1 MVCAEFSVCFW
12 HCSWSSHFCPRLRW
26 QRIRRGL
33 TKPSPRPSQ
42 WTGTRRRPI
51 PPAQEQ
57 PKNENPP
64 APEEPKTFTVTY
76 TDGVGGAVFDNEVH
90 SNLPSGTATPA
101 FSGSLAREGYTFA
114 GWNPAVAETVTAD
127 VTYAAKWEEGKT
139 GPRRVTLPTIPG
151 PDVDLAALDTGH
163 KIDVR
168 FTVLYVGDE
177 FNIGYNYGSSEKTKF
192 VCQYKTNHSDT
203 AYNNHTIAISDIKA
217 AASRASVNSG
227 YQIVGWSKES
237 NANPTT
243 WSLNKSGTTACNKGS
258 TIYLVAK
265 NPNPTTK
272 YTYTLNYDAN
282 GGTGAPSADSW
293 STTDASIRYH
303 SFTVKNTI
311 PTREGYV
318 FKGWKA
324 KDGADTIYAG
334 GALCSVS
341 QQGNDVVKNGNTW
354 TRTLYAVWEEAVPS
368 KPEWSDIR
376 REMQKVSVHV
386 TCINPDVNHTEK
398 TYSYKES
405 NDDTIGSVQDSAG
418 SYTCTVTVHLGRYR
432 LQYNQ
437 DFNREHEFAS
447 SLTADVV
454 LQYNGTGW
462 VIASALPL
470 ELKLTCGSA
479 PTPNPPGSDVLNSL
493 KVLVKCDSK
502 TYHFE
507 KPYKMDDGD
516 YRLEKVDDNTYTVIV
531 LADKYVEKYNAVY
544 PGHTLFDNNTK
555 TIKLVY
561 RYGAWT
567 VVGSNGVTFN
577 VSCEQ
582 KYTVTYTDGV
592 DGEVI
597 FADQVS
603 YKKPGEKTPKF
614 RGTPTRTG
622 YKFIGW
628 EPAVVGT
635 VTANAT
641 YTAQWVSISDLDP
654 APELV
659 SSLYMNFQC
668 TNENASHDHR
678 SEMIAIGYGIGAGG
692 VIVTDA
698 AGNPVYNKDGN
709 ITAVITFYQDSGF
722 LNEYNKRTGVAHRYA
737 DYEPKTKSVDGV
749 LIGEVFHMY
758 KKDYPVVFDV
768 VCGSLYTVT
777 YKDGTNGTVFA
788 DDVHSNLN
796 ANAAT
801 PAFVGGTPTRP
812 GYVFTGWNPAVAATV
827 TGNATYTAVWEKDAN
842 GNGKPDKDEE
852 KYTVTYTDG
861 VENEEIFADETYS
874 DLLSGTAT
882 PAFNGTPTRKGYAF
896 TGWNPAVAATVTG
909 NATYA
914 AVWEEAAPPK
924 PDKPTPPTD
933 EIGGATVAVK
943 CITGHG
949 DLSWKIDSST
959 FTVGEVT
966 GDDTTGYTCTVTVQ
980 AEVYVNAFNSD
991 KKANGVKHTLAD
1003 DAEKTFTMTY
1013 VNGAWTGP
1021 TNPAVTFEVKC
1032 EEELVPVHLVI
1043 YRNGDTSK
1051 AYKDVALESQPKG
1064 HVIDL
1069 STIDIA
1075 DYYTGN
1081 YEFYGWY
1088 DDGAWNNYKANPA
1101 NPPAGLKEKT
1111 VNGWTNLK
1119 CMVYDKYQVVY
1130 FQSEEALRDFQNDH
1144 SKTEGRLYSTTALF
1158 GSTLP
1163 TADAPTPTRTGYTFK
1178 FWSREGQNGDV
1189 TGQTVNGWTNLYAV
1203 WEKNTYTVTYTDGVD
1218 GEAFADQAYT
1228 AKYEDAT
1235 PAFEGTPTRKGFVFD
1250 GWNPE
1255 VAETVT
1261 EDVTYTAQWKPVQPD
1276 KKAIEGAIGRGVAVV
1291 CDNQNVKHGAKAY
1304 KVTLGEYTASNVM
1317 GTAADGYTCTVTVRA
1332 AKFIEKYSSDMSDA
1346 VHTLIAGEPA
1356 EKTIELKW
1364 NGEKWVAETELPVTF
1379 HTLCPPE
1386 QPSKK
1391 DIEGAIGRGVKI
1403 VCDNQNVKHGGKDY
1417 KPTQGEYTVSDVT
1430 GTASEGYTCTITVKA
1445 AKIIEKYSS
1454 DMGKTHA
1461 LIVGEQA
1468 EKTVELKWDGE
1479 KWVAK
1484 TELPITFHVECPP
1497 EKPTYDELKG
1507 LGINA
1512 KVDCTTTTAHNGKS
1526 YTLIEDTYNVS
1537 DPERKGT
1544 AYTCILTV
1552 NAKDYVAKYNAEE
1565 NVGPHTLDDRDS
1577 KTIELTWNG
1586 EKWTA
1591 AETSVTF
1598 NVKCELLTVTYTD
1611 GVKGE
1616 EVFADVVYNDIP
1628 YGTNTPAFGTKDPTR
1643 KGYKFLGWE
1652 PVVADTVTENATY
1665 VAQWE
1670 KLYTVTYTDGAKGKA
1685 FEDQVFTDLESGTKT
1700 PEFNGT
1706 PTRKGYKF
1714 LGWEPVVADTV
1725 TENVT
1730 YTAPVGRTLHR
1741 YLHRRREGQG
1751 VQGSGLQRS

>member
-1 MVCAEFSVCFW
+1 MQTVCASGMDHQMKGEYFKMKNHGLRRIFSLLLALFMVFTLL
-12 HCSWSSHFCPRLRW
+12 PTTALAED
-26 QRIRRGL
+26 
-33 TKPSPRPSQ
+33 T
-42 WTGTRRRPI
+42 TGADETQPKTVAVDEGEKKTD

-57 PKNENPP
+57 PNNENLP

-76 TDGVGGAVFDNEVH
+76 TDGADGAVFPNQVYRDL
-90 SNLPSGTATPA
+90 SSGTPTPA
-101 FSGSLAREGYTFA
+101 FDGTPAREGYTFA
-114 GWNPAVAETVTAD
+114 GWNPAVAETVTAN
-127 VTYAAKWEEGKT
+127 VTYVAQWEAGKT
-139 GPRRVTLPTIPG
+139 SARRVTLPTIPG

-293 STTDASIRYH
+293 STTDAAIRYH

-324 KDGADTIYAG
+324 NDGSDTIYTG
-334 GALCSVS
+334 GMTCAVS
-341 QQGNDVVKNGNTW
+341 QYGNDVVKNGNTW
-354 TRTLYAVWEEAVPS
+354 TRTLYAVWEEA
-368 KPEWSDIR
+368 
-376 REMQKVSVHV
+376 
-386 TCINPDVNHTEK
+386 T
-398 TYSYKES
+398 
-405 NDDTIGSVQDSAG
+405 
-418 SYTCTVTVHLGRYR
+418 
-432 LQYNQ
+432 
-437 DFNREHEFAS
+437 
-447 SLTADVV
+447 
-454 LQYNGTGW
+454 
-462 VIASALPL
+462 
-470 ELKLTCGSA
+470 
-479 PTPNPPGSDVLNSL
+479 
-493 KVLVKCDSK
+493 
-502 TYHFE
+502 
-507 KPYKMDDGD
+507 
-516 YRLEKVDDNTYTVIV
+516 
-531 LADKYVEKYNAVY
+531 
-544 PGHTLFDNNTK
+544 
-555 TIKLVY
+555 
-561 RYGAWT
+561 
-567 VVGSNGVTFN
+567 
-577 VSCEQ
+577 
-582 KYTVTYTDGV
+582 
-592 DGEVI
+592 
-597 FADQVS
+597 
-603 YKKPGEKTPKF
+603 
-614 RGTPTRTG
+614 
-622 YKFIGW
+622 
-628 EPAVVGT
+628 
-635 VTANAT
+635 
-641 YTAQWVSISDLDP
+641 
-654 APELV
+654 
-659 SSLYMNFQC
+659 
-668 TNENASHDHR
+668 
-678 SEMIAIGYGIGAGG
+678 
-692 VIVTDA
+692 
-698 AGNPVYNKDGN
+698 
-709 ITAVITFYQDSGF
+709 
-722 LNEYNKRTGVAHRYA
+722 
-737 DYEPKTKSVDGV
+737 
-749 LIGEVFHMY
+749 
-758 KKDYPVVFDV
+758 
-768 VCGSLYTVT
+768 
-777 YKDGTNGTVFA
+777 
-788 DDVHSNLN
+788 
-796 ANAAT
+796 
-801 PAFVGGTPTRP
+801 
-812 GYVFTGWNPAVAATV
+812 
-827 TGNATYTAVWEKDAN
+827 
-842 GNGKPDKDEE
+842 
-852 KYTVTYTDG
+852 
-861 VENEEIFADETYS
+861 
-874 DLLSGTAT
+874 
-882 PAFNGTPTRKGYAF
+882 
-896 TGWNPAVAATVTG
+896 
-909 NATYA
+909 
-914 AVWEEAAPPK
+914 PPK
-924 PDKPTPPTD
+924 PDKPTAPG
-933 EIGGATVAVK
+933 E
-943 CITGHG
+943 G
-949 DLSWKIDSST
+949 DLSGLIDNI
-959 FTVGEVT
+959 TVNCTNGKAAHELKTKGYTLISGSYTTSEVAGDAENGYTYTVTINSQKYVEQFDTDT
-966 GDDTTGYTCTVTVQ
+966 GATHDPKDASATVTLKYTDNGWTVTSGTPVVFNVACVTEIVPPAKPGAEDLAKLEAPVEVACTTKPETHNAARFPLIEGTYNIGDVSGNETDGYTCDIIITADEYVTK
-980 AEVYVNAFNSD
+980 YNTDF
-991 KKANGVKHTLAD
+991 GKHTLTGD
-1003 DAEKTFTMTY
+1003 NTKPLTLKY
-1013 VNGAWTGP
+1013 VEGRWVVNDP
-1021 TNPAVTFEVKC
+1021 VTFPVEC
-1032 EEELVPVHLVI
+1032 EEELFPVHLVI

-1088 DDGAWNNYKANPA
+1088 DDGLFNIYKSDPA

-1119 CMVYDKYQVVY
+1119 CMVYDKFQVVY
-1130 FQSEEALRDFQNDH
+1130 FQSEEAWRDYQNDH

-1203 WEKNTYTVTYTDGVD
+1203 WEKNTYTVTYTDGVN

-1235 PAFEGTPTRKGFVFD
+1235 PAFEGTPARAGYKFLGWEPTVAETVTENVTYVAQWEKLYTVTYTDGVDGKAFKDDVHSDLEKDTPTPAFSGGTPTRKGFVFD

-1291 CDNQNVKHGAKAY
+1291 CDNQNVNHGEKKY
-1304 KVTLGEYTASNVM
+1304 KPTLGEYTVSNVM

-1332 AKFIEKYSSDMSDA
+1332 AKFIEKYSSDMGDA

-1403 VCDNQNVKHGGKDY
+1403 VCDNQNVNHWGKDY

-1468 EKTVELKWDGE
+1468 EKTVELKWNGE

-1526 YTLIEDTYNVS
+1526 YTLIEGTYNVS

-1616 EVFADVVYNDIP
+1616 EVFEDVVYKDIP
-1628 YGTNTPAFGTKDPTR
+1628 YGTSTPAFGTKDPTR
-1643 KGYKFLGWE
+1643 KGYKFVGWE
-1652 PVVADTVTENATY
+1652 PEVAETVTKNVTY
-1665 VAQWE
+1665 TAKWE
-1670 KLYTVTYTDGAKGKA
+1670 KLYTVTYTDGVKGKA
-1685 FEDQVFTDLESGTKT
+1685 FKDQVYSDLEAGTDT
-1700 PEFNGT
+1700 PKFDGK
-1706 PTRKGYKF
+1706 PTRKGYTF
-1714 LGWEPVVADTV
+1714 TGWSPKVTDTV
-1725 TENVT
+1725 TKDVT
-1730 YTAPVGRTLHR
+1730 YVAQWKSVKNGKDNIPKTGDSEIVMVL
-1741 YLHRRREGQG
+1741 
-1751 VQGSGLQRS
+1751 GSVLLFSFCGAAAVSVYDRKRKHF

>member
-1 MVCAEFSVCFW
+1 MDRQMKGEYFMMKNHGLRRIFSLFLALFMVFTLLPTTALAED
-12 HCSWSSHFCPRLRW
+12 
-26 QRIRRGL
+26 
-33 TKPSPRPSQ
+33 T
-42 WTGTRRRPI
+42 TGADETQPKTVVVDEGEKKTD

-101 FSGSLAREGYTFA
+101 FSGSLAREGYTFV

-139 GPRRVTLPTIPG
+139 NARRVPLPTIPK
-151 PDVDLAALDTGH
+151 PDPAPADLNTGH

-217 AASRASVNSG
+217 AAGRASVNSG

-243 WSLNKSGTTACNKGS
+243 WSLNKRGTTACNKGS

-293 STTDASIRYH
+293 STTDAAIRYH

-324 KDGADTIYAG
+324 NDGSDTIYTG
-334 GALCSVS
+334 GMTCAVS
-341 QQGNDVVKNGNTW
+341 QYGNDVVKNGNTW
-354 TRTLYAVWEEAVPS
+354 TRTLYAVWEEA
-368 KPEWSDIR
+368 
-376 REMQKVSVHV
+376 
-386 TCINPDVNHTEK
+386 T
-398 TYSYKES
+398 
-405 NDDTIGSVQDSAG
+405 
-418 SYTCTVTVHLGRYR
+418 
-432 LQYNQ
+432 
-437 DFNREHEFAS
+437 
-447 SLTADVV
+447 
-454 LQYNGTGW
+454 
-462 VIASALPL
+462 
-470 ELKLTCGSA
+470 
-479 PTPNPPGSDVLNSL
+479 
-493 KVLVKCDSK
+493 
-502 TYHFE
+502 
-507 KPYKMDDGD
+507 
-516 YRLEKVDDNTYTVIV
+516 
-531 LADKYVEKYNAVY
+531 
-544 PGHTLFDNNTK
+544 
-555 TIKLVY
+555 
-561 RYGAWT
+561 
-567 VVGSNGVTFN
+567 
-577 VSCEQ
+577 
-582 KYTVTYTDGV
+582 
-592 DGEVI
+592 
-597 FADQVS
+597 
-603 YKKPGEKTPKF
+603 
-614 RGTPTRTG
+614 
-622 YKFIGW
+622 
-628 EPAVVGT
+628 
-635 VTANAT
+635 
-641 YTAQWVSISDLDP
+641 
-654 APELV
+654 
-659 SSLYMNFQC
+659 
-668 TNENASHDHR
+668 
-678 SEMIAIGYGIGAGG
+678 
-692 VIVTDA
+692 
-698 AGNPVYNKDGN
+698 
-709 ITAVITFYQDSGF
+709 
-722 LNEYNKRTGVAHRYA
+722 
-737 DYEPKTKSVDGV
+737 
-749 LIGEVFHMY
+749 
-758 KKDYPVVFDV
+758 
-768 VCGSLYTVT
+768 
-777 YKDGTNGTVFA
+777 
-788 DDVHSNLN
+788 
-796 ANAAT
+796 
-801 PAFVGGTPTRP
+801 
-812 GYVFTGWNPAVAATV
+812 
-827 TGNATYTAVWEKDAN
+827 
-842 GNGKPDKDEE
+842 
-852 KYTVTYTDG
+852 
-861 VENEEIFADETYS
+861 
-874 DLLSGTAT
+874 
-882 PAFNGTPTRKGYAF
+882 
-896 TGWNPAVAATVTG
+896 
-909 NATYA
+909 
-914 AVWEEAAPPK
+914 PPK
-924 PDKPTPPTD
+924 PDKPTAPG
-933 EIGGATVAVK
+933 E
-943 CITGHG
+943 G
-949 DLSWKIDSST
+949 DLSGLIGNITVNCTNEAAAHELKTKGYALIADSYPTSEVEGDAENGYT
-959 FTVGEVT
+959 YTVTINSQKYVEQFDTDTGAAHDPKGVNATVTLKYTDNGWTVTNGAPVVFNVVCVTEIVPPAKPGAEDLANLEAPVEVVCT
-966 GDDTTGYTCTVTVQ
+966 TKPETHAAAHFSLGDGTYTIGDVAGNKTDGYTCDITVT
-980 AEVYVNAFNSD
+980 ADRYVWWYNLD
-991 KKANGVKHTLAD
+991 YGKHTLTGD
-1003 DAEKTFTMTY
+1003 NTKTLTLKY
-1013 VNGAWTGP
+1013 VEGRWVVNDP
-1021 TNPAVTFEVKC
+1021 VTFPVEC
-1032 EEELVPVHLVI
+1032 EEELFPVHLVI
-1043 YRNGDTSK
+1043 YRNGNTTT
-1051 AYKDVALESQPKG
+1051 AYKDIPLESQPKG

-1081 YEFYGWY
+1081 YKFYGWY

-1144 SKTEGRLYSTTALF
+1144 SKTEGRLYTTTAPF

-1203 WEKNTYTVTYTDGVD
+1203 WEKNTYTVTYTDGVN

-1235 PAFEGTPTRKGFVFD
+1235 PAFEGTPARAGYKFLGWEPTVAETVTENVTYVAQWEKLYTVTYTDGVDGKAFKDDVHSDLEKDTPTPAFSGDTPTRKGFVFD

-1304 KVTLGEYTASNVM
+1304 KVTLGEYTVSDVM
-1317 GTAADGYTCTVTVRA
+1317 GTAADGYTCAVTVKA
-1332 AKFIEKYSSDMSDA
+1332 AKFIEKYSSDMGDA

-1356 EKTIELKW
+1356 EKTIKLKW

-1403 VCDNQNVKHGGKDY
+1403 VCDNQNVNHWGKDY

-1512 KVDCTTTTAHNGKS
+1512 KVDCATTTAHNDKS
-1526 YTLIEDTYNVS
+1526 YTLIEGTYEVS

-1616 EVFADVVYNDIP
+1616 EVFADVVYKDIP
-1628 YGTNTPAFGTKDPTR
+1628 YGTSTPAFGTKDPTR
-1643 KGYKFLGWE
+1643 EGYKFVGWE
-1652 PVVADTVTENATY
+1652 PEVAETVTKNVTY
-1665 VAQWE
+1665 TAKWE
-1670 KLYTVTYTDGAKGKA
+1670 KLYTVTYTDGVKGKA
-1685 FEDQVFTDLESGTKT
+1685 FKDQVYSDLESGTDT
-1700 PEFNGT
+1700 PKFDGK
-1706 PTRKGYKF
+1706 PTRKGYTF
-1714 LGWEPVVADTV
+1714 TGWSPKVTDTV
-1725 TENVT
+1725 TKDVT
-1730 YTAPVGRTLHR
+1730 YVAQWKSVKNGKDNIPKTGDSEIVMVL
-1741 YLHRRREGQG
+1741 
-1751 VQGSGLQRS
+1751 GSVLLFSFCGAAAVSVYDRKRKHF

>member
-1 MVCAEFSVCFW
+1 M
-12 HCSWSSHFCPRLRW
+12 
-26 QRIRRGL
+26 
-33 TKPSPRPSQ
+33 
-42 WTGTRRRPI
+42 
-51 PPAQEQ
+51 
-57 PKNENPP
+57 
-64 APEEPKTFTVTY
+64 
-76 TDGVGGAVFDNEVH
+76 
-90 SNLPSGTATPA
+90 TA
-101 FSGSLAREGYTFA
+101 
-114 GWNPAVAETVTAD
+114 N
-127 VTYAAKWEEGKT
+127 VTYAAQWEAVKK
-139 GPRRVTLPTIPG
+139 RVTVPTIPE
-151 PDVDLAALDTGH
+151 PDVNPAALNTGH
-163 KIDVR
+163 KIDVT

-177 FNIGYNYGSSEKTKF
+177 FRIGYNYGSSEKTKF
-192 VCQYKTNHSDT
+192 VCQYSSNHSDT

-217 AASRASVNSG
+217 AAERATVDRG
-227 YQIVGWSKES
+227 YTIVGWSKEAK
-237 NANPTT
+237 ANPTI
-243 WSLNKSGTTACNKGS
+243 WQLNKSGTTACNKGT

-293 STTDASIRYH
+293 STTDAAIRYH

-324 KDGADTIYAG
+324 KDGSDTIYTG
-334 GALCSVS
+334 GTLCSVS

-354 TRTLYAVWEEAVPS
+354 TRTLYAVWEEA
-368 KPEWSDIR
+368 
-376 REMQKVSVHV
+376 
-386 TCINPDVNHTEK
+386 T
-398 TYSYKES
+398 
-405 NDDTIGSVQDSAG
+405 
-418 SYTCTVTVHLGRYR
+418 
-432 LQYNQ
+432 
-437 DFNREHEFAS
+437 
-447 SLTADVV
+447 
-454 LQYNGTGW
+454 
-462 VIASALPL
+462 
-470 ELKLTCGSA
+470 
-479 PTPNPPGSDVLNSL
+479 
-493 KVLVKCDSK
+493 
-502 TYHFE
+502 
-507 KPYKMDDGD
+507 
-516 YRLEKVDDNTYTVIV
+516 
-531 LADKYVEKYNAVY
+531 
-544 PGHTLFDNNTK
+544 
-555 TIKLVY
+555 
-561 RYGAWT
+561 
-567 VVGSNGVTFN
+567 
-577 VSCEQ
+577 
-582 KYTVTYTDGV
+582 
-592 DGEVI
+592 
-597 FADQVS
+597 
-603 YKKPGEKTPKF
+603 
-614 RGTPTRTG
+614 
-622 YKFIGW
+622 
-628 EPAVVGT
+628 
-635 VTANAT
+635 
-641 YTAQWVSISDLDP
+641 
-654 APELV
+654 
-659 SSLYMNFQC
+659 
-668 TNENASHDHR
+668 
-678 SEMIAIGYGIGAGG
+678 
-692 VIVTDA
+692 
-698 AGNPVYNKDGN
+698 
-709 ITAVITFYQDSGF
+709 
-722 LNEYNKRTGVAHRYA
+722 
-737 DYEPKTKSVDGV
+737 
-749 LIGEVFHMY
+749 
-758 KKDYPVVFDV
+758 
-768 VCGSLYTVT
+768 
-777 YKDGTNGTVFA
+777 
-788 DDVHSNLN
+788 
-796 ANAAT
+796 
-801 PAFVGGTPTRP
+801 
-812 GYVFTGWNPAVAATV
+812 
-827 TGNATYTAVWEKDAN
+827 
-842 GNGKPDKDEE
+842 
-852 KYTVTYTDG
+852 
-861 VENEEIFADETYS
+861 
-874 DLLSGTAT
+874 
-882 PAFNGTPTRKGYAF
+882 
-896 TGWNPAVAATVTG
+896 
-909 NATYA
+909 
-914 AVWEEAAPPK
+914 PPK
-924 PDKPTPPTD
+924 PDKPTAPG
-933 EIGGATVAVK
+933 E
-943 CITGHG
+943 G
-949 DLSWKIDSST
+949 DLSGLIDNI
-959 FTVGEVT
+959 TVNCTNGKAAHELKTKGYTLISGSYTTSEVAGDAENGYTYTVTINSQKYVEQFDTDT
-966 GDDTTGYTCTVTVQ
+966 GATHDPKDASATVTLKYTDNGWTVTSGTPVVFNVACVTEIVPPAKPGAEDLAKLEAPVEVACTTKPETHNAARFPLIEGTYNIGDVSGNETDGYTCDIIITADEYVTK
-980 AEVYVNAFNSD
+980 YNTDF
-991 KKANGVKHTLAD
+991 GKHTLTGD
-1003 DAEKTFTMTY
+1003 NTKPLTLKY
-1013 VNGAWTGP
+1013 VEGRWVVNDP
-1021 TNPAVTFEVKC
+1021 VTFPVEC
-1032 EEELVPVHLVI
+1032 EEELFPVHLVI

-1088 DDGAWNNYKANPA
+1088 DDGLFNIYKSDPA

-1119 CMVYDKYQVVY
+1119 CMVYDKFQVVY
-1130 FQSEEALRDFQNDH
+1130 FQSEEAWRDYQNDH
-1144 SKTEGRLYSTTALF
+1144 SKAEGRLYSTTALF

-1203 WEKNTYTVTYTDGVD
+1203 WEKNTYTVTYTDGVN

-1235 PAFEGTPTRKGFVFD
+1235 PAFEGTPARAGYKFLGWEPTVAETVTENVTYVAQWEKLYTVTYTDGVDGKAFKDDVHSDLEKDTPTPAFSGGTPTRKGFVFD

-1291 CDNQNVKHGAKAY
+1291 CDNQNVNHGEKKY
-1304 KVTLGEYTASNVM
+1304 KPTLGEYTVSNVM

-1332 AKFIEKYSSDMSDA
+1332 AKFIEKYSSDMGDA

-1403 VCDNQNVKHGGKDY
+1403 VCDNQNVNHWGKDY

-1468 EKTVELKWDGE
+1468 EKTVELKWNGE

-1526 YTLIEDTYNVS
+1526 YTLIEGTYNVS

-1616 EVFADVVYNDIP
+1616 EVFEDVVYKDIP
-1628 YGTNTPAFGTKDPTR
+1628 YGTSTPAFGTKDPTR
-1643 KGYKFLGWE
+1643 KGYKFVGWE
-1652 PVVADTVTENATY
+1652 PEVAETVTKNVTY
-1665 VAQWE
+1665 TAKWE
-1670 KLYTVTYTDGAKGKA
+1670 KLYTVTYTDGVKGKA
-1685 FEDQVFTDLESGTKT
+1685 FKDQVYSDLEAGTDT
-1700 PEFNGT
+1700 PKFDGK
-1706 PTRKGYKF
+1706 PTRKGYTF
-1714 LGWEPVVADTV
+1714 TGWSPKVTDTV
-1725 TENVT
+1725 TKDVT
-1730 YTAPVGRTLHR
+1730 YVAQWKSVKNGKDNIPKTGDSEIVMVL
-1741 YLHRRREGQG
+1741 
-1751 VQGSGLQRS
+1751 GSVLLFSFCGAAAVSVYDRKRKHF

>member
-1 MVCAEFSVCFW
+1 MMKNHGLRRIFSLFLALFMVFTLLPTTALAED
-12 HCSWSSHFCPRLRW
+12 
-26 QRIRRGL
+26 
-33 TKPSPRPSQ
+33 T
-42 WTGTRRRPI
+42 TGADETQPKTVVVDEGEKKTD

-76 TDGVGGAVFDNEVH
+76 TDGADGAVFDNDVH

-101 FSGSLAREGYTFA
+101 FSGSLAREGYTFV

-139 GPRRVTLPTIPG
+139 NARRVPLPTIPK
-151 PDVDLAALDTGH
+151 PDPAPADLNTGH

-217 AASRASVNSG
+217 AAGRASVNSG

-243 WSLNKSGTTACNKGS
+243 WSLNKSGTTACNKGT

-293 STTDASIRYH
+293 STTDAAIRYH

-324 KDGADTIYAG
+324 NDGSDTIYTG
-334 GALCSVS
+334 GMTCAVS
-341 QQGNDVVKNGNTW
+341 QYGNDVVKNGNTW
-354 TRTLYAVWEEAVPS
+354 TRTLYAVWEKAVPS
-368 KPEWSDIR
+368 KPQWSDIR
-376 REMQKVSVHV
+376 GEMQKVSVHV
-386 TCINPDVNHTEK
+386 TCSNPDVNHTEK

-603 YKKPGEKTPKF
+603 YKKSGEKTPAF

-861 VENEEIFADETYS
+861 VENEEIFADQVYGN
-874 DLLSGTAT
+874 LLSGTAT
-882 PAFNGTPTRKGYAF
+882 PAFNGTPTRA
-896 TGWNPAVAATVTG
+896 
-909 NATYA
+909 
-914 AVWEEAAPPK
+914 
-924 PDKPTPPTD
+924 
-933 EIGGATVAVK
+933 
-943 CITGHG
+943 
-949 DLSWKIDSST
+949 
-959 FTVGEVT
+959 
-966 GDDTTGYTCTVTVQ
+966 
-980 AEVYVNAFNSD
+980 
-991 KKANGVKHTLAD
+991 
-1003 DAEKTFTMTY
+1003 
-1013 VNGAWTGP
+1013 
-1021 TNPAVTFEVKC
+1021 
-1032 EEELVPVHLVI
+1032 
-1043 YRNGDTSK
+1043 
-1051 AYKDVALESQPKG
+1051 
-1064 HVIDL
+1064 
-1069 STIDIA
+1069 
-1075 DYYTGN
+1075 
-1081 YEFYGWY
+1081 
-1088 DDGAWNNYKANPA
+1088 
-1101 NPPAGLKEKT
+1101 
-1111 VNGWTNLK
+1111 
-1119 CMVYDKYQVVY
+1119 
-1130 FQSEEALRDFQNDH
+1130 
-1144 SKTEGRLYSTTALF
+1144 
-1158 GSTLP
+1158 
-1163 TADAPTPTRTGYTFK
+1163 
-1178 FWSREGQNGDV
+1178 
-1189 TGQTVNGWTNLYAV
+1189 
-1203 WEKNTYTVTYTDGVD
+1203 
-1218 GEAFADQAYT
+1218 
-1228 AKYEDAT
+1228 
-1235 PAFEGTPTRKGFVFD
+1235 
-1250 GWNPE
+1250 
-1255 VAETVT
+1255 
-1261 EDVTYTAQWKPVQPD
+1261 
-1276 KKAIEGAIGRGVAVV
+1276 
-1291 CDNQNVKHGAKAY
+1291 
-1304 KVTLGEYTASNVM
+1304 
-1317 GTAADGYTCTVTVRA
+1317 
-1332 AKFIEKYSSDMSDA
+1332 
-1346 VHTLIAGEPA
+1346 
-1356 EKTIELKW
+1356 
-1364 NGEKWVAETELPVTF
+1364 
-1379 HTLCPPE
+1379 
-1386 QPSKK
+1386 
-1391 DIEGAIGRGVKI
+1391 
-1403 VCDNQNVKHGGKDY
+1403 
-1417 KPTQGEYTVSDVT
+1417 
-1430 GTASEGYTCTITVKA
+1430 
-1445 AKIIEKYSS
+1445 
-1454 DMGKTHA
+1454 
-1461 LIVGEQA
+1461 
-1468 EKTVELKWDGE
+1468 
-1479 KWVAK
+1479 
-1484 TELPITFHVECPP
+1484 
-1497 EKPTYDELKG
+1497 
-1507 LGINA
+1507 
-1512 KVDCTTTTAHNGKS
+1512 
-1526 YTLIEDTYNVS
+1526 
-1537 DPERKGT
+1537 
-1544 AYTCILTV
+1544 
-1552 NAKDYVAKYNAEE
+1552 
-1565 NVGPHTLDDRDS
+1565 
-1577 KTIELTWNG
+1577 
-1586 EKWTA
+1586 
-1591 AETSVTF
+1591 
-1598 NVKCELLTVTYTD
+1598 
-1611 GVKGE
+1611 
-1616 EVFADVVYNDIP
+1616 
-1628 YGTNTPAFGTKDPTR
+1628 
-1643 KGYKFLGWE
+1643 GYKFLGWE
-1652 PVVADTVTENATY
+1652 PTVAETVTENATY

-1670 KLYTVTYTDGAKGKA
+1670 KLYTVTYTDGVGGKAFEDDVHSDLEKDTKTPAYKDGIPTRKGFKFLGWEPEVADTVTEDVTYTAKWGELYTVTYTDGAKGKA
-1685 FEDQVFTDLESGTKT
+1685 FEDQVYEDILSGTKT
-1700 PEFNGT
+1700 PKFDGT
-1706 PTRKGYKF
+1706 PTREGYKFVGWEPEVAETVTKNVTYTAKWEELYTVTYTDGVKGKAFKDQVYSDLEAGTDTPKFDGKPTRKGYTF
-1714 LGWEPVVADTV
+1714 TGWSPKVTDTV
-1725 TENVT
+1725 TKDVT
-1730 YTAPVGRTLHR
+1730 YVAQWKSVKNGKDNIPKTGDSEIVMVL
-1741 YLHRRREGQG
+1741 
-1751 VQGSGLQRS
+1751 GSVLLFSFCGAAAVSVYDRKRKHF

>member
-1 MVCAEFSVCFW
+1 MDRQMKGEYFKMKNHGLRRIFSLLLALFMVFTLLPTTAFAED
-12 HCSWSSHFCPRLRW
+12 
-26 QRIRRGL
+26 
-33 TKPSPRPSQ
+33 T
-42 WTGTRRRPI
+42 TGADEAQPKTVVVDEGEKKTD

-76 TDGVGGAVFDNEVH
+76 TDGANGAVFPNQV
-90 SNLPSGTATPA
+90 SNLPAGTATPA
-101 FSGSLAREGYTFA
+101 FSGTLARDGYTFA
-114 GWNPAVAETVTAD
+114 GWNPAVAETVTAN
-127 VTYAAKWEEGKT
+127 VTYVAQWEAGKT
-139 GPRRVTLPTIPG
+139 SARRVPLPTIPK
-151 PDVDLAALDTGH
+151 PDPAPADLNTGH

-293 STTDASIRYH
+293 STTDAAIRYH

-324 KDGADTIYAG
+324 NDGSDTIYTG
-334 GALCSVS
+334 GMTCAVS
-341 QQGNDVVKNGNTW
+341 QYGNDVVKNGNTW
-354 TRTLYAVWEEAVPS
+354 TRTLYAVWEEA
-368 KPEWSDIR
+368 
-376 REMQKVSVHV
+376 
-386 TCINPDVNHTEK
+386 T
-398 TYSYKES
+398 
-405 NDDTIGSVQDSAG
+405 
-418 SYTCTVTVHLGRYR
+418 
-432 LQYNQ
+432 
-437 DFNREHEFAS
+437 
-447 SLTADVV
+447 
-454 LQYNGTGW
+454 
-462 VIASALPL
+462 
-470 ELKLTCGSA
+470 
-479 PTPNPPGSDVLNSL
+479 
-493 KVLVKCDSK
+493 
-502 TYHFE
+502 
-507 KPYKMDDGD
+507 
-516 YRLEKVDDNTYTVIV
+516 
-531 LADKYVEKYNAVY
+531 
-544 PGHTLFDNNTK
+544 
-555 TIKLVY
+555 
-561 RYGAWT
+561 
-567 VVGSNGVTFN
+567 
-577 VSCEQ
+577 
-582 KYTVTYTDGV
+582 
-592 DGEVI
+592 
-597 FADQVS
+597 
-603 YKKPGEKTPKF
+603 
-614 RGTPTRTG
+614 
-622 YKFIGW
+622 
-628 EPAVVGT
+628 
-635 VTANAT
+635 
-641 YTAQWVSISDLDP
+641 
-654 APELV
+654 
-659 SSLYMNFQC
+659 
-668 TNENASHDHR
+668 
-678 SEMIAIGYGIGAGG
+678 
-692 VIVTDA
+692 
-698 AGNPVYNKDGN
+698 
-709 ITAVITFYQDSGF
+709 
-722 LNEYNKRTGVAHRYA
+722 
-737 DYEPKTKSVDGV
+737 
-749 LIGEVFHMY
+749 
-758 KKDYPVVFDV
+758 
-768 VCGSLYTVT
+768 
-777 YKDGTNGTVFA
+777 
-788 DDVHSNLN
+788 
-796 ANAAT
+796 
-801 PAFVGGTPTRP
+801 
-812 GYVFTGWNPAVAATV
+812 
-827 TGNATYTAVWEKDAN
+827 
-842 GNGKPDKDEE
+842 
-852 KYTVTYTDG
+852 
-861 VENEEIFADETYS
+861 
-874 DLLSGTAT
+874 
-882 PAFNGTPTRKGYAF
+882 
-896 TGWNPAVAATVTG
+896 
-909 NATYA
+909 
-914 AVWEEAAPPK
+914 PPK
-924 PDKPTPPTD
+924 PDKPTAPG
-933 EIGGATVAVK
+933 E
-943 CITGHG
+943 G
-949 DLSWKIDSST
+949 DLSGLIGNI
-959 FTVGEVT
+959 TVNCTNGKAAHELKAKGYTLISGSYTTNEVAGDAENGYTYTVTINSQKYVEQFDADT
-966 GDDTTGYTCTVTVQ
+966 GATHDPKDASATVTLKYTDNGWTVTSGTPVVFNVACVTEIVPPAKPGAEDLAKLEAPVEVACTTKPETHNAARFPLIEGTYNIGDVSGNETDGYTCDIIITADEYVTK
-980 AEVYVNAFNSD
+980 YNTDF
-991 KKANGVKHTLAD
+991 GKHTLTGD
-1003 DAEKTFTMTY
+1003 NTKPLTLKY
-1013 VNGAWTGP
+1013 VEGRWVVNDP
-1021 TNPAVTFEVKC
+1021 VTFPVEC
-1032 EEELVPVHLVI
+1032 EEELFPVHLVI

-1088 DDGAWNNYKANPA
+1088 DDGLFNIYKSDPA

-1119 CMVYDKYQVVY
+1119 CMVYDKFQVVY
-1130 FQSEEALRDFQNDH
+1130 FQSEEAWRDYQNDH

-1203 WEKNTYTVTYTDGVD
+1203 WEKNTYTVTYTDGVN

-1235 PAFEGTPTRKGFVFD
+1235 PAFEGTPARAGYKFLGWEPTVAETVTENVTYVAQWEKLYTVTYTDGVDGKAFKDDVHSDLEKDTPTPAFSGGTPTRKGFVFD

-1291 CDNQNVKHGAKAY
+1291 CDNQNVNHGEMKY
-1304 KVTLGEYTASNVM
+1304 KPTLGEYTVSNVM

-1332 AKFIEKYSSDMSDA
+1332 AKFIEKYSSDMGDA

-1391 DIEGAIGRGVKI
+1391 DIEGAIGRGVRI
-1403 VCDNQNVKHGGKDY
+1403 VCDNQNVNHWAKDY

-1445 AKIIEKYSS
+1445 AKIVEKYGS
-1454 DMGKTHA
+1454 DFGKPHD
-1461 LIVGEQA
+1461 LIIGEAA

-1497 EKPTYDELKG
+1497 EKPTYDDLKE
-1507 LGINA
+1507 LGIDA
-1512 KVDCTTTTAHNGKS
+1512 KVHCATTTAHTDAT
-1526 YTLIEDTYNVS
+1526 YALIGGTYEISN
-1537 DPERKGT
+1537 PARKGT
-1544 AYTCILTV
+1544 VYTCTLTV
-1552 NAKDYVAKYNAEE
+1552 KAKDYVAKYNAEE

-1616 EVFADVVYNDIP
+1616 EVFADVVYKDIP
-1628 YGTNTPAFGTKDPTR
+1628 YGTSTPAFGTKDPTR
-1643 KGYKFLGWE
+1643 EGYKFVGWE
-1652 PVVADTVTENATY
+1652 PEVAE
-1665 VAQWE
+1665 
-1670 KLYTVTYTDGAKGKA
+1670 
-1685 FEDQVFTDLESGTKT
+1685 
-1700 PEFNGT
+1700 
-1706 PTRKGYKF
+1706 
-1714 LGWEPVVADTV
+1714 TV

-1730 YTAPVGRTLHR
+1730 YTAKWEELYTVT
-1741 YLHRRREGQG
+1741 YTDG
-1751 VQGSGLQRS
+1751 VKGKAFKDQVYSDLEAGTATPKFDGKPTRKGYTFTGWSPKVTDTVTKDVTYVAQWKSVKNGKDNIPKTGDSEIVMVLGSVLLFSFCGAAAVSVYDRKRKHF

>member
-1 MVCAEFSVCFW
+1 MKNHGLRRIFSLLLALFMVFTLLPTTALAED
-12 HCSWSSHFCPRLRW
+12 
-26 QRIRRGL
+26 
-33 TKPSPRPSQ
+33 T
-42 WTGTRRRPI
+42 TGADETQPKTVVVDEGEKKTD

-76 TDGVGGAVFDNEVH
+76 TDGADGAVFPNQV
-90 SNLPSGTATPA
+90 SNLPAGTATPA
-101 FSGSLAREGYTFA
+101 FSGTLAREGYTFA
-114 GWNPAVAETVTAD
+114 GWNPAVAETVTAN
-127 VTYAAKWEEGKT
+127 VTYVAQWEAGKT
-139 GPRRVTLPTIPG
+139 SARRVTLPTIPE
-151 PDVDLAALDTGH
+151 PDIAPAALNTGH

-177 FNIGYNYGSSEKTKF
+177 FNIGYNYGSSEKTQF

-217 AASRASVNSG
+217 AAGRASVNSG

-243 WSLNKSGTTACNKGS
+243 WSLNKSGTTACNKGT

-282 GGTGAPSADSW
+282 GGTGAPSANSW

-303 SFTVKNTI
+303 SFTVKNTT

-324 KDGADTIYAG
+324 NDGSDTIYTG
-334 GALCSVS
+334 GMTCAVS
-341 QQGNDVVKNGNTW
+341 QYGNDVVKNGNTW
-354 TRTLYAVWEEAVPS
+354 TRTLYAVWEEDAPAQPTPLDEAGVKALLGENAVQIICTNTQISHGS
-368 KPEWSDIR
+368 KTFGLIDGTFTVHQSNNRCEVVINSFSPYVNEFNAAVSVPAGTHITDNSMAGQNRTKINLVWSDG
-376 REMQKVSVHV
+376 KWTAADAPAKYHV
-386 TCINPDVNHTEK
+386 LCSSQPAEPTAPGEGDLENIEK
-398 TYSYKES
+398 LVRIVCDRNIHDAKEYGV
-405 NDDTIGSVQDSAG
+405 IAG
-418 SYTCTVTVHLGRYR
+418 SCEFGDIDMTGDVPTCPVTIQAAEYVK
-432 LQYNQ
+432 
-437 DFNREHEFAS
+437 A
-447 SLTADVV
+447 
-454 LQYNGTGW
+454 YNGTIGVEHTITGDTERLLILAW
-462 VIASALPL
+462 DANNNVWRPMTDTPVTFTVICPPAKPGAEDLAKLEAPVEVVCTTKPETHTAAPFSLIEGTYDIGDVSGNETDGYTCDITVTAGNYVALYNTDFG
-470 ELKLTCGSA
+470 KHTLTGD
-479 PTPNPPGSDVLNSL
+479 N
-493 KVLVKCDSK
+493 SK
-502 TYHFE
+502 T
-507 KPYKMDDGD
+507 
-516 YRLEKVDDNTYTVIV
+516 LT
-531 LADKYVEKYNAVY
+531 LKYVE
-544 PGHTLFDNNTK
+544 G
-555 TIKLVY
+555 
-561 RYGAWT
+561 RW
-567 VVGSNGVTFN
+567 VVNDPVTF
-577 VSCEQ
+577 
-582 KYTVTYTDGV
+582 
-592 DGEVI
+592 
-597 FADQVS
+597 
-603 YKKPGEKTPKF
+603 
-614 RGTPTRTG
+614 
-622 YKFIGW
+622 
-628 EPAVVGT
+628 
-635 VTANAT
+635 
-641 YTAQWVSISDLDP
+641 
-654 APELV
+654 
-659 SSLYMNFQC
+659 
-668 TNENASHDHR
+668 
-678 SEMIAIGYGIGAGG
+678 
-692 VIVTDA
+692 
-698 AGNPVYNKDGN
+698 PV
-709 ITAVITFYQDSGF
+709 
-722 LNEYNKRTGVAHRYA
+722 E
-737 DYEPKTKSVDGV
+737 
-749 LIGEVFHMY
+749 
-758 KKDYPVVFDV
+758 
-768 VCGSLYTVT
+768 
-777 YKDGTNGTVFA
+777 
-788 DDVHSNLN
+788 
-796 ANAAT
+796 
-801 PAFVGGTPTRP
+801 
-812 GYVFTGWNPAVAATV
+812 
-827 TGNATYTAVWEKDAN
+827 
-842 GNGKPDKDEE
+842 
-852 KYTVTYTDG
+852 
-861 VENEEIFADETYS
+861 
-874 DLLSGTAT
+874 
-882 PAFNGTPTRKGYAF
+882 
-896 TGWNPAVAATVTG
+896 
-909 NATYA
+909 
-914 AVWEEAAPPK
+914 
-924 PDKPTPPTD
+924 
-933 EIGGATVAVK
+933 
-943 CITGHG
+943 
-949 DLSWKIDSST
+949 
-959 FTVGEVT
+959 
-966 GDDTTGYTCTVTVQ
+966 
-980 AEVYVNAFNSD
+980 
-991 KKANGVKHTLAD
+991 
-1003 DAEKTFTMTY
+1003 
-1013 VNGAWTGP
+1013 
-1021 TNPAVTFEVKC
+1021 C
-1032 EEELVPVHLVI
+1032 EEELFPVHLVI

-1051 AYKDVALESQPKG
+1051 AYKDIPLESQPKG

-1081 YEFYGWY
+1081 YKFYGWY

-1203 WEKNTYTVTYTDGVD
+1203 WEKNTYTVTYTDGVN
-1218 GEAFADQAYT
+1218 GKAFADQAYT

-1250 GWNPE
+1250 GWTPE

-1261 EDVTYTAQWKPVQPD
+1261 DNATYTAQWKPVQPD

-1304 KVTLGEYTASNVM
+1304 KVTLGEYTVSDVM

-1403 VCDNQNVKHGGKDY
+1403 VCDNQDVNHWGKDY

-1468 EKTVELKWDGE
+1468 EKTVELKWNGE

-1565 NVGPHTLDDRDS
+1565 SVGPHTLDDRDS

-1616 EVFADVVYNDIP
+1616 EVFEDVVYKDIP
-1628 YGTNTPAFGTKDPTR
+1628 YGTSTPAFGTKDPTR
-1643 KGYKFLGWE
+1643 EGYKFVGWE
-1652 PVVADTVTENATY
+1652 PEVAETVTKNVTY
-1665 VAQWE
+1665 TAKWE
-1670 KLYTVTYTDGAKGKA
+1670 KLYTVTYTDGVKGKA
-1685 FEDQVFTDLESGTKT
+1685 FKDQVYSDLEAGTDT
-1700 PEFNGT
+1700 PKFDGK
-1706 PTRKGYKF
+1706 PTRKGYTF
-1714 LGWEPVVADTV
+1714 TGWSPKVTDTV
-1725 TENVT
+1725 TKDVT
-1730 YTAPVGRTLHR
+1730 YVAQWKSVKNGKDNIPKTGDSEIVMVL
-1741 YLHRRREGQG
+1741 
-1751 VQGSGLQRS
+1751 GSVLLFSFCGAAAVSVYDRKRKHF

>member
-1 MVCAEFSVCFW
+1 MDRQMKGEYFKMKNHGLRRIFSLFLALFMVFTLLPTTALAED
-12 HCSWSSHFCPRLRW
+12 
-26 QRIRRGL
+26 
-33 TKPSPRPSQ
+33 T
-42 WTGTRRRPI
+42 TGADETQAKTVVVDEGEKKTD

-64 APEEPKTFTVTY
+64 APEDPKTFTVTY
-76 TDGVGGAVFDNEVH
+76 TDGVGGAVFDNDVH

-101 FSGSLAREGYTFA
+101 FSGSLAREGYTFV

-139 GPRRVTLPTIPG
+139 NARRVPLPTIPK
-151 PDVDLAALDTGH
+151 PDPAPADLNTGH

-177 FNIGYNYGSSEKTKF
+177 FNIGYNYGSSEKTQF

-203 AYNNHTIAISDIKA
+203 ASTNHTIAISDIKA
-217 AASRASVNSG
+217 AAGRASVNSG

-243 WSLNKSGTTACNKGS
+243 WSLNKSGTTACNKGT

-293 STTDASIRYH
+293 STTDAAIRYH

-324 KDGADTIYAG
+324 NDGSDTIYTG
-334 GALCSVS
+334 GTLCSVS
-341 QQGNDVVKNGNTW
+341 QYGNDVVKNGNTW
-354 TRTLYAVWEEAVPS
+354 TRTLYAVWEEAAPPMPD
-368 KPEWSDIR
+368 KPTAPGEGDLSGLIG
-376 REMQKVSVHV
+376 QI
-386 TCINPDVNHTEK
+386 TVN
-398 TYSYKES
+398 
-405 NDDTIGSVQDSAG
+405 
-418 SYTCTVTVHLGRYR
+418 CTNEAATH
-432 LQYNQ
+432 
-437 DFNREHEFAS
+437 
-447 SLTADVV
+447 
-454 LQYNGTGW
+454 
-462 VIASALPL
+462 
-470 ELKLTCGSA
+470 
-479 PTPNPPGSDVLNSL
+479 VLNSKSYAL
-493 KVLVKCDSK
+493 IADSYN
-502 TYHFE
+502 TSE
-507 KPYKMDDGD
+507 VEGD
-516 YRLEKVDDNTYTVIV
+516 AENGYTYTVTINSQKYVEQFDTDTGAAHDPKGVNATVTLKYTDNGWTVTNGAPVVFNVACVTEIV
-531 LADKYVEKYNAVY
+531 PPARPGAEDLSNLKAPVDVTCTTKPETHAAVHFSLRGGTYTIGDVAGNETDGYTCDITVTADKYVARYNMDY
-544 PGHTLFDNNTK
+544 GKHTLTGDNTK
-555 TIKLVY
+555 TL
-561 RYGAWT
+561 T
-567 VVGSNGVTFN
+567 L
-577 VSCEQ
+577 
-582 KYTVTYTDGV
+582 KYVEGQWAV
-592 DGEVI
+592 D
-597 FADQVS
+597 
-603 YKKPGEKTPKF
+603 TP
-614 RGTPTRTG
+614 
-622 YKFIGW
+622 
-628 EPAVVGT
+628 
-635 VTANAT
+635 
-641 YTAQWVSISDLDP
+641 
-654 APELV
+654 
-659 SSLYMNFQC
+659 
-668 TNENASHDHR
+668 
-678 SEMIAIGYGIGAGG
+678 
-692 VIVTDA
+692 
-698 AGNPVYNKDGN
+698 
-709 ITAVITFYQDSGF
+709 ITF
-722 LNEYNKRTGVAHRYA
+722 
-737 DYEPKTKSVDGV
+737 
-749 LIGEVFHMY
+749 
-758 KKDYPVVFDV
+758 PV
-768 VCGSLYTVT
+768 
-777 YKDGTNGTVFA
+777 
-788 DDVHSNLN
+788 
-796 ANAAT
+796 
-801 PAFVGGTPTRP
+801 
-812 GYVFTGWNPAVAATV
+812 
-827 TGNATYTAVWEKDAN
+827 E
-842 GNGKPDKDEE
+842 
-852 KYTVTYTDG
+852 
-861 VENEEIFADETYS
+861 
-874 DLLSGTAT
+874 
-882 PAFNGTPTRKGYAF
+882 
-896 TGWNPAVAATVTG
+896 
-909 NATYA
+909 
-914 AVWEEAAPPK
+914 
-924 PDKPTPPTD
+924 
-933 EIGGATVAVK
+933 
-943 CITGHG
+943 
-949 DLSWKIDSST
+949 
-959 FTVGEVT
+959 
-966 GDDTTGYTCTVTVQ
+966 
-980 AEVYVNAFNSD
+980 
-991 KKANGVKHTLAD
+991 
-1003 DAEKTFTMTY
+1003 
-1013 VNGAWTGP
+1013 
-1021 TNPAVTFEVKC
+1021 C
-1032 EEELVPVHLVI
+1032 EEELFPVHLVI

-1088 DDGAWNNYKANPA
+1088 DDGLFNIYKSDPA

-1189 TGQTVNGWTNLYAV
+1189 TGQTVNGWTNLYAA
-1203 WEKNTYTVTYTDGVD
+1203 WEKNTYTVTYTDGVN

-1235 PAFEGTPTRKGFVFD
+1235 PAFEGTPARKGFVFD

-1261 EDVTYTAQWKPVQPD
+1261 DNATYTAQWKPVQPD

-1304 KVTLGEYTASNVM
+1304 KVTLGEYTVSDVM

-1332 AKFIEKYSSDMSDA
+1332 AKFIEKYSSDMGDA

-1391 DIEGAIGRGVKI
+1391 DIEGAIGRGVRI
-1403 VCDNQNVKHGGKDY
+1403 VCDNQNVNHWAKDY

-1445 AKIIEKYSS
+1445 AKIVEKYGS
-1454 DMGKTHA
+1454 DFGKPHD
-1461 LIVGEQA
+1461 LIIGEAA

-1512 KVDCTTTTAHNGKS
+1512 KVDCTTTTAHNDKS
-1526 YTLIEDTYNVS
+1526 YTLIEGTYEVS

-1616 EVFADVVYNDIP
+1616 EVFEDVVYKDIP
-1628 YGTNTPAFGTKDPTR
+1628 YGTSTPAFGTKDPTR
-1643 KGYKFLGWE
+1643 EGYKFVGWE
-1652 PVVADTVTENATY
+1652 PEVAETVTENVTY
-1665 VAQWE
+1665 TAKWE

-1685 FEDQVFTDLESGTKT
+1685 FKDQVYSDLEAGTDT
-1700 PEFNGT
+1700 PKFDGK
-1706 PTRKGYKF
+1706 PTRKGYTF
-1714 LGWEPVVADTV
+1714 TGWSPKVTDTV
-1725 TENVT
+1725 TKDVT
-1730 YTAPVGRTLHR
+1730 YVAQWKSVKNGKDNIPKTGDSEIVMVL
-1741 YLHRRREGQG
+1741 
-1751 VQGSGLQRS
+1751 GSVLLFSFCGAAAVSVYDRKRKHF

>member
-1 MVCAEFSVCFW
+1 MTA
-12 HCSWSSHFCPRLRW
+12 
-26 QRIRRGL
+26 
-33 TKPSPRPSQ
+33 
-42 WTGTRRRPI
+42 
-51 PPAQEQ
+51 
-57 PKNENPP
+57 N
-64 APEEPKTFTVTY
+64 VTY
-76 TDGVGGAVFDNEVH
+76 
-90 SNLPSGTATPA
+90 
-101 FSGSLAREGYTFA
+101 
-114 GWNPAVAETVTAD
+114 VAQ
-127 VTYAAKWEEGKT
+127 WEAGKT
-139 GPRRVTLPTIPG
+139 SARRVTLPTIPD
-151 PDVDLAALDTGH
+151 PDPAPAALNTGH
-163 KIDVR
+163 KIDVT

-177 FNIGYNYGSSEKTKF
+177 FRIGYNYGSSEKTKF
-192 VCQYKTNHSDT
+192 VCQYSSNHSDT

-217 AASRASVNSG
+217 AAGRATVNSG
-227 YQIVGWSKES
+227 YTIVGWSKES

-243 WSLNKSGTTACNKGS
+243 WSLNKSGTTACNKGT

-293 STTDASIRYH
+293 STTDAAIRYH

-324 KDGADTIYAG
+324 KDGSDTIYTG
-334 GALCSVS
+334 GTLCSVS

-354 TRTLYAVWEEAVPS
+354 TRTLYAVWEEDAPAKPTAPDNDTVKALLGENAVQIICTNAQIGHGS
-368 KPEWSDIR
+368 KTFGLIDGTFTVYQSNNRCEVVINSLSPYVNEFNAAVSVPAGTHITDNSMAGQNRTKINLVWSDG
-376 REMQKVSVHV
+376 KWTAADAPAKYHV
-386 TCINPDVNHTEK
+386 LCSLQPVEPTTPGEGDLENIEK
-398 TYSYKES
+398 LVRIVCDRNIHDAKEYGV
-405 NDDTIGSVQDSAG
+405 IAG
-418 SYTCTVTVHLGRYR
+418 SCEFGGIDMTGDVPTCPVTIRAAKYV
-432 LQYNQ
+432 
-437 DFNREHEFAS
+437 EA
-447 SLTADVV
+447 
-454 LQYNGTGW
+454 YNGTIGVEHTITGDTERLLILAW
-462 VIASALPL
+462 DANNNVWRPMTDTPVTFTVVCPPAKPGAEDLAKL
-470 ELKLTCGSA
+470 EAPVEVACTTKPETHAAARFSLIEGTYDIGDVSGNETDGYTCDIIITADEYVTKYNTDFGKHTLTG
-479 PTPNPPGSDVLNSL
+479 
-493 KVLVKCDSK
+493 
-502 TYHFE
+502 
-507 KPYKMDDGD
+507 
-516 YRLEKVDDNTYTVIV
+516 DNTKPLT
-531 LADKYVEKYNAVY
+531 LKYVE
-544 PGHTLFDNNTK
+544 G
-555 TIKLVY
+555 
-561 RYGAWT
+561 RW
-567 VVGSNGVTFN
+567 VVNDPVTF
-577 VSCEQ
+577 
-582 KYTVTYTDGV
+582 
-592 DGEVI
+592 
-597 FADQVS
+597 
-603 YKKPGEKTPKF
+603 
-614 RGTPTRTG
+614 
-622 YKFIGW
+622 
-628 EPAVVGT
+628 AV
-635 VTANAT
+635 
-641 YTAQWVSISDLDP
+641 
-654 APELV
+654 E
-659 SSLYMNFQC
+659 
-668 TNENASHDHR
+668 
-678 SEMIAIGYGIGAGG
+678 
-692 VIVTDA
+692 
-698 AGNPVYNKDGN
+698 
-709 ITAVITFYQDSGF
+709 
-722 LNEYNKRTGVAHRYA
+722 
-737 DYEPKTKSVDGV
+737 
-749 LIGEVFHMY
+749 
-758 KKDYPVVFDV
+758 
-768 VCGSLYTVT
+768 
-777 YKDGTNGTVFA
+777 
-788 DDVHSNLN
+788 
-796 ANAAT
+796 
-801 PAFVGGTPTRP
+801 
-812 GYVFTGWNPAVAATV
+812 
-827 TGNATYTAVWEKDAN
+827 
-842 GNGKPDKDEE
+842 
-852 KYTVTYTDG
+852 
-861 VENEEIFADETYS
+861 
-874 DLLSGTAT
+874 
-882 PAFNGTPTRKGYAF
+882 
-896 TGWNPAVAATVTG
+896 
-909 NATYA
+909 
-914 AVWEEAAPPK
+914 
-924 PDKPTPPTD
+924 
-933 EIGGATVAVK
+933 
-943 CITGHG
+943 
-949 DLSWKIDSST
+949 
-959 FTVGEVT
+959 
-966 GDDTTGYTCTVTVQ
+966 
-980 AEVYVNAFNSD
+980 
-991 KKANGVKHTLAD
+991 
-1003 DAEKTFTMTY
+1003 
-1013 VNGAWTGP
+1013 
-1021 TNPAVTFEVKC
+1021 C
-1032 EEELVPVHLVI
+1032 EEELFPVHLVI

-1051 AYKDVALESQPKG
+1051 AYKDIALEGQPKG

-1088 DDGAWNNYKANPA
+1088 DDGLFNIYKSDPA

-1203 WEKNTYTVTYTDGVD
+1203 WEKNTYTVTYTDGVN

-1235 PAFEGTPTRKGFVFD
+1235 PAFEGTPARAGYKFLGWEPTVAETVTENATYVAQWEKLYTVTYTDGVDGKAFKDDVHSDLEKDTPTPAFSGDTPTRKGFVFD

-1291 CDNQNVKHGAKAY
+1291 CDNQNVNHGEKKY
-1304 KVTLGEYTASNVM
+1304 KPTLGEYTVSDVM
-1317 GTAADGYTCTVTVRA
+1317 GTAADGYTCTVTVKA
-1332 AKFIEKYSSDMSDA
+1332 AKFIEKYSSDMGDA

-1403 VCDNQNVKHGGKDY
+1403 VCDNQNVNHWGKDY

-1430 GTASEGYTCTITVKA
+1430 GTASEGYTCTVTVKA

-1454 DMGKTHA
+1454 DMGKTHE

-1512 KVDCTTTTAHNGKS
+1512 KVDCTTTTAHNDKP

-1565 NVGPHTLDDRDS
+1565 KVGPHTLDDRDS
-1577 KTIELTWNG
+1577 KAIELTWNG

-1616 EVFADVVYNDIP
+1616 EVFADIVYKDIP
-1628 YGTNTPAFGTKDPTR
+1628 YGTSTPAFGTKDPTR
-1643 KGYKFLGWE
+1643 EGYKFVGWE
-1652 PVVADTVTENATY
+1652 PEVAETVTKNVTY
-1665 VAQWE
+1665 TAKWE

-1685 FEDQVFTDLESGTKT
+1685 FKDQVCSDLESGTDT
-1700 PEFNGT
+1700 PKFDGK
-1706 PTRKGYKF
+1706 PTRKGYTF
-1714 LGWEPVVADTV
+1714 TGWSPKVTDTV
-1725 TENVT
+1725 TKDVT
-1730 YTAPVGRTLHR
+1730 YVAQWKSVKNGKDNIPKTGDSEIVMVL
-1741 YLHRRREGQG
+1741 
-1751 VQGSGLQRS
+1751 GSVLLFSFCGAAAVSVYDRKRKHF

>member
-1 MVCAEFSVCFW
+1 MKNHGLRRIFSLLLALFMVFTLLPTTALAED
-12 HCSWSSHFCPRLRW
+12 
-26 QRIRRGL
+26 
-33 TKPSPRPSQ
+33 T
-42 WTGTRRRPI
+42 TGADETPPKTVAVDGGEKKTD

-101 FSGSLAREGYTFA
+101 FSGSLAREGYTFV
-114 GWNPAVAETVTAD
+114 GWNPAVTGTVTAD
-127 VTYAAKWEEGKT
+127 VTYVAQWEAGKT
-139 GPRRVTLPTIPG
+139 NARGLTVPPIPG
-151 PDVDLAALDTGH
+151 PDVTLTALDTGH

-177 FNIGYNYGSSEKTKF
+177 FNIGYNYGSSEKTQF

-217 AASRASVNSG
+217 AAGRASVNSG

-293 STTDASIRYH
+293 STTDAAIRYH

-324 KDGADTIYAG
+324 KDGSDTIYTG
-334 GALCSVS
+334 GTLCSVS

-354 TRTLYAVWEEAVPS
+354 TRTLYAVWEKAVPS
-368 KPEWSDIR
+368 KPQWSDIR
-376 REMQKVSVHV
+376 GEMQKVSVHV
-386 TCINPDVNHTEK
+386 TCSNPDVNHTEK

-603 YKKPGEKTPKF
+603 YKKSGEKTPAF

-628 EPAVVGT
+628 EPAVSGT

-678 SEMIAIGYGIGAGG
+678 SEMIGIGFGIGAGG

-827 TGNATYTAVWEKDAN
+827 TGNATYTAVWEEDAN
-842 GNGKPDKDEE
+842 GNGTPDKDEE
-852 KYTVTYTDG
+852 KYTVSYTDG
-861 VENEEIFADETYS
+861 VENEEIFADQVYGN
-874 DLLSGTAT
+874 LLSGTAT
-882 PAFNGTPTRKGYAF
+882 PAFNGTPTRTGYVF
-896 TGWNPAVAATVTG
+896 GGWNPAVAATVTG
-909 NATYA
+909 NATYT
-914 AVWEEAAPPK
+914 AVWEEDANGNGT
-924 PDKPTPPTD
+924 PDKDEEKYTVSYTDGVENEEIFADQVYGNLLSGTATP
-933 EIGGATVAVK
+933 
-943 CITGHG
+943 
-949 DLSWKIDSST
+949 
-959 FTVGEVT
+959 
-966 GDDTTGYTCTVTVQ
+966 
-980 AEVYVNAFNSD
+980 AFN
-991 KKANGVKHTLAD
+991 G
-1003 DAEKTFTMTY
+1003 
-1013 VNGAWTGP
+1013 
-1021 TNPAVTFEVKC
+1021 
-1032 EEELVPVHLVI
+1032 
-1043 YRNGDTSK
+1043 
-1051 AYKDVALESQPKG
+1051 
-1064 HVIDL
+1064 
-1069 STIDIA
+1069 
-1075 DYYTGN
+1075 
-1081 YEFYGWY
+1081 
-1088 DDGAWNNYKANPA
+1088 
-1101 NPPAGLKEKT
+1101 
-1111 VNGWTNLK
+1111 
-1119 CMVYDKYQVVY
+1119 
-1130 FQSEEALRDFQNDH
+1130 
-1144 SKTEGRLYSTTALF
+1144 
-1158 GSTLP
+1158 
-1163 TADAPTPTRTGYTFK
+1163 TPTRAGYK
-1178 FWSREGQNGDV
+1178 FLGWEPTVAETV
-1189 TGQTVNGWTNLYAV
+1189 TESATYVAQ
-1203 WEKNTYTVTYTDGVD
+1203 WEKLYTVTYTDGV
-1218 GEAFADQAYT
+1218 GGKAFKDDVHSDLEKDT
-1228 AKYEDAT
+1228 KT
-1235 PAFEGTPTRKGFVFD
+1235 PAYKDGIPTRKGFKFL
-1250 GWNPE
+1250 GWEPE
-1255 VAETVT
+1255 VADTVT
-1261 EDVTYTAQWKPVQPD
+1261 EDVTYTAQW
-1276 KKAIEGAIGRGVAVV
+1276 
-1291 CDNQNVKHGAKAY
+1291 
-1304 KVTLGEYTASNVM
+1304 GE
-1317 GTAADGYTCTVTVRA
+1317 
-1332 AKFIEKYSSDMSDA
+1332 
-1346 VHTLIAGEPA
+1346 
-1356 EKTIELKW
+1356 
-1364 NGEKWVAETELPVTF
+1364 
-1379 HTLCPPE
+1379 
-1386 QPSKK
+1386 
-1391 DIEGAIGRGVKI
+1391 
-1403 VCDNQNVKHGGKDY
+1403 
-1417 KPTQGEYTVSDVT
+1417 
-1430 GTASEGYTCTITVKA
+1430 
-1445 AKIIEKYSS
+1445 
-1454 DMGKTHA
+1454 
-1461 LIVGEQA
+1461 
-1468 EKTVELKWDGE
+1468 
-1479 KWVAK
+1479 
-1484 TELPITFHVECPP
+1484 
-1497 EKPTYDELKG
+1497 
-1507 LGINA
+1507 
-1512 KVDCTTTTAHNGKS
+1512 
-1526 YTLIEDTYNVS
+1526 
-1537 DPERKGT
+1537 
-1544 AYTCILTV
+1544 
-1552 NAKDYVAKYNAEE
+1552 
-1565 NVGPHTLDDRDS
+1565 
-1577 KTIELTWNG
+1577 
-1586 EKWTA
+1586 
-1591 AETSVTF
+1591 
-1598 NVKCELLTVTYTD
+1598 
-1611 GVKGE
+1611 
-1616 EVFADVVYNDIP
+1616 
-1628 YGTNTPAFGTKDPTR
+1628 
-1643 KGYKFLGWE
+1643 
-1652 PVVADTVTENATY
+1652 
-1665 VAQWE
+1665 
-1670 KLYTVTYTDGAKGKA
+1670 LYTVTYTDGAKGKA

-1706 PTRKGYKF
+1706 PTREGYKF
-1714 LGWEPVVADTV
+1714 VGWEPEVAETV
-1725 TENVT
+1725 TKNVT
-1730 YTAPVGRTLHR
+1730 YTAKWEKLYTVTYTDGAKGKAFKDQVYSDLEAGTDTPKFDGKPTRKGYTFTGWSPKVTDTVTKDVTYVAQWKSVKNGKDNIPKTGDSEIVMVL
-1741 YLHRRREGQG
+1741 
-1751 VQGSGLQRS
+1751 GSVLLFSFCGAAVVSVYDRKRKHF

>member
-1 MVCAEFSVCFW
+1 MQTVCASGMDRQMKGEYFKMKNHGLRRIFSLFLALFMVFTLL
-12 HCSWSSHFCPRLRW
+12 PTTALAED
-26 QRIRRGL
+26 
-33 TKPSPRPSQ
+33 T
-42 WTGTRRRPI
+42 TGADETQPKTVAVDEGEKKTD

-64 APEEPKTFTVTY
+64 APEDPKTFTVTY
-76 TDGVGGAVFDNEVH
+76 TDGANGAVFPNQV
-90 SNLPSGTATPA
+90 SNLPAGTATPA
-101 FSGSLAREGYTFA
+101 FSGTLARDGYTFA
-114 GWNPAVAETVTAD
+114 GWNPAVAETVTAN
-127 VTYAAKWEEGKT
+127 VTYVAQWEAGKT
-139 GPRRVTLPTIPG
+139 SARRVTLPTIPG
-151 PDVDLAALDTGH
+151 PDVDPAALDTGH

-324 KDGADTIYAG
+324 KDGSDTIYTG
-334 GALCSVS
+334 GTLCSVS

-354 TRTLYAVWEEAVPS
+354 TRTLYAVWEEATP
-368 KPEWSDIR
+368 
-376 REMQKVSVHV
+376 
-386 TCINPDVNHTEK
+386 
-398 TYSYKES
+398 
-405 NDDTIGSVQDSAG
+405 
-418 SYTCTVTVHLGRYR
+418 
-432 LQYNQ
+432 
-437 DFNREHEFAS
+437 
-447 SLTADVV
+447 
-454 LQYNGTGW
+454 
-462 VIASALPL
+462 
-470 ELKLTCGSA
+470 
-479 PTPNPPGSDVLNSL
+479 PT
-493 KVLVKCDSK
+493 
-502 TYHFE
+502 
-507 KPYKMDDGD
+507 
-516 YRLEKVDDNTYTVIV
+516 
-531 LADKYVEKYNAVY
+531 
-544 PGHTLFDNNTK
+544 
-555 TIKLVY
+555 
-561 RYGAWT
+561 
-567 VVGSNGVTFN
+567 
-577 VSCEQ
+577 
-582 KYTVTYTDGV
+582 
-592 DGEVI
+592 
-597 FADQVS
+597 
-603 YKKPGEKTPKF
+603 
-614 RGTPTRTG
+614 
-622 YKFIGW
+622 
-628 EPAVVGT
+628 
-635 VTANAT
+635 
-641 YTAQWVSISDLDP
+641 
-654 APELV
+654 
-659 SSLYMNFQC
+659 
-668 TNENASHDHR
+668 
-678 SEMIAIGYGIGAGG
+678 
-692 VIVTDA
+692 
-698 AGNPVYNKDGN
+698 
-709 ITAVITFYQDSGF
+709 
-722 LNEYNKRTGVAHRYA
+722 
-737 DYEPKTKSVDGV
+737 
-749 LIGEVFHMY
+749 
-758 KKDYPVVFDV
+758 
-768 VCGSLYTVT
+768 
-777 YKDGTNGTVFA
+777 
-788 DDVHSNLN
+788 
-796 ANAAT
+796 
-801 PAFVGGTPTRP
+801 
-812 GYVFTGWNPAVAATV
+812 
-827 TGNATYTAVWEKDAN
+827 
-842 GNGKPDKDEE
+842 
-852 KYTVTYTDG
+852 
-861 VENEEIFADETYS
+861 
-874 DLLSGTAT
+874 
-882 PAFNGTPTRKGYAF
+882 
-896 TGWNPAVAATVTG
+896 
-909 NATYA
+909 
-914 AVWEEAAPPK
+914 
-924 PDKPTPPTD
+924 PDKPTAPG
-933 EIGGATVAVK
+933 E
-943 CITGHG
+943 G
-949 DLSWKIDSST
+949 DLSGLIGQI
-959 FTVGEVT
+959 TVNCTNEAAAHELKTKSYALISGSYTTSEVA
-966 GDDTTGYTCTVTVQ
+966 GDAENGYTCTVTINSQKYVEKFDADTGVAHDPKDASATVTLKHTDNGWTVESGAPVVFNVACVTEIVPPAKPG
-980 AEVYVNAFNSD
+980 AEDLAKLEAPVEVVCTTKPETHTAASFALIEGTYDIGDVSGNETDGYTCDIIITADEYVTKYNTDF
-991 KKANGVKHTLAD
+991 GKHTLTGD
-1003 DAEKTFTMTY
+1003 NSKTLTLKY
-1013 VNGAWTGP
+1013 VEGRWVVNDP
-1021 TNPAVTFEVKC
+1021 VTFPVEC
-1032 EEELVPVHLVI
+1032 EEELFPVHLVI

-1051 AYKDVALESQPKG
+1051 AYKDIPLESQPKG

-1088 DDGAWNNYKANPA
+1088 DDGLFNIYKSDPA

-1130 FQSEEALRDFQNDH
+1130 FQSEEAWRDFQNDH
-1144 SKTEGRLYSTTALF
+1144 SKTEGRLYSTTAPF

-1203 WEKNTYTVTYTDGVD
+1203 WEKNTYTVTYTDGVN

-1235 PAFEGTPTRKGFVFD
+1235 PAFEGTPARAGYKFLGWEPTVAETVTENATYVAQWEKLYTVTYTDGVDGKAFKDDVHSDLEKDTPTPAFSGDTPTRKGFVFD

-1291 CDNQNVKHGAKAY
+1291 CDNQNVNHGEKKY
-1304 KVTLGEYTASNVM
+1304 KPTLGEYTVSDVM

-1332 AKFIEKYSSDMSDA
+1332 AKFIEKYSSDMGDA

-1403 VCDNQNVKHGGKDY
+1403 VCDNQNVNHWGKDY

-1461 LIVGEQA
+1461 LVVGEQA

-1526 YTLIEDTYNVS
+1526 YTLIEGTYNVS

-1552 NAKDYVAKYNAEE
+1552 NAKGYVAKYNAEE

-1616 EVFADVVYNDIP
+1616 EVFADVVYKDIP
-1628 YGTNTPAFGTKDPTR
+1628 YGTSTPAFGTKDPTR
-1643 KGYKFLGWE
+1643 EGYKFVGWE
-1652 PVVADTVTENATY
+1652 PEVTETVTKNVTY
-1665 VAQWE
+1665 TAKWE

-1685 FEDQVFTDLESGTKT
+1685 FKDQVYSDLEAGTDT
-1700 PEFNGT
+1700 PKFDGK
-1706 PTRKGYKF
+1706 PTRKGYTF
-1714 LGWEPVVADTV
+1714 TGWSPKVTDTV
-1725 TENVT
+1725 TKDVT
-1730 YTAPVGRTLHR
+1730 YVAQWKSVKNGKDNIPKTGDSEIVMVL
-1741 YLHRRREGQG
+1741 
-1751 VQGSGLQRS
+1751 GSVLLFSFCGAAAVSVYDRKRKHF

>member
-1 MVCAEFSVCFW
+1 M
-12 HCSWSSHFCPRLRW
+12 
-26 QRIRRGL
+26 
-33 TKPSPRPSQ
+33 
-42 WTGTRRRPI
+42 
-51 PPAQEQ
+51 PP
-57 PKNENPP
+57 
-64 APEEPKTFTVTY
+64 
-76 TDGVGGAVFDNEVH
+76 
-90 SNLPSGTATPA
+90 
-101 FSGSLAREGYTFA
+101 
-114 GWNPAVAETVTAD
+114 
-127 VTYAAKWEEGKT
+127 
-139 GPRRVTLPTIPG
+139 IPG
-151 PDVDLAALDTGH
+151 PDVNPAALNTGH
-163 KIDVR
+163 KIDVT

-177 FNIGYNYGSSEKTKF
+177 FRIGYNYGSSEKTKF
-192 VCQYKTNHSDT
+192 VCQYSSNHSDT

-217 AASRASVNSG
+217 AAGRASVNSG

-243 WSLNKSGTTACNKGS
+243 WSLNKSGTTACNKGT

-293 STTDASIRYH
+293 STTDAAIRYH

-324 KDGADTIYAG
+324 KDGSDTIYTG
-334 GALCSVS
+334 GTLCSVS

-354 TRTLYAVWEEAVPS
+354 TRTLYAVWEEDAPAKPTAPDNDTVKALLGENAVQIICTNAQIGHGS
-368 KPEWSDIR
+368 KTFGLIDGTFTVYQSNNRCEVVINSLSPYVNEFNAAVSVPAGTHITDNSMAGQNRTKINLVWSDG
-376 REMQKVSVHV
+376 KWTAADAPAKYHV
-386 TCINPDVNHTEK
+386 LCSLQPVEPTTPGEGDLENIEK
-398 TYSYKES
+398 LVRIVCDRNIHDAKEYGV
-405 NDDTIGSVQDSAG
+405 IAG
-418 SYTCTVTVHLGRYR
+418 SCEFGGIDMTGDVPTCPVTIRAAKYV
-432 LQYNQ
+432 
-437 DFNREHEFAS
+437 EA
-447 SLTADVV
+447 
-454 LQYNGTGW
+454 YNGTIGVEHTITGDTERLLILAW
-462 VIASALPL
+462 DANNNVWRPMTDTPVTFTVVCPPAKPGAEDLAKLEAPVEVACTTKPETHAAASFALI
-470 ELKLTCGSA
+470 EG
-479 PTPNPPGSDVLNSL
+479 
-493 KVLVKCDSK
+493 
-502 TYHFE
+502 
-507 KPYKMDDGD
+507 
-516 YRLEKVDDNTYTVIV
+516 TYTVG
-531 LADKYVEKYNAVY
+531 D
-544 PGHTLFDNNTK
+544 
-555 TIKLVY
+555 
-561 RYGAWT
+561 
-567 VVGSNGVTFN
+567 TFGN
-577 VSCEQ
+577 E
-582 KYTVTYTDGV
+582 TD
-592 DGEVI
+592 
-597 FADQVS
+597 
-603 YKKPGEKTPKF
+603 
-614 RGTPTRTG
+614 
-622 YKFIGW
+622 
-628 EPAVVGT
+628 
-635 VTANAT
+635 
-641 YTAQWVSISDLDP
+641 
-654 APELV
+654 
-659 SSLYMNFQC
+659 
-668 TNENASHDHR
+668 
-678 SEMIAIGYGIGAGG
+678 
-692 VIVTDA
+692 
-698 AGNPVYNKDGN
+698 
-709 ITAVITFYQDSGF
+709 
-722 LNEYNKRTGVAHRYA
+722 
-737 DYEPKTKSVDGV
+737 
-749 LIGEVFHMY
+749 
-758 KKDYPVVFDV
+758 
-768 VCGSLYTVT
+768 
-777 YKDGTNGTVFA
+777 
-788 DDVHSNLN
+788 
-796 ANAAT
+796 
-801 PAFVGGTPTRP
+801 
-812 GYVFTGWNPAVAATV
+812 
-827 TGNATYTAVWEKDAN
+827 
-842 GNGKPDKDEE
+842 
-852 KYTVTYTDG
+852 
-861 VENEEIFADETYS
+861 
-874 DLLSGTAT
+874 
-882 PAFNGTPTRKGYAF
+882 
-896 TGWNPAVAATVTG
+896 
-909 NATYA
+909 
-914 AVWEEAAPPK
+914 
-924 PDKPTPPTD
+924 
-933 EIGGATVAVK
+933 
-943 CITGHG
+943 
-949 DLSWKIDSST
+949 
-959 FTVGEVT
+959 
-966 GDDTTGYTCTVTVQ
+966 GYTCDIIITADEYVTK
-980 AEVYVNAFNSD
+980 YNTDF
-991 KKANGVKHTLAD
+991 GKHTLAGD
-1003 DAEKTFTMTY
+1003 NTKPLTLKY
-1013 VNGAWTGP
+1013 VEGRWVVNDP
-1021 TNPAVTFEVKC
+1021 VTFAVEC
-1032 EEELVPVHLVI
+1032 EEELFPVHLVI
-1043 YRNGDTSK
+1043 YRNGNTK
-1051 AYKDVALESQPKG
+1051 TAYKDIALESQPKG

-1088 DDGAWNNYKANPA
+1088 DDGLFNIYKSDPA

-1130 FQSEEALRDFQNDH
+1130 FQSEEAWRDFQNDH
-1144 SKTEGRLYSTTALF
+1144 SKTEGRLYSTTAPF
-1158 GSTLP
+1158 GSPLP

-1203 WEKNTYTVTYTDGVD
+1203 WEKNTYTVTYTDGVN

-1235 PAFEGTPTRKGFVFD
+1235 PTFVGIPARAGYKFLGWEPTVAETVTENATYVAQWEKLYTVTYTDGVDGKAFKDDVHSDLEKDTPTPAFSGGTPTRKGFVFD

-1291 CDNQNVKHGAKAY
+1291 CDNQNVNHGEKKY
-1304 KVTLGEYTASNVM
+1304 KPTLGEYTVSNVM
-1317 GTAADGYTCTVTVRA
+1317 GTAADGYTCTVTVKA
-1332 AKFIEKYSSDMSDA
+1332 AKFIEKYSSDMGDA

-1403 VCDNQNVKHGGKDY
+1403 VCDNQNVNHWGKDY

-1454 DMGKTHA
+1454 DMGKTHE

-1507 LGINA
+1507 LDINA

-1526 YTLIEDTYNVS
+1526 YTLIEGTYNVS

-1616 EVFADVVYNDIP
+1616 EVFADVVYKDIP
-1628 YGTNTPAFGTKDPTR
+1628 YGTSTPAFGTKDPTR
-1643 KGYKFLGWE
+1643 KGYKFAGWDPE
-1652 PVVADTVTENATY
+1652 VSETVTKNVTY
-1665 VAQWE
+1665 TAKWE

-1685 FEDQVFTDLESGTKT
+1685 FKDQVYKDLESGTDT
-1700 PEFNGT
+1700 PKFDGK
-1706 PTRKGYKF
+1706 PTRKGYTF
-1714 LGWEPVVADTV
+1714 TGWSPKVTDTV
-1725 TENVT
+1725 TKDVT
-1730 YTAPVGRTLHR
+1730 YVAQWKSVKNGKDNIPKTGDSEIVMVL
-1741 YLHRRREGQG
+1741 
-1751 VQGSGLQRS
+1751 GSVLLFSFCGAAAVSVYDRKRKHF

>member
-1 MVCAEFSVCFW
+1 MQTVCASGMDRQMKGEYFKMKNHGLRRIFSLLLALFMVFTLL
-12 HCSWSSHFCPRLRW
+12 PTTALAED
-26 QRIRRGL
+26 
-33 TKPSPRPSQ
+33 T
-42 WTGTRRRPI
+42 TGADETQPKTVVVDEGEKKTD

-76 TDGVGGAVFDNEVH
+76 TDGANGAVFPNQV
-90 SNLPSGTATPA
+90 SNLPAGTATPA
-101 FSGSLAREGYTFA
+101 FSGTLARDGYTFA
-114 GWNPAVAETVTAD
+114 GWNPAVAETVTAN
-127 VTYAAKWEEGKT
+127 VTYVAQWEAGKT
-139 GPRRVTLPTIPG
+139 SARRVTLPTIPE
-151 PDVDLAALDTGH
+151 PDIAPATLNTGH

-177 FNIGYNYGSSEKTKF
+177 FNIGYNYGSSEKTQF

-217 AASRASVNSG
+217 AAGRASVNSG

-243 WSLNKSGTTACNKGS
+243 WSLNKSGTTACNKGT

-303 SFTVKNTI
+303 SFTVKNTT

-324 KDGADTIYAG
+324 KDGSDTIYTG
-334 GALCSVS
+334 GTLCSVS
-341 QQGNDVVKNGNTW
+341 QYGNDVVKNGNTW
-354 TRTLYAVWEEAVPS
+354 TRTLYAVWEEA
-368 KPEWSDIR
+368 
-376 REMQKVSVHV
+376 
-386 TCINPDVNHTEK
+386 T
-398 TYSYKES
+398 
-405 NDDTIGSVQDSAG
+405 
-418 SYTCTVTVHLGRYR
+418 
-432 LQYNQ
+432 
-437 DFNREHEFAS
+437 
-447 SLTADVV
+447 
-454 LQYNGTGW
+454 
-462 VIASALPL
+462 
-470 ELKLTCGSA
+470 
-479 PTPNPPGSDVLNSL
+479 
-493 KVLVKCDSK
+493 
-502 TYHFE
+502 
-507 KPYKMDDGD
+507 
-516 YRLEKVDDNTYTVIV
+516 
-531 LADKYVEKYNAVY
+531 
-544 PGHTLFDNNTK
+544 
-555 TIKLVY
+555 
-561 RYGAWT
+561 
-567 VVGSNGVTFN
+567 
-577 VSCEQ
+577 
-582 KYTVTYTDGV
+582 
-592 DGEVI
+592 
-597 FADQVS
+597 
-603 YKKPGEKTPKF
+603 
-614 RGTPTRTG
+614 
-622 YKFIGW
+622 
-628 EPAVVGT
+628 
-635 VTANAT
+635 
-641 YTAQWVSISDLDP
+641 
-654 APELV
+654 
-659 SSLYMNFQC
+659 
-668 TNENASHDHR
+668 
-678 SEMIAIGYGIGAGG
+678 
-692 VIVTDA
+692 
-698 AGNPVYNKDGN
+698 
-709 ITAVITFYQDSGF
+709 
-722 LNEYNKRTGVAHRYA
+722 
-737 DYEPKTKSVDGV
+737 
-749 LIGEVFHMY
+749 
-758 KKDYPVVFDV
+758 
-768 VCGSLYTVT
+768 
-777 YKDGTNGTVFA
+777 
-788 DDVHSNLN
+788 
-796 ANAAT
+796 
-801 PAFVGGTPTRP
+801 
-812 GYVFTGWNPAVAATV
+812 
-827 TGNATYTAVWEKDAN
+827 
-842 GNGKPDKDEE
+842 
-852 KYTVTYTDG
+852 
-861 VENEEIFADETYS
+861 
-874 DLLSGTAT
+874 
-882 PAFNGTPTRKGYAF
+882 
-896 TGWNPAVAATVTG
+896 
-909 NATYA
+909 
-914 AVWEEAAPPK
+914 PPK
-924 PDKPTPPTD
+924 PDKPTAPG
-933 EIGGATVAVK
+933 E
-943 CITGHG
+943 G
-949 DLSWKIDSST
+949 DLSGLIGNI
-959 FTVGEVT
+959 TVNCTNGKAAHELKAKGYTLISGSYTTNEVA
-966 GDDTTGYTCTVTVQ
+966 GDAENGYTCTVTINSQKYVEQ
-980 AEVYVNAFNSD
+980 FDTNTRTVHDPKGVNATVTLKYTDNGWTVESGAPVVFDVACVTEIVPPARPGAEDLSNLKAPVDVTCTTKPETHAAVHFSLRGGTYTIGDVAGNETDGYTCDITVTAD
-991 KKANGVKHTLAD
+991 KYVARYNMDYGKHTLTGD
-1003 DAEKTFTMTY
+1003 NTKTLTLKY
-1013 VNGAWTGP
+1013 VEGQW
-1021 TNPAVTFEVKC
+1021 AVDTPITFPVEC
-1032 EEELVPVHLVI
+1032 EEELFPVHLVI

-1088 DDGAWNNYKANPA
+1088 DDGLFNIYKSDPA

-1119 CMVYDKYQVVY
+1119 CMVYDKHQVVY

-1203 WEKNTYTVTYTDGVD
+1203 WEKNTYTVTYTDGVN

-1235 PAFEGTPTRKGFVFD
+1235 PAFEGTPARAGYKFLGWEPTVAETVTENATYVAQWEKLYTVTYTDGVGEKAFKDDVHSDLEKDTPTPAFSGGTPTRKGFVFD

-1291 CDNQNVKHGAKAY
+1291 CDNQNVNHGEKKY
-1304 KVTLGEYTASNVM
+1304 KPTLGEYTVSNVM

-1332 AKFIEKYSSDMSDA
+1332 AKFIEKYSSDMGDA

-1403 VCDNQNVKHGGKDY
+1403 VCDNQNVNHWGKDY

-1468 EKTVELKWDGE
+1468 EKAVELKWNGE

-1616 EVFADVVYNDIP
+1616 EVFADVVYKDIP
-1628 YGTNTPAFGTKDPTR
+1628 YGTSTPAFGTKDPTR
-1643 KGYKFLGWE
+1643 EGYKFVGWE
-1652 PVVADTVTENATY
+1652 PEVAETVTKDVTY
-1665 VAQWE
+1665 TAKWE
-1670 KLYTVTYTDGAKGKA
+1670 KLYTVTYTDGVKGKA
-1685 FEDQVFTDLESGTKT
+1685 FKDQVYKDLESGTDT
-1700 PEFNGT
+1700 PKFDGK
-1706 PTRKGYKF
+1706 PTRKGYTF
-1714 LGWEPVVADTV
+1714 TGWSPKVTDTV
-1725 TENVT
+1725 TKDVT
-1730 YTAPVGRTLHR
+1730 YVAQWKSVKNGKDNIPKTGDSEIVMVL
-1741 YLHRRREGQG
+1741 
-1751 VQGSGLQRS
+1751 GSVLLFSFCGAAAVSVYDRKRKHF

>member
-1 MVCAEFSVCFW
+1 MKGEYFKMKNHGLRRIFSLLLALFMVFTLLPTTALAED
-12 HCSWSSHFCPRLRW
+12 
-26 QRIRRGL
+26 
-33 TKPSPRPSQ
+33 T
-42 WTGTRRRPI
+42 TGADETQPKTVVVDEGEKKTD

-76 TDGVGGAVFDNEVH
+76 TDGADGAVFADKVY
-90 SNLPSGTATPA
+90 SNLSSGTATPA
-101 FSGSLAREGYTFA
+101 FSGTPAREGYTFV
-114 GWNPAVAETVTAD
+114 GWNPAVAETVTAN
-127 VTYAAKWEEGKT
+127 VTYVAQWEAGKT
-139 GPRRVTLPTIPG
+139 NPKRVTLPTIPDPG
-151 PDVDLAALDTGH
+151 VAPAALNTGH
-163 KIDVR
+163 KIDVT

-217 AASRASVNSG
+217 AAGRASVNSG

-243 WSLNKSGTTACNKGS
+243 WSLNKSGTTACNKGT

-293 STTDASIRYH
+293 STTDAFIRYH
-303 SFTVKNTI
+303 SFTVKNTV

-324 KDGADTIYAG
+324 NDGSDTIYTG
-334 GALCSVS
+334 GMTCAVS
-341 QQGNDVVKNGNTW
+341 QYGNDVVKNGNTW
-354 TRTLYAVWEEAVPS
+354 TRTLYAVWEEA
-368 KPEWSDIR
+368 
-376 REMQKVSVHV
+376 
-386 TCINPDVNHTEK
+386 T
-398 TYSYKES
+398 
-405 NDDTIGSVQDSAG
+405 
-418 SYTCTVTVHLGRYR
+418 
-432 LQYNQ
+432 
-437 DFNREHEFAS
+437 
-447 SLTADVV
+447 
-454 LQYNGTGW
+454 
-462 VIASALPL
+462 
-470 ELKLTCGSA
+470 
-479 PTPNPPGSDVLNSL
+479 
-493 KVLVKCDSK
+493 
-502 TYHFE
+502 
-507 KPYKMDDGD
+507 
-516 YRLEKVDDNTYTVIV
+516 
-531 LADKYVEKYNAVY
+531 
-544 PGHTLFDNNTK
+544 
-555 TIKLVY
+555 
-561 RYGAWT
+561 
-567 VVGSNGVTFN
+567 
-577 VSCEQ
+577 
-582 KYTVTYTDGV
+582 
-592 DGEVI
+592 
-597 FADQVS
+597 
-603 YKKPGEKTPKF
+603 
-614 RGTPTRTG
+614 
-622 YKFIGW
+622 
-628 EPAVVGT
+628 
-635 VTANAT
+635 
-641 YTAQWVSISDLDP
+641 
-654 APELV
+654 
-659 SSLYMNFQC
+659 
-668 TNENASHDHR
+668 
-678 SEMIAIGYGIGAGG
+678 
-692 VIVTDA
+692 
-698 AGNPVYNKDGN
+698 
-709 ITAVITFYQDSGF
+709 
-722 LNEYNKRTGVAHRYA
+722 
-737 DYEPKTKSVDGV
+737 
-749 LIGEVFHMY
+749 
-758 KKDYPVVFDV
+758 
-768 VCGSLYTVT
+768 
-777 YKDGTNGTVFA
+777 
-788 DDVHSNLN
+788 
-796 ANAAT
+796 
-801 PAFVGGTPTRP
+801 
-812 GYVFTGWNPAVAATV
+812 
-827 TGNATYTAVWEKDAN
+827 
-842 GNGKPDKDEE
+842 
-852 KYTVTYTDG
+852 
-861 VENEEIFADETYS
+861 
-874 DLLSGTAT
+874 
-882 PAFNGTPTRKGYAF
+882 
-896 TGWNPAVAATVTG
+896 
-909 NATYA
+909 
-914 AVWEEAAPPK
+914 PPK
-924 PDKPTPPTD
+924 PDKPTAPG
-933 EIGGATVAVK
+933 E
-943 CITGHG
+943 G
-949 DLSWKIDSST
+949 DLSGLIGNI
-959 FTVGEVT
+959 TVNCTNGKAAHELKAKGYTLISGSYTTNEVAGDAENGYTYTVTINSQKYVEQFDADT
-966 GDDTTGYTCTVTVQ
+966 GAAHDPKDASATVTLKYTDNGWTVTSGTPVVFNVACVTEIVPPAKPGAEDLAKLEAPVEVACTTKPETHNAARFPLIEGTYNIGDVSGNETDGYTCDIIITADEYVTK
-980 AEVYVNAFNSD
+980 YNTDF
-991 KKANGVKHTLAD
+991 GKHTLPGD
-1003 DAEKTFTMTY
+1003 NSKTLTLKY
-1013 VNGAWTGP
+1013 VEGQW
-1021 TNPAVTFEVKC
+1021 AVDTPITFPVEC
-1032 EEELVPVHLVI
+1032 EEELFPVHLVI

-1051 AYKDVALESQPKG
+1051 AYKDIALESQPKG

-1203 WEKNTYTVTYTDGVD
+1203 WEKNTYTVTYTDGVN

-1235 PAFEGTPTRKGFVFD
+1235 PAFEGTPTRAGYKFLGWEPTVAETVTENATYVAQWEKLYTVTYTDGVGGKAFKDDVHSDLEKDTPTPAFSGDTPTRKGFVFD

-1261 EDVTYTAQWKPVQPD
+1261 DNATYTAQWKPVQPD

-1291 CDNQNVKHGAKAY
+1291 CDNQNVNHGEKKY
-1304 KVTLGEYTASNVM
+1304 KPTLGEYTVSNVM

-1332 AKFIEKYSSDMSDA
+1332 AKFIEKYSSDMGDA

-1403 VCDNQNVKHGGKDY
+1403 VCDNQNVNHWGKDY

-1468 EKTVELKWDGE
+1468 EKAVELKWNGE

-1526 YTLIEDTYNVS
+1526 YTLIEGTYEVS

-1714 LGWEPVVADTV
+1714 AGWEPVVSETV

-1730 YTAPVGRTLHR
+1730 YTAQWEELYTVT
-1741 YLHRRREGQG
+1741 YTDG
-1751 VQGSGLQRS
+1751 VKGKAFKDQVYSDLESGTATPKFDGKPKRSGYTFTGWSPKVTDTVTKDVTYVAQWKSTKNGKDNVPKTGDSEIVMVLGSVLLFSFCGAAAVSVYDRKRKHF

>member
-1 MVCAEFSVCFW
+1 MDRQMKGEYFKMKNHGLRRIFSLFLALFMVFTLLPTTALAED
-12 HCSWSSHFCPRLRW
+12 
-26 QRIRRGL
+26 
-33 TKPSPRPSQ
+33 T
-42 WTGTRRRPI
+42 TGADETQPKTVVVDEGEKKTD

-101 FSGSLAREGYTFA
+101 FSGSLAREGYTFV

-177 FNIGYNYGSSEKTKF
+177 FNIGYNYGSSEKAKF

-217 AASRASVNSG
+217 AAGRASVNSG

-243 WSLNKSGTTACNKGS
+243 WSLNKSGTTACNKGT

-324 KDGADTIYAG
+324 NDGSDTIYTG
-334 GALCSVS
+334 GMTCAVS
-341 QQGNDVVKNGNTW
+341 QYGNDVVKNGNTW
-354 TRTLYAVWEEAVPS
+354 TRTLYAVWEEA
-368 KPEWSDIR
+368 
-376 REMQKVSVHV
+376 
-386 TCINPDVNHTEK
+386 T
-398 TYSYKES
+398 
-405 NDDTIGSVQDSAG
+405 
-418 SYTCTVTVHLGRYR
+418 
-432 LQYNQ
+432 
-437 DFNREHEFAS
+437 
-447 SLTADVV
+447 
-454 LQYNGTGW
+454 
-462 VIASALPL
+462 
-470 ELKLTCGSA
+470 
-479 PTPNPPGSDVLNSL
+479 
-493 KVLVKCDSK
+493 
-502 TYHFE
+502 
-507 KPYKMDDGD
+507 
-516 YRLEKVDDNTYTVIV
+516 
-531 LADKYVEKYNAVY
+531 
-544 PGHTLFDNNTK
+544 
-555 TIKLVY
+555 
-561 RYGAWT
+561 
-567 VVGSNGVTFN
+567 
-577 VSCEQ
+577 
-582 KYTVTYTDGV
+582 
-592 DGEVI
+592 
-597 FADQVS
+597 
-603 YKKPGEKTPKF
+603 
-614 RGTPTRTG
+614 
-622 YKFIGW
+622 
-628 EPAVVGT
+628 
-635 VTANAT
+635 
-641 YTAQWVSISDLDP
+641 
-654 APELV
+654 
-659 SSLYMNFQC
+659 
-668 TNENASHDHR
+668 
-678 SEMIAIGYGIGAGG
+678 
-692 VIVTDA
+692 
-698 AGNPVYNKDGN
+698 
-709 ITAVITFYQDSGF
+709 
-722 LNEYNKRTGVAHRYA
+722 
-737 DYEPKTKSVDGV
+737 
-749 LIGEVFHMY
+749 
-758 KKDYPVVFDV
+758 
-768 VCGSLYTVT
+768 
-777 YKDGTNGTVFA
+777 
-788 DDVHSNLN
+788 
-796 ANAAT
+796 
-801 PAFVGGTPTRP
+801 
-812 GYVFTGWNPAVAATV
+812 
-827 TGNATYTAVWEKDAN
+827 
-842 GNGKPDKDEE
+842 
-852 KYTVTYTDG
+852 
-861 VENEEIFADETYS
+861 
-874 DLLSGTAT
+874 
-882 PAFNGTPTRKGYAF
+882 
-896 TGWNPAVAATVTG
+896 
-909 NATYA
+909 
-914 AVWEEAAPPK
+914 PPK
-924 PDKPTPPTD
+924 PDKPTAPGEGDLSGLIGNITVNCTNGKAAHELKAKGYTLISGSYTTNEVAGDAENGYTYTVTINSQKYVEQFDADTGAAHDPKDASATVTLKHTDNGWAVESGAPVVFNVACVTEIVPPARPGAEDLSNLKAPVDVTCTTKPETHAAVHFSLRGGTYTIGDVAGNETDGYTCDITVTADKYVARYNMDYGKHTLTGDNTKTLTLKYVEGQWAVDTPITFPVECETAPQKPDKPTD

-949 DLSWKIDSST
+949 DLSWKIGSST

-1088 DDGAWNNYKANPA
+1088 DDGLFNIYKSDPA

-1203 WEKNTYTVTYTDGVD
+1203 WEKNTYTVTYTDGVN
-1218 GEAFADQAYT
+1218 GEAFADQVYT

-1235 PAFEGTPTRKGFVFD
+1235 PAFEGTPARAGYKFLGWEPTVAETVTENATYVAQWEKLYTVTYTDGVGEKAFKDDVHSDLEKDTPTPAFSGGTPTRKGFVFD

-1291 CDNQNVKHGAKAY
+1291 CDNQNVNHGEKKY
-1304 KVTLGEYTASNVM
+1304 KPTLGEYTVSDVM

-1332 AKFIEKYSSDMSDA
+1332 AKFIVKYSSDMGDA

-1497 EKPTYDELKG
+1497 EKPTYDDLKE
-1507 LGINA
+1507 LGIDA
-1512 KVDCTTTTAHNGKS
+1512 KVHCATTTAHTDAT
-1526 YTLIEDTYNVS
+1526 YALIGGTYEIS
-1537 DPERKGT
+1537 DPARKGT
-1544 AYTCILTV
+1544 VYTCTLTV
-1552 NAKDYVAKYNAEE
+1552 KAKDYVAKYNAEE

-1616 EVFADVVYNDIP
+1616 EVFADVVYKDIP
-1628 YGTNTPAFGTKDPTR
+1628 YGTSTPAFGTKDPTR
-1643 KGYKFLGWE
+1643 EGYKFVGWE
-1652 PVVADTVTENATY
+1652 PEVAETVTKNVTY
-1665 VAQWE
+1665 TAKWE

-1685 FEDQVFTDLESGTKT
+1685 FKDQVYKDLESGTDT
-1700 PEFNGT
+1700 PKFDGK
-1706 PTRKGYKF
+1706 PTRKGYTF
-1714 LGWEPVVADTV
+1714 TGWSPKVTDTV
-1725 TENVT
+1725 TKDVT
-1730 YTAPVGRTLHR
+1730 YVAQWKSVKNGKDNIPKTGDSEIVMVL
-1741 YLHRRREGQG
+1741 
-1751 VQGSGLQRS
+1751 GSVLLFSFCGAAAVSVYDRKRKHF

>member
-1 MVCAEFSVCFW
+1 MMKNHGLRRFFSLLLALFMVFTLLPTTALAEDTTGADETQ
-12 HCSWSSHFCPRLRW
+12 P
-26 QRIRRGL
+26 
-33 TKPSPRPSQ
+33 KPVAVNGDEKK
-42 WTGTRRRPI
+42 TE

-57 PKNENPP
+57 PKDEDPP
-64 APEEPKTFTVTY
+64 AQEDPKTFTVTY
-76 TDGVGGAVFDNEVH
+76 TDGAGGAVFTEQVH
-90 SNLPSGTATPA
+90 RNLPSGTATPA
-101 FSGSLAREGYTFA
+101 FSGSLTREGHTFV

-127 VTYAAKWEEGKT
+127 VTYVAQWDAVVPGRNT
-139 GPRRVTLPTIPG
+139 LTVPPIPDPGVTP
-151 PDVDLAALDTGH
+151 AALDTGH

-217 AASRASVNSG
+217 AAGRASVNSG

-243 WSLNKSGTTACNKGS
+243 WSLNKSGTTACNKGT

-324 KDGADTIYAG
+324 NDGSDTIYTG
-334 GALCSVS
+334 GMTCAVS
-341 QQGNDVVKNGNTW
+341 QYGNDVVKNGNTW
-354 TRTLYAVWEEAVPS
+354 TRTLYAVWEEDAPAQPTAPDNDAVKALLGENAVQIICTNAQIGHGS
-368 KPEWSDIR
+368 KTFGLIDGTFTVYHSNNRCEVVINSFSPYVNEFNAAVSVPAGTHITDNSMAGQNRTKINLVWSDGKWTAADAPAKYHVQCSLQPANPTVPGEGDLENIEKLVR
-376 REMQKVSVHV
+376 IVSDRNIHEV
-386 TCINPDVNHTEK
+386 
-398 TYSYKES
+398 KEYGV
-405 NDDTIGSVQDSAG
+405 IAG
-418 SYTCTVTVHLGRYR
+418 SCEFGDIDMTGDVPTCPVTIQAAEYVK
-432 LQYNQ
+432 
-437 DFNREHEFAS
+437 A
-447 SLTADVV
+447 
-454 LQYNGTGW
+454 YNGTIDVEHTITGDTERLLILAW
-462 VIASALPL
+462 DANNNVWRPM
-470 ELKLTCGSA
+470 TD
-479 PTPNPPGSDVLNSL
+479 TP
-493 KVLVKCDSK
+493 
-502 TYHFE
+502 
-507 KPYKMDDGD
+507 
-516 YRLEKVDDNTYTVIV
+516 
-531 LADKYVEKYNAVY
+531 
-544 PGHTLFDNNTK
+544 
-555 TIKLVY
+555 
-561 RYGAWT
+561 
-567 VVGSNGVTFN
+567 VTF
-577 VSCEQ
+577 
-582 KYTVTYTDGV
+582 
-592 DGEVI
+592 
-597 FADQVS
+597 
-603 YKKPGEKTPKF
+603 
-614 RGTPTRTG
+614 
-622 YKFIGW
+622 
-628 EPAVVGT
+628 
-635 VTANAT
+635 
-641 YTAQWVSISDLDP
+641 
-654 APELV
+654 
-659 SSLYMNFQC
+659 
-668 TNENASHDHR
+668 
-678 SEMIAIGYGIGAGG
+678 
-692 VIVTDA
+692 
-698 AGNPVYNKDGN
+698 PV
-709 ITAVITFYQDSGF
+709 
-722 LNEYNKRTGVAHRYA
+722 E
-737 DYEPKTKSVDGV
+737 
-749 LIGEVFHMY
+749 
-758 KKDYPVVFDV
+758 
-768 VCGSLYTVT
+768 
-777 YKDGTNGTVFA
+777 
-788 DDVHSNLN
+788 
-796 ANAAT
+796 
-801 PAFVGGTPTRP
+801 
-812 GYVFTGWNPAVAATV
+812 
-827 TGNATYTAVWEKDAN
+827 
-842 GNGKPDKDEE
+842 
-852 KYTVTYTDG
+852 
-861 VENEEIFADETYS
+861 
-874 DLLSGTAT
+874 
-882 PAFNGTPTRKGYAF
+882 
-896 TGWNPAVAATVTG
+896 
-909 NATYA
+909 
-914 AVWEEAAPPK
+914 
-924 PDKPTPPTD
+924 
-933 EIGGATVAVK
+933 
-943 CITGHG
+943 
-949 DLSWKIDSST
+949 
-959 FTVGEVT
+959 
-966 GDDTTGYTCTVTVQ
+966 
-980 AEVYVNAFNSD
+980 
-991 KKANGVKHTLAD
+991 
-1003 DAEKTFTMTY
+1003 
-1013 VNGAWTGP
+1013 
-1021 TNPAVTFEVKC
+1021 C
-1032 EEELVPVHLVI
+1032 EEELFPVHLVI

-1088 DDGAWNNYKANPA
+1088 DDGLFNIYKSDPA

-1130 FQSEEALRDFQNDH
+1130 FQSEEAWRDFQNDH
-1144 SKTEGRLYSTTALF
+1144 SKTEGRLYSTTAPF

-1203 WEKNTYTVTYTDGVD
+1203 WEKNIYTVTYTDGVN

-1250 GWNPE
+1250 GWIPE

-1261 EDVTYTAQWKPVQPD
+1261 DDATYTAQWKPVQPD
-1276 KKAIEGAIGRGVAVV
+1276 KKAIEGAIGRGVTVV

-1304 KVTLGEYTASNVM
+1304 KVTLGEYTVSDVM

-1403 VCDNQNVKHGGKDY
+1403 VCDNQNVNHWGKDY

-1497 EKPTYDELKG
+1497 EKPTYDDLKE
-1507 LGINA
+1507 LGIDA
-1512 KVDCTTTTAHNGKS
+1512 KVHCATTTAHTDAT
-1526 YTLIEDTYNVS
+1526 YALIGGTYEIS
-1537 DPERKGT
+1537 DPARKGT
-1544 AYTCILTV
+1544 VYTCTLTV
-1552 NAKDYVAKYNAEE
+1552 KAKDYVAKYNAEE

-1616 EVFADVVYNDIP
+1616 EVFADVVYKDIP
-1628 YGTNTPAFGTKDPTR
+1628 YGTSTPAFGTKDPTR
-1643 KGYKFLGWE
+1643 EGYKFVGWE
-1652 PVVADTVTENATY
+1652 PEVAETVTKNVTY
-1665 VAQWE
+1665 TAKWE

-1685 FEDQVFTDLESGTKT
+1685 FKDQVYKDLESGTDT
-1700 PEFNGT
+1700 PKFDGK
-1706 PTRKGYKF
+1706 PTRKGYTF
-1714 LGWEPVVADTV
+1714 TGWSPKVTDTV
-1725 TENVT
+1725 TKDVT
-1730 YTAPVGRTLHR
+1730 YVAQWKSVKNGKDNIPKTGDSEIVMVL
-1741 YLHRRREGQG
+1741 
-1751 VQGSGLQRS
+1751 GSVLLFSFCGAAAVSVYDRKRKHF

>member
-12 HCSWSSHFCPRLRW
+12 HCSWSSPFCPRLRW
-26 QRIRRGL
+26 QRIRRGADE
-33 TKPSPRPSQ
+33 T
-42 WTGTRRRPI
+42 
-51 PPAQEQ
+51 Q
-57 PKNENPP
+57 PKTVVVDEDPP
-64 APEEPKTFTVTY
+64 APEDPKTFTVTY
-76 TDGVGGAVFDNEVH
+76 TDGVDGAVFPNQV
-90 SNLPSGTATPA
+90 SNLPSGAATPA
-101 FSGSLAREGYTFA
+101 FNGTPERKGYTFA
-114 GWNPAVAETVTAD
+114 GWKPAVAGTVTAD
-127 VTYAAKWEEGKT
+127 VTYVAQWEEK
-139 GPRRVTLPTIPG
+139 RVTLPTIPD
-151 PDVDLAALDTGH
+151 PDPDPAALNTGH

-177 FNIGYNYGSSEKTKF
+177 FNIGYNYGSSEKTQF

-282 GGTGAPSADSW
+282 GGTGAPESQSYSEA
-293 STTDASIRYH
+293 STKSPLTHI
-303 SFTVKNTI
+303 FTVSGTE
-311 PTREGYV
+311 PTRVGYT
-318 FKGWKA
+318 FKGWSENKVGT
-324 KDGADTIYAG
+324 DEYYAG
-334 GALCSVS
+334 NDYPLTARKDNPNVS
-341 QQGNDVVKNGNTW
+341 A
-354 TRTLYAVWEEAVPS
+354 TLYAVWEEAAPPMPDKPTAPGEGDLSGLIGNITVNCTNEAATHDPKS
-368 KPEWSDIR
+368 K
-376 REMQKVSVHV
+376 
-386 TCINPDVNHTEK
+386 
-398 TYSYKES
+398 SYALIS
-405 NDDTIGSVQDSAG
+405 GSYTTSEVAG
-418 SYTCTVTVHLGRYR
+418 DAENGYTCTVT
-432 LQYNQ
+432 
-437 DFNREHEFAS
+437 
-447 SLTADVV
+447 
-454 LQYNGTGW
+454 
-462 VIASALPL
+462 I
-470 ELKLTCGSA
+470 
-479 PTPNPPGSDVLNSL
+479 NSQ
-493 KVLVKCDSK
+493 
-502 TYHFE
+502 
-507 KPYKMDDGD
+507 
-516 YRLEKVDDNTYTVIV
+516 
-531 LADKYVEKYNAVY
+531 KYVEQ
-544 PGHTLFDNNTK
+544 FDTD
-555 TIKLVY
+555 T
-561 RYGAWT
+561 GA
-567 VVGSNGVTFN
+567 
-577 VSCEQ
+577 
-582 KYTVTYTDGV
+582 
-592 DGEVI
+592 
-597 FADQVS
+597 AH
-603 YKKPGEKTPKF
+603 TPK
-614 RGTPTRTG
+614 
-622 YKFIGW
+622 
-628 EPAVVGT
+628 
-635 VTANAT
+635 
-641 YTAQWVSISDLDP
+641 
-654 APELV
+654 
-659 SSLYMNFQC
+659 
-668 TNENASHDHR
+668 
-678 SEMIAIGYGIGAGG
+678 
-692 VIVTDA
+692 DA
-698 AGNPVYNKDGN
+698 
-709 ITAVITFYQDSGF
+709 
-722 LNEYNKRTGVAHRYA
+722 
-737 DYEPKTKSVDGV
+737 
-749 LIGEVFHMY
+749 
-758 KKDYPVVFDV
+758 
-768 VCGSLYTVT
+768 
-777 YKDGTNGTVFA
+777 
-788 DDVHSNLN
+788 
-796 ANAAT
+796 
-801 PAFVGGTPTRP
+801 
-812 GYVFTGWNPAVAATV
+812 AATV
-827 TGNATYTAVWEKDAN
+827 TLKHTDNGWAVERVVPVVFNVACVTEIVPPAKPGAEDLAKLEAPVEVVCTTKPETHAAARFSLIEGNYNIGDVSGNKTDGYTCDI
-842 GNGKPDKDEE
+842 
-852 KYTVTYTDG
+852 TVTADRYVAWYNLDYGKHTLPGDNTKTLTLKY
-861 VENEEIFADETYS
+861 VEGQWAVDTPVTFPVEC
-874 DLLSGTAT
+874 GTA
-882 PAFNGTPTRKGYAF
+882 P
-896 TGWNPAVAATVTG
+896 
-909 NATYA
+909 
-914 AVWEEAAPPK
+914 E
-924 PDKPTPPTD
+924 KPTPPTD

-949 DLSWKIDSST
+949 DLSWKIGSST

-1088 DDGAWNNYKANPA
+1088 DDGLFNIYKSDPA

-1130 FQSEEALRDFQNDH
+1130 FQSEEAWRDYQNDH

-1203 WEKNTYTVTYTDGVD
+1203 WEKNTYTVTYTDGVN
-1218 GEAFADQAYT
+1218 GEAFEDQAYT

-1235 PAFEGTPTRKGFVFD
+1235 PAFEGTPARAGYKFLGWEPTVAETVTENATYVAQWEKLYTVTYTDGVGGKVFKDDVHSDLEKDTPTPAFSGDTPTRKGFVFD

-1291 CDNQNVKHGAKAY
+1291 CDNQNVKHGEKKY
-1304 KVTLGEYTASNVM
+1304 KPTLGEYTVSNVM
-1317 GTAADGYTCTVTVRA
+1317 GTAADGYTCTVTVKA
-1332 AKFIEKYSSDMSDA
+1332 AKFIEKYSSDMGDA

-1403 VCDNQNVKHGGKDY
+1403 VCDNQNVNHWGKDY

-1454 DMGKTHA
+1454 DMGKTHE

-1497 EKPTYDELKG
+1497 EKPTYDELKE

-1512 KVDCTTTTAHNGKS
+1512 KVDCTTTTAHNDKP
-1526 YTLIEDTYNVS
+1526 YTLIEGTYDIS
-1537 DPERKGT
+1537 DPARKGT

-1577 KTIELTWNG
+1577 KAIELTWNG

-1591 AETSVTF
+1591 TETSVTF

-1616 EVFADVVYNDIP
+1616 EVFADIVYKDIP
-1628 YGTNTPAFGTKDPTR
+1628 YGTSTPAFGTKDPTR
-1643 KGYKFLGWE
+1643 KGYKFVGWE
-1652 PVVADTVTENATY
+1652 PEVAETVTKNVTY
-1665 VAQWE
+1665 TAKWE

-1685 FEDQVFTDLESGTKT
+1685 FKDQVYSDLEAGTDT
-1700 PEFNGT
+1700 PKFDGK
-1706 PTRKGYKF
+1706 PTRKGYTF
-1714 LGWEPVVADTV
+1714 TGWSPKVTDTV
-1725 TENVT
+1725 TKDVT
-1730 YTAPVGRTLHR
+1730 YVAQWKSTKNGKDNVPKTGDSEIVMVL
-1741 YLHRRREGQG
+1741 
-1751 VQGSGLQRS
+1751 GSVLLFSFCGAAAVSVYDRKRKHF

>member
-1 MVCAEFSVCFW
+1 MKNHGLRRIFSLFLALFMVFTLLPTTALAED
-12 HCSWSSHFCPRLRW
+12 
-26 QRIRRGL
+26 
-33 TKPSPRPSQ
+33 T
-42 WTGTRRRPI
+42 TGADETQAKTVVVDEGEKKTD

-64 APEEPKTFTVTY
+64 APEDPKTFTVTY
-76 TDGVGGAVFDNEVH
+76 TDGVGGAVFDNDVH

-101 FSGSLAREGYTFA
+101 FSGSLAREGYTFV

-139 GPRRVTLPTIPG
+139 NARRVPLPTIPK
-151 PDVDLAALDTGH
+151 PDPAPADLNTGH

-293 STTDASIRYH
+293 STTDAAIRYH

-324 KDGADTIYAG
+324 NDGSDTIYTG
-334 GALCSVS
+334 GMTCAVS
-341 QQGNDVVKNGNTW
+341 QYGNDVVKNGNTW
-354 TRTLYAVWEEAVPS
+354 TRTLYAVWEEAAPPTPDKPTAPGEGDLSGPIGNITVKCTNEAAAHDPKS
-368 KPEWSDIR
+368 K
-376 REMQKVSVHV
+376 
-386 TCINPDVNHTEK
+386 
-398 TYSYKES
+398 SYALIAS
-405 NDDTIGSVQDSAG
+405 
-418 SYTCTVTVHLGRYR
+418 SYTPSEVAG
-432 LQYNQ
+432 
-437 DFNREHEFAS
+437 DAE
-447 SLTADVV
+447 
-454 LQYNGTGW
+454 NG
-462 VIASALPL
+462 
-470 ELKLTCGSA
+470 
-479 PTPNPPGSDVLNSL
+479 
-493 KVLVKCDSK
+493 
-502 TYHFE
+502 Y
-507 KPYKMDDGD
+507 
-516 YRLEKVDDNTYTVIV
+516 TYTVTINSQ
-531 LADKYVEKYNAVY
+531 KYVEQFDTDTGAAHDPKGVNATVTLKY
-544 PGHTLFDNNTK
+544 TDN
-555 TIKLVY
+555 
-561 RYGAWT
+561 GWT
-567 VVGSNGVTFN
+567 VES
-577 VSCEQ
+577 
-582 KYTVTYTDGV
+582 
-592 DGEVI
+592 
-597 FADQVS
+597 
-603 YKKPGEKTPKF
+603 
-614 RGTPTRTG
+614 
-622 YKFIGW
+622 
-628 EPAVVGT
+628 
-635 VTANAT
+635 
-641 YTAQWVSISDLDP
+641 
-654 APELV
+654 
-659 SSLYMNFQC
+659 
-668 TNENASHDHR
+668 
-678 SEMIAIGYGIGAGG
+678 GA
-692 VIVTDA
+692 
-698 AGNPVYNKDGN
+698 
-709 ITAVITFYQDSGF
+709 
-722 LNEYNKRTGVAHRYA
+722 
-737 DYEPKTKSVDGV
+737 
-749 LIGEVFHMY
+749 
-758 KKDYPVVFDV
+758 PVVFDV
-768 VCGSLYTVT
+768 ACVT
-777 YKDGTNGTVFA
+777 EIVPPARPGAEDL
-788 DDVHSNLN
+788 SNLK
-796 ANAAT
+796 APVDVTCTTKPETHAAVH
-801 PAFVGGTPTRP
+801 FSLRGGTYTI
-812 GYVFTGWNPAVAATV
+812 GDVA
-827 TGNATYTAVWEKDAN
+827 GNE
-842 GNGKPDKDEE
+842 
-852 KYTVTYTDG
+852 TD
-861 VENEEIFADETYS
+861 
-874 DLLSGTAT
+874 
-882 PAFNGTPTRKGYAF
+882 
-896 TGWNPAVAATVTG
+896 
-909 NATYA
+909 
-914 AVWEEAAPPK
+914 
-924 PDKPTPPTD
+924 
-933 EIGGATVAVK
+933 
-943 CITGHG
+943 
-949 DLSWKIDSST
+949 
-959 FTVGEVT
+959 
-966 GDDTTGYTCTVTVQ
+966 GYTCDITVT
-980 AEVYVNAFNSD
+980 ADKYVARYNMD
-991 KKANGVKHTLAD
+991 YGKHTLTGD
-1003 DAEKTFTMTY
+1003 NTKTLTLKY
-1013 VNGAWTGP
+1013 VEGQW
-1021 TNPAVTFEVKC
+1021 AVDTPITFPVEC
-1032 EEELVPVHLVI
+1032 EEELFPVHLVI

-1051 AYKDVALESQPKG
+1051 AYKDIPLESQPKG

-1144 SKTEGRLYSTTALF
+1144 SKTEGRLYSTTAPF

-1203 WEKNTYTVTYTDGVD
+1203 WEKNTYTVTYTDGVN
-1218 GEAFADQAYT
+1218 GEAFANQAYT

-1235 PAFEGTPTRKGFVFD
+1235 PAFEGTPARKGFVFD

-1261 EDVTYTAQWKPVQPD
+1261 DNATYTAQWKPVQPD
-1276 KKAIEGAIGRGVAVV
+1276 KKAIEGTIGRGVAVV
-1291 CDNQNVKHGAKAY
+1291 CDNQNVKHGEKKY
-1304 KVTLGEYTASNVM
+1304 KPTLGEYTVSNVM

-1403 VCDNQNVKHGGKDY
+1403 VCDNQNVNHWGKDY

-1497 EKPTYDELKG
+1497 EKPTYDDLKE
-1507 LGINA
+1507 LGIDA
-1512 KVDCTTTTAHNGKS
+1512 KVHCATTTAHTDAT
-1526 YTLIEDTYNVS
+1526 YALIESTYEIS
-1537 DPERKGT
+1537 DPARKGT
-1544 AYTCILTV
+1544 VYTCTLTV
-1552 NAKDYVAKYNAEE
+1552 KAKDYVAKYNAEE

-1591 AETSVTF
+1591 AETRVTF

-1616 EVFADVVYNDIP
+1616 EVFEDVVYNDIP

-1685 FEDQVFTDLESGTKT
+1685 FKDQVYSDLEAGTDT
-1700 PEFNGT
+1700 PKFDGK
-1706 PTRKGYKF
+1706 PTRKGYTF
-1714 LGWEPVVADTV
+1714 TGWSPKVTDTV
-1725 TENVT
+1725 TKDVT
-1730 YTAPVGRTLHR
+1730 YVAQWKSVKNGKDNIPKTGDSEIVMVL
-1741 YLHRRREGQG
+1741 
-1751 VQGSGLQRS
+1751 GSVLLFSFCGAAAVSVYDRKRKHF

>member
-1 MVCAEFSVCFW
+1 MQTVCASGMDRQMKGEYFKMKNHGLRRIFSLFLALFMVFTLL
-12 HCSWSSHFCPRLRW
+12 PTTALAED
-26 QRIRRGL
+26 
-33 TKPSPRPSQ
+33 T
-42 WTGTRRRPI
+42 TGADETQPKTVAVDGDEKKTD

-76 TDGVGGAVFDNEVH
+76 TDGVGGAVFDNDVH

-101 FSGSLAREGYTFA
+101 FSGSLAREGYTFV

-139 GPRRVTLPTIPG
+139 NARRVPLPTIPK
-151 PDVDLAALDTGH
+151 PDPAPADLNTGH

-324 KDGADTIYAG
+324 NDGSDTIYTG
-334 GALCSVS
+334 GMTCAVS
-341 QQGNDVVKNGNTW
+341 QYGNDVVKNGNTW
-354 TRTLYAVWEEAVPS
+354 TRTLYAVWEEAAPPMPDKPTAPGEGDLSGLIGQITVNCTNEAATHVPNS
-368 KPEWSDIR
+368 K
-376 REMQKVSVHV
+376 
-386 TCINPDVNHTEK
+386 
-398 TYSYKES
+398 SYVL
-405 NDDTIGSVQDSAG
+405 IAG
-418 SYTCTVTVHLGRYR
+418 SYNTSEVEG
-432 LQYNQ
+432 
-437 DFNREHEFAS
+437 DAE
-447 SLTADVV
+447 
-454 LQYNGTGW
+454 NG
-462 VIASALPL
+462 
-470 ELKLTCGSA
+470 
-479 PTPNPPGSDVLNSL
+479 
-493 KVLVKCDSK
+493 
-502 TYHFE
+502 Y
-507 KPYKMDDGD
+507 
-516 YRLEKVDDNTYTVIV
+516 TYTVTINSQ
-531 LADKYVEKYNAVY
+531 KYVEQFDTDTGAAHDPKGVNATVTLKY
-544 PGHTLFDNNTK
+544 TDN
-555 TIKLVY
+555 
-561 RYGAWT
+561 GWT
-567 VVGSNGVTFN
+567 VES
-577 VSCEQ
+577 
-582 KYTVTYTDGV
+582 
-592 DGEVI
+592 
-597 FADQVS
+597 
-603 YKKPGEKTPKF
+603 
-614 RGTPTRTG
+614 
-622 YKFIGW
+622 
-628 EPAVVGT
+628 
-635 VTANAT
+635 
-641 YTAQWVSISDLDP
+641 
-654 APELV
+654 
-659 SSLYMNFQC
+659 
-668 TNENASHDHR
+668 
-678 SEMIAIGYGIGAGG
+678 GA
-692 VIVTDA
+692 
-698 AGNPVYNKDGN
+698 
-709 ITAVITFYQDSGF
+709 
-722 LNEYNKRTGVAHRYA
+722 
-737 DYEPKTKSVDGV
+737 
-749 LIGEVFHMY
+749 
-758 KKDYPVVFDV
+758 PVVFDV
-768 VCGSLYTVT
+768 ACVTEIVPPARPGAEDLAKLEAPVEVVCTTKPETHAAAHFSLGDGTYTIGDVAGNKTDGYTCDITVT
-777 YKDGTNGTVFA
+777 ADRYVWWYNLDYGKHTLTGDNTKTLTLKYVEGQWAADTPVTFPVECGTAPET
-788 DDVHSNLN
+788 
-796 ANAAT
+796 T
-801 PAFVGGTPTRP
+801 
-812 GYVFTGWNPAVAATV
+812 
-827 TGNATYTAVWEKDAN
+827 
-842 GNGKPDKDEE
+842 
-852 KYTVTYTDG
+852 YTVTYTDG
-861 VENEEIFADETYS
+861 VENEEIFADQVYGN
-874 DLLSGTAT
+874 LLSGTAT
-882 PAFNGTPTRKGYAF
+882 PAFNGTPARAGYKF
-896 TGWNPAVAATVTG
+896 LGWEPTVAETVTE
-909 NATYA
+909 NATY
-914 AVWEEAAPPK
+914 
-924 PDKPTPPTD
+924 
-933 EIGGATVAVK
+933 VA
-943 CITGHG
+943 
-949 DLSWKIDSST
+949 
-959 FTVGEVT
+959 
-966 GDDTTGYTCTVTVQ
+966 Q
-980 AEVYVNAFNSD
+980 
-991 KKANGVKHTLAD
+991 
-1003 DAEKTFTMTY
+1003 
-1013 VNGAWTGP
+1013 
-1021 TNPAVTFEVKC
+1021 
-1032 EEELVPVHLVI
+1032 
-1043 YRNGDTSK
+1043 
-1051 AYKDVALESQPKG
+1051 
-1064 HVIDL
+1064 
-1069 STIDIA
+1069 
-1075 DYYTGN
+1075 
-1081 YEFYGWY
+1081 
-1088 DDGAWNNYKANPA
+1088 
-1101 NPPAGLKEKT
+1101 
-1111 VNGWTNLK
+1111 
-1119 CMVYDKYQVVY
+1119 
-1130 FQSEEALRDFQNDH
+1130 
-1144 SKTEGRLYSTTALF
+1144 
-1158 GSTLP
+1158 
-1163 TADAPTPTRTGYTFK
+1163 
-1178 FWSREGQNGDV
+1178 
-1189 TGQTVNGWTNLYAV
+1189 
-1203 WEKNTYTVTYTDGVD
+1203 WEKLYTVTYTDGV
-1218 GEAFADQAYT
+1218 GEKAFKDDVHSDLEKDT
-1228 AKYEDAT
+1228 PT
-1235 PAFEGTPTRKGFVFD
+1235 PAFSGGTPTRKGFVFD

-1276 KKAIEGAIGRGVAVV
+1276 KKAIENAIGRGVAVV
-1291 CDNQNVKHGAKAY
+1291 CDNQNVNHGEKKY
-1304 KVTLGEYTASNVM
+1304 KPTLGEYTVSNVM

-1403 VCDNQNVKHGGKDY
+1403 VCDNQNVNHWGKDY

-1468 EKTVELKWDGE
+1468 EKAVELKWNGE

-1586 EKWTA
+1586 EEWTA

-1616 EVFADVVYNDIP
+1616 EVFADVVYKDIP
-1628 YGTNTPAFGTKDPTR
+1628 YGTSTPAFGTKDPAR
-1643 KGYKFLGWE
+1643 EGYKFVGWE
-1652 PVVADTVTENATY
+1652 PEVAETVTKDVTY
-1665 VAQWE
+1665 TAKWE

-1685 FEDQVFTDLESGTKT
+1685 FKDQVYKDLESGADT
-1700 PEFNGT
+1700 PKFDGK
-1706 PTRKGYKF
+1706 PTRKGYTF
-1714 LGWEPVVADTV
+1714 TGWSPKVTDTV
-1725 TENVT
+1725 TKDVT
-1730 YTAPVGRTLHR
+1730 YVAQWKSVKNGKDNIPKTGDSEIVMVL
-1741 YLHRRREGQG
+1741 
-1751 VQGSGLQRS
+1751 GSVLLFSFCGAAAVSVYDRKRKHF

>member
-1 MVCAEFSVCFW
+1 MDRQMKGEYFKIKSHGLRRIFSLFLALFMVFTLLPTTALAEEDTTGADKTQPEAVVVDK
-12 HCSWSSHFCPRLRW
+12 
-26 QRIRRGL
+26 GEKK
-33 TKPSPRPSQ
+33 TAPS
-42 WTGTRRRPI
+42 
-51 PPAQEQ
+51 
-57 PKNENPP
+57 
-64 APEEPKTFTVTY
+64 APEDPKTFTVTY
-76 TDGVGGAVFDNEVH
+76 TDGVDGTVFPNQVY
-90 SNLPSGTATPA
+90 SNLSSGTATPA
-101 FSGSLAREGYTFA
+101 FNGTPERKGYTFVR
-114 GWNPAVAETVTAD
+114 WNPAFAGTVTAD
-127 VTYAAKWEEGKT
+127 VTYVAQWEEK
-139 GPRRVTLPTIPG
+139 RVTVPTIPG
-151 PDVDLAALDTGH
+151 PDPAPAALNTGH
-163 KIDVR
+163 KIDVT

-177 FNIGYNYGSSEKTKF
+177 FRIGYNYGSSEKTKF
-192 VCQYKTNHSDT
+192 VCQYSSNHSDT

-217 AASRASVNSG
+217 AAGRASVNSG
-227 YQIVGWSKES
+227 YTIVGWSKES

-293 STTDASIRYH
+293 STTDAAIRYH

-324 KDGADTIYAG
+324 KDGSDTIYTG
-334 GALCSVS
+334 GTLCSVS

-354 TRTLYAVWEEAVPS
+354 TRTLYAVWEEDAPAKPTAPDNDTVKALLGENAVQIICTNAQIGHGS
-368 KPEWSDIR
+368 KTFGLIDGTFTVYQSNNRCEVVINSLSPYVNEFNAAVSVPAGTHITDNSMAGQNRTKINLVWSDG
-376 REMQKVSVHV
+376 KWTAADAPAKYHV
-386 TCINPDVNHTEK
+386 LCSLQPVEPTTPGEGDLENIEK
-398 TYSYKES
+398 LVRIVCDRNIHDAKEYGV
-405 NDDTIGSVQDSAG
+405 IAG
-418 SYTCTVTVHLGRYR
+418 SCEFGGIDMTGDVPTCPVTIRAAKYV
-432 LQYNQ
+432 
-437 DFNREHEFAS
+437 EA
-447 SLTADVV
+447 
-454 LQYNGTGW
+454 YNGTIGVEHTITGDTERLLILAW
-462 VIASALPL
+462 DANNNVWRPMTDTPVTFTVVCPPAKPGAEDLAKL
-470 ELKLTCGSA
+470 EAPVEVTCTTKPETHAAAHFSLGYGTYTIGDVAGNKTDGYTCDITVTADRYVWWYNLDYGKHTLTG
-479 PTPNPPGSDVLNSL
+479 
-493 KVLVKCDSK
+493 
-502 TYHFE
+502 
-507 KPYKMDDGD
+507 
-516 YRLEKVDDNTYTVIV
+516 DNTKT
-531 LADKYVEKYNAVY
+531 LTLKYVEGQWAV
-544 PGHTLFDNNTK
+544 D
-555 TIKLVY
+555 
-561 RYGAWT
+561 
-567 VVGSNGVTFN
+567 
-577 VSCEQ
+577 
-582 KYTVTYTDGV
+582 
-592 DGEVI
+592 
-597 FADQVS
+597 
-603 YKKPGEKTPKF
+603 
-614 RGTPTRTG
+614 
-622 YKFIGW
+622 
-628 EPAVVGT
+628 
-635 VTANAT
+635 
-641 YTAQWVSISDLDP
+641 
-654 APELV
+654 
-659 SSLYMNFQC
+659 
-668 TNENASHDHR
+668 
-678 SEMIAIGYGIGAGG
+678 
-692 VIVTDA
+692 
-698 AGNPVYNKDGN
+698 
-709 ITAVITFYQDSGF
+709 
-722 LNEYNKRTGVAHRYA
+722 
-737 DYEPKTKSVDGV
+737 
-749 LIGEVFHMY
+749 
-758 KKDYPVVFDV
+758 
-768 VCGSLYTVT
+768 
-777 YKDGTNGTVFA
+777 
-788 DDVHSNLN
+788 
-796 ANAAT
+796 T
-801 PAFVGGTPTRP
+801 PATFP
-812 GYVFTGWNPAVAATV
+812 
-827 TGNATYTAVWEKDAN
+827 
-842 GNGKPDKDEE
+842 
-852 KYTVTYTDG
+852 
-861 VENEEIFADETYS
+861 VEC
-874 DLLSGTAT
+874 GTA
-882 PAFNGTPTRKGYAF
+882 PQ
-896 TGWNPAVAATVTG
+896 
-909 NATYA
+909 
-914 AVWEEAAPPK
+914 K
-924 PDKPTPPTD
+924 PEKPTD

-949 DLSWKIDSST
+949 DLSWKIGSST

-1043 YRNGDTSK
+1043 YRNGNTK
-1051 AYKDVALESQPKG
+1051 TAYKDIALEGQPKG

-1088 DDGAWNNYKANPA
+1088 DDGLFNIYKSDPA

-1130 FQSEEALRDFQNDH
+1130 FQSEEAWRDYQNDH

-1203 WEKNTYTVTYTDGVD
+1203 WEKNTYTVTYTDGVN

-1235 PAFEGTPTRKGFVFD
+1235 PAFEGTPARAGYKFLGWEPTVAETVTENATYVAQWEKLYTVTYTDGVDEKAFKDDVHSDLEKDTPTPAFSGDTPTRKGFVFD

-1291 CDNQNVKHGAKAY
+1291 CDNQNVNH
-1304 KVTLGEYTASNVM
+1304 
-1317 GTAADGYTCTVTVRA
+1317 
-1332 AKFIEKYSSDMSDA
+1332 
-1346 VHTLIAGEPA
+1346 
-1356 EKTIELKW
+1356 W
-1364 NGEKWVAETELPVTF
+1364 
-1379 HTLCPPE
+1379 
-1386 QPSKK
+1386 
-1391 DIEGAIGRGVKI
+1391 
-1403 VCDNQNVKHGGKDY
+1403 GKDY

-1430 GTASEGYTCTITVKA
+1430 GTASEGYTCTVTVKA

-1454 DMGKTHA
+1454 DMGKTHE

-1512 KVDCTTTTAHNGKS
+1512 KVDCTTTTAHNDKP
-1526 YTLIEDTYNVS
+1526 YTLIEGTYDIS
-1537 DPERKGT
+1537 DPARKGT

-1577 KTIELTWNG
+1577 KAIELTWNG
-1586 EKWTA
+1586 EEWTA

-1616 EVFADVVYNDIP
+1616 EVFADVVYKDIP
-1628 YGTNTPAFGTKDPTR
+1628 YGTSTPAFGTKDPTR
-1643 KGYKFLGWE
+1643 KGYKFVGWE
-1652 PVVADTVTENATY
+1652 PEVAETVTKDVTY
-1665 VAQWE
+1665 TAKWE

-1685 FEDQVFTDLESGTKT
+1685 FKDQVYSDLEAGTDT
-1700 PEFNGT
+1700 PKFDGK
-1706 PTRKGYKF
+1706 PTRKGYTF
-1714 LGWEPVVADTV
+1714 TGWSPKVTDTV
-1725 TENVT
+1725 TKDVT
-1730 YTAPVGRTLHR
+1730 YVAQWKSVKNGKDNIPKTGDSEIVMVL
-1741 YLHRRREGQG
+1741 
-1751 VQGSGLQRS
+1751 GSVLLFSFCGAAAVSVYDRKRKHF

>member
-1 MVCAEFSVCFW
+1 M
-12 HCSWSSHFCPRLRW
+12 
-26 QRIRRGL
+26 
-33 TKPSPRPSQ
+33 
-42 WTGTRRRPI
+42 
-51 PPAQEQ
+51 
-57 PKNENPP
+57 
-64 APEEPKTFTVTY
+64 
-76 TDGVGGAVFDNEVH
+76 
-90 SNLPSGTATPA
+90 
-101 FSGSLAREGYTFA
+101 
-114 GWNPAVAETVTAD
+114 TAD

-324 KDGADTIYAG
+324 NDGSDTIYTG
-334 GALCSVS
+334 GMTCAVS
-341 QQGNDVVKNGNTW
+341 QYGNDVVKNGNTW
-354 TRTLYAVWEEAVPS
+354 TRTLYAVWEEA
-368 KPEWSDIR
+368 
-376 REMQKVSVHV
+376 
-386 TCINPDVNHTEK
+386 T
-398 TYSYKES
+398 
-405 NDDTIGSVQDSAG
+405 
-418 SYTCTVTVHLGRYR
+418 
-432 LQYNQ
+432 
-437 DFNREHEFAS
+437 
-447 SLTADVV
+447 
-454 LQYNGTGW
+454 
-462 VIASALPL
+462 
-470 ELKLTCGSA
+470 
-479 PTPNPPGSDVLNSL
+479 
-493 KVLVKCDSK
+493 
-502 TYHFE
+502 
-507 KPYKMDDGD
+507 
-516 YRLEKVDDNTYTVIV
+516 
-531 LADKYVEKYNAVY
+531 
-544 PGHTLFDNNTK
+544 
-555 TIKLVY
+555 
-561 RYGAWT
+561 
-567 VVGSNGVTFN
+567 
-577 VSCEQ
+577 
-582 KYTVTYTDGV
+582 
-592 DGEVI
+592 
-597 FADQVS
+597 
-603 YKKPGEKTPKF
+603 
-614 RGTPTRTG
+614 
-622 YKFIGW
+622 
-628 EPAVVGT
+628 
-635 VTANAT
+635 
-641 YTAQWVSISDLDP
+641 
-654 APELV
+654 
-659 SSLYMNFQC
+659 
-668 TNENASHDHR
+668 
-678 SEMIAIGYGIGAGG
+678 
-692 VIVTDA
+692 
-698 AGNPVYNKDGN
+698 
-709 ITAVITFYQDSGF
+709 
-722 LNEYNKRTGVAHRYA
+722 
-737 DYEPKTKSVDGV
+737 
-749 LIGEVFHMY
+749 
-758 KKDYPVVFDV
+758 
-768 VCGSLYTVT
+768 
-777 YKDGTNGTVFA
+777 
-788 DDVHSNLN
+788 
-796 ANAAT
+796 
-801 PAFVGGTPTRP
+801 
-812 GYVFTGWNPAVAATV
+812 
-827 TGNATYTAVWEKDAN
+827 
-842 GNGKPDKDEE
+842 
-852 KYTVTYTDG
+852 
-861 VENEEIFADETYS
+861 
-874 DLLSGTAT
+874 
-882 PAFNGTPTRKGYAF
+882 
-896 TGWNPAVAATVTG
+896 
-909 NATYA
+909 
-914 AVWEEAAPPK
+914 PPK
-924 PDKPTPPTD
+924 PDKPTAPG
-933 EIGGATVAVK
+933 E
-943 CITGHG
+943 G
-949 DLSWKIDSST
+949 DLSGLIGNI
-959 FTVGEVT
+959 TVNCTNGKAAHELKAKGYTLISGSYTTNEVA
-966 GDDTTGYTCTVTVQ
+966 GDAENGYTCTVTINSQKYVEQ
-980 AEVYVNAFNSD
+980 FDTNTRTVHDPKGVNATVTLKYTDNGWTVESGAPVVFDVACVTEIVPPARPGAEDLSNLKAPVDVTCTTKPETHAAVHFSLRGGTYTIGDVAGNETDGYTCDITVTAD
-991 KKANGVKHTLAD
+991 KYVARYNMDYGKHTLTGD
-1003 DAEKTFTMTY
+1003 NTKTLTLKY
-1013 VNGAWTGP
+1013 VEGQW
-1021 TNPAVTFEVKC
+1021 AVDTPITFPVEC
-1032 EEELVPVHLVI
+1032 EEELFPVHLVI

-1088 DDGAWNNYKANPA
+1088 DDGLFNIYKSDPA

-1203 WEKNTYTVTYTDGVD
+1203 WEKNTYTVTYTDGVN

-1235 PAFEGTPTRKGFVFD
+1235 PAFVGTPARAGYKFLGWEPTVAETVTDNATYVAQWEKLYTVTYTDGVGEKAFKDDVHSDLEKDTPTPAFSGGTPTRKGFVFD

-1276 KKAIEGAIGRGVAVV
+1276 KKAIENAIGRGVAVV
-1291 CDNQNVKHGAKAY
+1291 CDNQNVNHGEKKY
-1304 KVTLGEYTASNVM
+1304 KPTLGEYTVSNVM

-1332 AKFIEKYSSDMSDA
+1332 AKFIEKYSSDMGDA

-1403 VCDNQNVKHGGKDY
+1403 VCDNQNVNHWGKDY

-1468 EKTVELKWDGE
+1468 EKAVELKWNGE

-1552 NAKDYVAKYNAEE
+1552 NAKDYVAKYNTEE

-1591 AETSVTF
+1591 AETRVTF

-1616 EVFADVVYNDIP
+1616 EVFADVVYKDIP
-1628 YGTNTPAFGTKDPTR
+1628 YGTSTPAFGTKDPTR
-1643 KGYKFLGWE
+1643 KGYKFVGWE
-1652 PVVADTVTENATY
+1652 PEVAETVTKDVTY
-1665 VAQWE
+1665 TAKWE
-1670 KLYTVTYTDGAKGKA
+1670 KLYTVTYTDGVKGKA
-1685 FEDQVFTDLESGTKT
+1685 FKDQVYSDLEAGTDT
-1700 PEFNGT
+1700 PKFDGK
-1706 PTRKGYKF
+1706 PTRKGYTF
-1714 LGWEPVVADTV
+1714 TGWSPKVTDTV
-1725 TENVT
+1725 TKDVT
-1730 YTAPVGRTLHR
+1730 YVAQWKSVKNGKDNIPKTGDSEIVMVL
-1741 YLHRRREGQG
+1741 
-1751 VQGSGLQRS
+1751 GSVLLFSFCGAAAVSVYDRKRKHF

>member
-1 MVCAEFSVCFW
+1 MQTVCASGMDRQMKGEYFKMKNHGLRRIFSLFLALFMVFTLL
-12 HCSWSSHFCPRLRW
+12 PTTALAED
-26 QRIRRGL
+26 
-33 TKPSPRPSQ
+33 T
-42 WTGTRRRPI
+42 TGADEPQPKTVVVDEGEKKTD

-76 TDGVGGAVFDNEVH
+76 TDGADGAVFPNQV
-90 SNLPSGTATPA
+90 SNLPAGTATPA
-101 FSGSLAREGYTFA
+101 FSGTLARDGYTFA
-114 GWNPAVAETVTAD
+114 GWNPAVAETVTAN
-127 VTYAAKWEEGKT
+127 VTYVAQWEAGKT
-139 GPRRVTLPTIPG
+139 SARRVTLPTIPE
-151 PDVDLAALDTGH
+151 PDIAPAALNTGH

-217 AASRASVNSG
+217 AAGRASVNSG

-293 STTDASIRYH
+293 STTDAAIRYH

-324 KDGADTIYAG
+324 NDGSDTIYTG
-334 GALCSVS
+334 GMTCAVS
-341 QQGNDVVKNGNTW
+341 QYGNDVVKNGNTW
-354 TRTLYAVWEEAVPS
+354 TRTLYAVWEEA
-368 KPEWSDIR
+368 
-376 REMQKVSVHV
+376 
-386 TCINPDVNHTEK
+386 T
-398 TYSYKES
+398 
-405 NDDTIGSVQDSAG
+405 
-418 SYTCTVTVHLGRYR
+418 
-432 LQYNQ
+432 
-437 DFNREHEFAS
+437 
-447 SLTADVV
+447 
-454 LQYNGTGW
+454 
-462 VIASALPL
+462 
-470 ELKLTCGSA
+470 
-479 PTPNPPGSDVLNSL
+479 
-493 KVLVKCDSK
+493 
-502 TYHFE
+502 
-507 KPYKMDDGD
+507 
-516 YRLEKVDDNTYTVIV
+516 
-531 LADKYVEKYNAVY
+531 
-544 PGHTLFDNNTK
+544 
-555 TIKLVY
+555 
-561 RYGAWT
+561 
-567 VVGSNGVTFN
+567 
-577 VSCEQ
+577 
-582 KYTVTYTDGV
+582 
-592 DGEVI
+592 
-597 FADQVS
+597 
-603 YKKPGEKTPKF
+603 
-614 RGTPTRTG
+614 
-622 YKFIGW
+622 
-628 EPAVVGT
+628 
-635 VTANAT
+635 
-641 YTAQWVSISDLDP
+641 
-654 APELV
+654 
-659 SSLYMNFQC
+659 
-668 TNENASHDHR
+668 
-678 SEMIAIGYGIGAGG
+678 
-692 VIVTDA
+692 
-698 AGNPVYNKDGN
+698 
-709 ITAVITFYQDSGF
+709 
-722 LNEYNKRTGVAHRYA
+722 
-737 DYEPKTKSVDGV
+737 
-749 LIGEVFHMY
+749 
-758 KKDYPVVFDV
+758 
-768 VCGSLYTVT
+768 
-777 YKDGTNGTVFA
+777 
-788 DDVHSNLN
+788 
-796 ANAAT
+796 
-801 PAFVGGTPTRP
+801 
-812 GYVFTGWNPAVAATV
+812 
-827 TGNATYTAVWEKDAN
+827 
-842 GNGKPDKDEE
+842 
-852 KYTVTYTDG
+852 
-861 VENEEIFADETYS
+861 
-874 DLLSGTAT
+874 
-882 PAFNGTPTRKGYAF
+882 
-896 TGWNPAVAATVTG
+896 
-909 NATYA
+909 
-914 AVWEEAAPPK
+914 PPK
-924 PDKPTPPTD
+924 PDKPTAPG
-933 EIGGATVAVK
+933 E
-943 CITGHG
+943 G
-949 DLSWKIDSST
+949 DLSGLIGNI
-959 FTVGEVT
+959 TVNCTNGKAAHELKAKGYTLISGSYTTNEVA
-966 GDDTTGYTCTVTVQ
+966 GDAENGYTCTVTINSQKYVEQ
-980 AEVYVNAFNSD
+980 FDTNTRTVHDPKGVNATVTLKYTDNGWTVESGAPVVFDVACVTEIVPPARPGAEDLSNLKAPVDVTCTTKPETHAAVHFSLRGGTYTIGDVAGNETDGYTCDITVTAD
-991 KKANGVKHTLAD
+991 KYVARYNMDYGKHTLTGD
-1003 DAEKTFTMTY
+1003 NTKTLTLKY
-1013 VNGAWTGP
+1013 VEGQW
-1021 TNPAVTFEVKC
+1021 AVDTPITFPVEC
-1032 EEELVPVHLVI
+1032 EEELFPVHLVI

-1064 HVIDL
+1064 HVIDP

-1088 DDGAWNNYKANPA
+1088 DDGLFNIYKSDPA

-1203 WEKNTYTVTYTDGVD
+1203 WEKNTYTVTYTDGVN

-1235 PAFEGTPTRKGFVFD
+1235 PAFEGTPARAGYKFLGWEPVVADTVTENATYVAQWEKLYTVTYTDGVDGKAFKDDVHSDLEKDTPTPAFSGDTPTRKGFVFD

-1291 CDNQNVKHGAKAY
+1291 CDNYNVNHGEKKY
-1304 KVTLGEYTASNVM
+1304 KPTLGEYTVSNVM

-1332 AKFIEKYSSDMSDA
+1332 AKFIEKYSSDMGDA

-1403 VCDNQNVKHGGKDY
+1403 VCDNQNVNHWGKDY

-1461 LIVGEQA
+1461 LIVGEQP
-1468 EKTVELKWDGE
+1468 EKTVELKWNGE

-1616 EVFADVVYNDIP
+1616 EVFADVVYKDIP
-1628 YGTNTPAFGTKDPTR
+1628 YGTSTPAFGTKDPTR
-1643 KGYKFLGWE
+1643 EGYKFVGWE
-1652 PVVADTVTENATY
+1652 PEVAETVTKNVTY
-1665 VAQWE
+1665 TAKWE

-1685 FEDQVFTDLESGTKT
+1685 FKDQVYSDLEAGTDT
-1700 PEFNGT
+1700 PKFDGK
-1706 PTRKGYKF
+1706 PTRKGYTF
-1714 LGWEPVVADTV
+1714 TGWSPKVTDTV
-1725 TENVT
+1725 TKDVT
-1730 YTAPVGRTLHR
+1730 YVAQWKSTKNGKDNVPKTGDSEIVMVL
-1741 YLHRRREGQG
+1741 
-1751 VQGSGLQRS
+1751 GSVLLFSFCGAAAVSVYDRKRKHF

>member
-1 MVCAEFSVCFW
+1 MKNHGLRRIFSLFLALFMVFTLLPTTALAED
-12 HCSWSSHFCPRLRW
+12 
-26 QRIRRGL
+26 
-33 TKPSPRPSQ
+33 T
-42 WTGTRRRPI
+42 TGADETQPKTVVVDGGEKKTD

-76 TDGVGGAVFDNEVH
+76 TDGADGAVFDNEVH
-90 SNLPSGTATPA
+90 SNLPAGTATPA
-101 FSGSLAREGYTFA
+101 FSGSLAREDYTFV

-127 VTYAAKWEEGKT
+127 VTYAAKWEAGKT
-139 GPRRVTLPTIPG
+139 NARRVPLPTIPK
-151 PDVDLAALDTGH
+151 PDPAPADLNTGH

-237 NANPTT
+237 NANPKTL
-243 WSLNKSGTTACNKGS
+243 SLNASGTTACNKGT

-293 STTDASIRYH
+293 STTDAAIRYH

-324 KDGADTIYAG
+324 KDGSDTIYTG
-334 GALCSVS
+334 GTLCSVS
-341 QQGNDVVKNGNTW
+341 QYGNDVVKNGNTW
-354 TRTLYAVWEEAVPS
+354 TRTLYAVWEEDAPAQPTPLDEAGVKALLGENAVQIICTNTQISHGS
-368 KPEWSDIR
+368 KTFGLIDGTFTVHQSNNRCEVVINSFSPYVNEFNAAVSVPAGTHITDNSMAGQNRTKINLVWSDG
-376 REMQKVSVHV
+376 KWTAADAPAKYHV
-386 TCINPDVNHTEK
+386 LCSSQPAEPTAPGEGDLENIEK
-398 TYSYKES
+398 LVRIVCDRNIHDAKEYGV
-405 NDDTIGSVQDSAG
+405 IAG
-418 SYTCTVTVHLGRYR
+418 SCEFGDIDMTGDVPTCPVTIQAAEYVK
-432 LQYNQ
+432 
-437 DFNREHEFAS
+437 A
-447 SLTADVV
+447 
-454 LQYNGTGW
+454 YNGTIGVEHTITGDTERLLILAW
-462 VIASALPL
+462 DANNNVWRPMTDTPVTFTVICPPAKPGAEDLAKLEAPVEVACTTKPETHTAASFALI
-470 ELKLTCGSA
+470 EG
-479 PTPNPPGSDVLNSL
+479 
-493 KVLVKCDSK
+493 
-502 TYHFE
+502 
-507 KPYKMDDGD
+507 
-516 YRLEKVDDNTYTVIV
+516 TYTVGDVSGNETDGYTCDIIIT
-531 LADKYVEKYNAVY
+531 ADEYVTKYNTDFGKHTLTGDNTKPLTLKYVE
-544 PGHTLFDNNTK
+544 G
-555 TIKLVY
+555 
-561 RYGAWT
+561 RW
-567 VVGSNGVTFN
+567 VVNDPVTF
-577 VSCEQ
+577 
-582 KYTVTYTDGV
+582 
-592 DGEVI
+592 
-597 FADQVS
+597 
-603 YKKPGEKTPKF
+603 
-614 RGTPTRTG
+614 
-622 YKFIGW
+622 
-628 EPAVVGT
+628 
-635 VTANAT
+635 
-641 YTAQWVSISDLDP
+641 
-654 APELV
+654 
-659 SSLYMNFQC
+659 
-668 TNENASHDHR
+668 
-678 SEMIAIGYGIGAGG
+678 
-692 VIVTDA
+692 
-698 AGNPVYNKDGN
+698 PV
-709 ITAVITFYQDSGF
+709 
-722 LNEYNKRTGVAHRYA
+722 E
-737 DYEPKTKSVDGV
+737 
-749 LIGEVFHMY
+749 
-758 KKDYPVVFDV
+758 
-768 VCGSLYTVT
+768 
-777 YKDGTNGTVFA
+777 
-788 DDVHSNLN
+788 
-796 ANAAT
+796 
-801 PAFVGGTPTRP
+801 
-812 GYVFTGWNPAVAATV
+812 
-827 TGNATYTAVWEKDAN
+827 
-842 GNGKPDKDEE
+842 
-852 KYTVTYTDG
+852 
-861 VENEEIFADETYS
+861 
-874 DLLSGTAT
+874 
-882 PAFNGTPTRKGYAF
+882 
-896 TGWNPAVAATVTG
+896 
-909 NATYA
+909 
-914 AVWEEAAPPK
+914 
-924 PDKPTPPTD
+924 
-933 EIGGATVAVK
+933 
-943 CITGHG
+943 
-949 DLSWKIDSST
+949 
-959 FTVGEVT
+959 
-966 GDDTTGYTCTVTVQ
+966 
-980 AEVYVNAFNSD
+980 
-991 KKANGVKHTLAD
+991 
-1003 DAEKTFTMTY
+1003 
-1013 VNGAWTGP
+1013 
-1021 TNPAVTFEVKC
+1021 C
-1032 EEELVPVHLVI
+1032 EEELFPVHLVI

-1088 DDGAWNNYKANPA
+1088 DDGLFNIYKSDPA

-1203 WEKNTYTVTYTDGVD
+1203 WEKNTYTVTYTDGVN
-1218 GEAFADQAYT
+1218 GEAFADQVYT

-1235 PAFEGTPTRKGFVFD
+1235 PAFEGTPARAGYKFLGWEPVVADTVTENATYVAQWEKLYTVTYTDGVGGKAFDDDVHSDLEKDTPTPAFSGDTPTRKGFVFD

-1276 KKAIEGAIGRGVAVV
+1276 KKAIENAIGRGVAVV
-1291 CDNQNVKHGAKAY
+1291 CDNQNVKH
-1304 KVTLGEYTASNVM
+1304 
-1317 GTAADGYTCTVTVRA
+1317 
-1332 AKFIEKYSSDMSDA
+1332 
-1346 VHTLIAGEPA
+1346 
-1356 EKTIELKW
+1356 W
-1364 NGEKWVAETELPVTF
+1364 
-1379 HTLCPPE
+1379 
-1386 QPSKK
+1386 
-1391 DIEGAIGRGVKI
+1391 
-1403 VCDNQNVKHGGKDY
+1403 GKDY

-1468 EKTVELKWDGE
+1468 EKAVELKWNGE

-1526 YTLIEDTYNVS
+1526 YTLIEGTYEVS

-1591 AETSVTF
+1591 AEASVTF
-1598 NVKCELLTVTYTD
+1598 NVKCELLIVTYTD

-1616 EVFADVVYNDIP
+1616 EVFADVVYKDIP
-1628 YGTNTPAFGTKDPTR
+1628 YGTGTPAFGTKDPTR
-1643 KGYKFLGWE
+1643 EGYKFVGWE
-1652 PVVADTVTENATY
+1652 PEVAE
-1665 VAQWE
+1665 
-1670 KLYTVTYTDGAKGKA
+1670 
-1685 FEDQVFTDLESGTKT
+1685 
-1700 PEFNGT
+1700 
-1706 PTRKGYKF
+1706 
-1714 LGWEPVVADTV
+1714 TV

-1730 YTAPVGRTLHR
+1730 YTAKWEELYTVT
-1741 YLHRRREGQG
+1741 YTDG
-1751 VQGSGLQRS
+1751 VKGKAFKDQVYSDLEAGTATPKFDGKPTRKGYTFTGWSPKVTDTVTKDVTYVAQWKSMKNGKDNIPKTGDSDIVMVLGSVLLFSFCGAAAVSVYDRKRKHF

>member
-1 MVCAEFSVCFW
+1 MQTVCASGMDRQMKGEYFKMKNHGLRRIFSLFLALFMVFTLLPTTALAEDTTGADETQPKTVVVDEGEKKTDP
-12 HCSWSSHFCPRLRW
+12 PRE
-26 QRIRRGL
+26 
-33 TKPSPRPSQ
+33 
-42 WTGTRRRPI
+42 
-51 PPAQEQ
+51 EQ

-76 TDGVGGAVFDNEVH
+76 TDGADGAVFPNQVYR
-90 SNLPSGTATPA
+90 NLPSGTATPA
-101 FSGSLAREGYTFA
+101 FSGTPAREGYTFA
-114 GWNPAVAETVTAD
+114 GWNPAVAETVTAN
-127 VTYAAKWEEGKT
+127 VTYVAQWEAGKT
-139 GPRRVTLPTIPG
+139 GARRVTLPTIPE
-151 PDVDLAALDTGH
+151 PDITPAALNTGH

-168 FTVLYVGDE
+168 FTVLYVGSE
-177 FNIGYNYGSSEKTKF
+177 FNIGYNYGSSEKTQF

-303 SFTVKNTI
+303 SFTVKNTV

-324 KDGADTIYAG
+324 NDGSDTIYTG
-334 GALCSVS
+334 GMTCAVS
-341 QQGNDVVKNGNTW
+341 QYGNDVVKNGNTW
-354 TRTLYAVWEEAVPS
+354 TRTLYAVWEEA
-368 KPEWSDIR
+368 
-376 REMQKVSVHV
+376 
-386 TCINPDVNHTEK
+386 T
-398 TYSYKES
+398 
-405 NDDTIGSVQDSAG
+405 
-418 SYTCTVTVHLGRYR
+418 
-432 LQYNQ
+432 
-437 DFNREHEFAS
+437 
-447 SLTADVV
+447 
-454 LQYNGTGW
+454 
-462 VIASALPL
+462 
-470 ELKLTCGSA
+470 
-479 PTPNPPGSDVLNSL
+479 
-493 KVLVKCDSK
+493 
-502 TYHFE
+502 
-507 KPYKMDDGD
+507 
-516 YRLEKVDDNTYTVIV
+516 
-531 LADKYVEKYNAVY
+531 
-544 PGHTLFDNNTK
+544 
-555 TIKLVY
+555 
-561 RYGAWT
+561 
-567 VVGSNGVTFN
+567 
-577 VSCEQ
+577 
-582 KYTVTYTDGV
+582 
-592 DGEVI
+592 
-597 FADQVS
+597 
-603 YKKPGEKTPKF
+603 
-614 RGTPTRTG
+614 
-622 YKFIGW
+622 
-628 EPAVVGT
+628 
-635 VTANAT
+635 
-641 YTAQWVSISDLDP
+641 
-654 APELV
+654 
-659 SSLYMNFQC
+659 
-668 TNENASHDHR
+668 
-678 SEMIAIGYGIGAGG
+678 
-692 VIVTDA
+692 
-698 AGNPVYNKDGN
+698 
-709 ITAVITFYQDSGF
+709 
-722 LNEYNKRTGVAHRYA
+722 
-737 DYEPKTKSVDGV
+737 
-749 LIGEVFHMY
+749 
-758 KKDYPVVFDV
+758 
-768 VCGSLYTVT
+768 
-777 YKDGTNGTVFA
+777 
-788 DDVHSNLN
+788 
-796 ANAAT
+796 
-801 PAFVGGTPTRP
+801 
-812 GYVFTGWNPAVAATV
+812 
-827 TGNATYTAVWEKDAN
+827 
-842 GNGKPDKDEE
+842 
-852 KYTVTYTDG
+852 
-861 VENEEIFADETYS
+861 
-874 DLLSGTAT
+874 
-882 PAFNGTPTRKGYAF
+882 
-896 TGWNPAVAATVTG
+896 
-909 NATYA
+909 
-914 AVWEEAAPPK
+914 PPK
-924 PDKPTPPTD
+924 PDKPTAPG
-933 EIGGATVAVK
+933 E
-943 CITGHG
+943 G
-949 DLSWKIDSST
+949 DLSGLIDNI
-959 FTVGEVT
+959 TVNCTNGKAAHELKTKGYTLISGSYTTSEVAGDAENGYTYTVTINSQKYVEQFDTDT
-966 GDDTTGYTCTVTVQ
+966 GAAHDPKGVNATVTLKYTDNGWTVESGAPVVFDVACVTEIVPPTKPGAEDLAKLEAPVEVACTTKLETHTAASFALIEGTYNIGDVSGNETDGYTCDIIITADEYVTK
-980 AEVYVNAFNSD
+980 YNTDF
-991 KKANGVKHTLAD
+991 GKHTLTGD
-1003 DAEKTFTMTY
+1003 NTKPLTLKY
-1013 VNGAWTGP
+1013 VEGRWVVNDP
-1021 TNPAVTFEVKC
+1021 VTFPVEC
-1032 EEELVPVHLVI
+1032 EEELFPVHLVI

-1051 AYKDVALESQPKG
+1051 AYKDIALESQPKG

-1088 DDGAWNNYKANPA
+1088 DDGLFNIYKSDPA

-1144 SKTEGRLYSTTALF
+1144 SKTEGRLYSTTAPF

-1178 FWSREGQNGDV
+1178 FWSREGQNSDV

-1203 WEKNTYTVTYTDGVD
+1203 WEKNTYTVTYTDGVN

-1228 AKYEDAT
+1228 AKYEDTT
-1235 PAFEGTPTRKGFVFD
+1235 PAFEGTPARAGYKFLGWEPTVAETVTENATYVAQWEKLYTVTYTDGVDGKAFKDDVHSDLEKDTKTPAFSGGTPTRKGFVFD

-1276 KKAIEGAIGRGVAVV
+1276 KKAIENAIGRGVAVV
-1291 CDNQNVKHGAKAY
+1291 CDNQNVNHGEKKY
-1304 KVTLGEYTASNVM
+1304 KPTLGEYTVSDVM

-1332 AKFIEKYSSDMSDA
+1332 AKFIEKYSSDMGDA

-1403 VCDNQNVKHGGKDY
+1403 VCDNQNVNHWGKDY

-1468 EKTVELKWDGE
+1468 EKTVELKWNGE

-1526 YTLIEDTYNVS
+1526 YTLIEGTYNVS

-1591 AETSVTF
+1591 AETRVTF
-1598 NVKCELLTVTYTD
+1598 NAKCELLTVTYTD

-1616 EVFADVVYNDIP
+1616 EVFEDVVYKDIP
-1628 YGTNTPAFGTKDPTR
+1628 YGTSTPAFGTKDPTR
-1643 KGYKFLGWE
+1643 EGYKFVGWE
-1652 PVVADTVTENATY
+1652 PEVAETVTKNVTY
-1665 VAQWE
+1665 TAKWE
-1670 KLYTVTYTDGAKGKA
+1670 KLYTVTYTDGVKGKA
-1685 FEDQVFTDLESGTKT
+1685 FKDQVYKDLESGTDT
-1700 PEFNGT
+1700 PKFDGK
-1706 PTRKGYKF
+1706 PTRKGYTF
-1714 LGWEPVVADTV
+1714 TGWSPKVTDTV
-1725 TENVT
+1725 TKDVT
-1730 YTAPVGRTLHR
+1730 YVAQWKSVKNGKDNIPKTGDSEIVMVL
-1741 YLHRRREGQG
+1741 
-1751 VQGSGLQRS
+1751 GSVLLFSFCGAAAVSIYDRKRKHF

>member
-1 MVCAEFSVCFW
+1 MDRQMKGEYFKMKNHGLRRIFSLLLALFMVFTLLPTTAFAED
-12 HCSWSSHFCPRLRW
+12 
-26 QRIRRGL
+26 
-33 TKPSPRPSQ
+33 T
-42 WTGTRRRPI
+42 TGADEAQPKTVVVDEGEKKTD

-76 TDGVGGAVFDNEVH
+76 TDGANGAVFPNQV
-90 SNLPSGTATPA
+90 SNLPAGTATPA
-101 FSGSLAREGYTFA
+101 FSGTLARDGYTFA
-114 GWNPAVAETVTAD
+114 GWNPAVAETVTAN
-127 VTYAAKWEEGKT
+127 VTYVAQWEAGKT
-139 GPRRVTLPTIPG
+139 SARRVPLPTIPK
-151 PDVDLAALDTGH
+151 PDPAPADLNTGH

-217 AASRASVNSG
+217 AAGRASVNSG

-243 WSLNKSGTTACNKGS
+243 WSLNKSGTTACNKGT

-324 KDGADTIYAG
+324 NDGSDTIYTG
-334 GALCSVS
+334 GMTCAVS
-341 QQGNDVVKNGNTW
+341 QYGNDVVKNGNTW
-354 TRTLYAVWEEAVPS
+354 TRTLYAVWEEA
-368 KPEWSDIR
+368 
-376 REMQKVSVHV
+376 
-386 TCINPDVNHTEK
+386 T
-398 TYSYKES
+398 
-405 NDDTIGSVQDSAG
+405 
-418 SYTCTVTVHLGRYR
+418 
-432 LQYNQ
+432 
-437 DFNREHEFAS
+437 
-447 SLTADVV
+447 
-454 LQYNGTGW
+454 
-462 VIASALPL
+462 
-470 ELKLTCGSA
+470 
-479 PTPNPPGSDVLNSL
+479 
-493 KVLVKCDSK
+493 
-502 TYHFE
+502 
-507 KPYKMDDGD
+507 
-516 YRLEKVDDNTYTVIV
+516 
-531 LADKYVEKYNAVY
+531 
-544 PGHTLFDNNTK
+544 
-555 TIKLVY
+555 
-561 RYGAWT
+561 
-567 VVGSNGVTFN
+567 
-577 VSCEQ
+577 
-582 KYTVTYTDGV
+582 
-592 DGEVI
+592 
-597 FADQVS
+597 
-603 YKKPGEKTPKF
+603 
-614 RGTPTRTG
+614 
-622 YKFIGW
+622 
-628 EPAVVGT
+628 
-635 VTANAT
+635 
-641 YTAQWVSISDLDP
+641 
-654 APELV
+654 
-659 SSLYMNFQC
+659 
-668 TNENASHDHR
+668 
-678 SEMIAIGYGIGAGG
+678 
-692 VIVTDA
+692 
-698 AGNPVYNKDGN
+698 
-709 ITAVITFYQDSGF
+709 
-722 LNEYNKRTGVAHRYA
+722 
-737 DYEPKTKSVDGV
+737 
-749 LIGEVFHMY
+749 
-758 KKDYPVVFDV
+758 
-768 VCGSLYTVT
+768 
-777 YKDGTNGTVFA
+777 
-788 DDVHSNLN
+788 
-796 ANAAT
+796 
-801 PAFVGGTPTRP
+801 
-812 GYVFTGWNPAVAATV
+812 
-827 TGNATYTAVWEKDAN
+827 
-842 GNGKPDKDEE
+842 
-852 KYTVTYTDG
+852 
-861 VENEEIFADETYS
+861 
-874 DLLSGTAT
+874 
-882 PAFNGTPTRKGYAF
+882 
-896 TGWNPAVAATVTG
+896 
-909 NATYA
+909 
-914 AVWEEAAPPK
+914 PPK
-924 PDKPTPPTD
+924 PDKPTAPG
-933 EIGGATVAVK
+933 E
-943 CITGHG
+943 G
-949 DLSWKIDSST
+949 DLSGLIGNI
-959 FTVGEVT
+959 TVNCTNDKAAHELKTKSYALIPGSYTTGEVEGDAENGYTYTVTINSRKYVEQFDTDTSAAHDPKDATATVTLKHTDNGWTVT
-966 GDDTTGYTCTVTVQ
+966 GSTPVVFNVACVTEIVPPAKPGAEDLANLEAPVEVVCTTKPETHAAAHFSLRGGTYTIGDVAGNETDGYTCDITVT
-980 AEVYVNAFNSD
+980 ADKYVARYNMD
-991 KKANGVKHTLAD
+991 YGKHTLTGD
-1003 DAEKTFTMTY
+1003 NTKTLTLKY
-1013 VNGAWTGP
+1013 VEGQW
-1021 TNPAVTFEVKC
+1021 AVDTPITFPVEC
-1032 EEELVPVHLVI
+1032 EEELFPVHLVI

-1203 WEKNTYTVTYTDGVD
+1203 WEKNTYTVTYTDGVN

-1235 PAFEGTPTRKGFVFD
+1235 PAFEGTPARKGFVFD
-1250 GWNPE
+1250 GWTPE

-1261 EDVTYTAQWKPVQPD
+1261 DNATYTAQWKPVQPD

-1304 KVTLGEYTASNVM
+1304 KVTLGEYTVSNVM

-1403 VCDNQNVKHGGKDY
+1403 VCDNQNVNHWGKDY

-1497 EKPTYDELKG
+1497 RK
-1507 LGINA
+1507 
-1512 KVDCTTTTAHNGKS
+1512 AH
-1526 YTLIEDTYNVS
+1526 L
-1537 DPERKGT
+1537 R
-1544 AYTCILTV
+1544 
-1552 NAKDYVAKYNAEE
+1552 
-1565 NVGPHTLDDRDS
+1565 
-1577 KTIELTWNG
+1577 
-1586 EKWTA
+1586 
-1591 AETSVTF
+1591 
-1598 NVKCELLTVTYTD
+1598 
-1611 GVKGE
+1611 
-1616 EVFADVVYNDIP
+1616 
-1628 YGTNTPAFGTKDPTR
+1628 
-1643 KGYKFLGWE
+1643 
-1652 PVVADTVTENATY
+1652 
-1665 VAQWE
+1665 
-1670 KLYTVTYTDGAKGKA
+1670 
-1685 FEDQVFTDLESGTKT
+1685 
-1700 PEFNGT
+1700 
-1706 PTRKGYKF
+1706 
-1714 LGWEPVVADTV
+1714 
-1725 TENVT
+1725 
-1730 YTAPVGRTLHR
+1730 
-1741 YLHRRREGQG
+1741 
-1751 VQGSGLQRS
+1751 

>member
-1 MVCAEFSVCFW
+1 MDHQMKGEYFKMKNHGLRRIFSLLLALFMVFTLLPTTALAED
-12 HCSWSSHFCPRLRW
+12 
-26 QRIRRGL
+26 
-33 TKPSPRPSQ
+33 T
-42 WTGTRRRPI
+42 TGADETQPKTVAVDGDEKKTD

-101 FSGSLAREGYTFA
+101 FSGTPAREGYTFA
-114 GWNPAVAETVTAD
+114 GWNPAVAETVTAN

-243 WSLNKSGTTACNKGS
+243 WSLNKSGTTACNKGT

-293 STTDASIRYH
+293 STTDAAIRYH

-311 PTREGYV
+311 PTREGCV

-324 KDGADTIYAG
+324 NDGSDTIYTG
-334 GALCSVS
+334 GMTCAVS
-341 QQGNDVVKNGNTW
+341 QYGNDVVKNGNTW
-354 TRTLYAVWEEAVPS
+354 TRTLYAVWEEDAPAQPTPPDNDAVKALLGENAVQIICTNTQIGHGS
-368 KPEWSDIR
+368 KTFGLIDGTFTVYHSNNRCEVVINSFSPYVNEFNAAVSVPAGTHITDNSMAVQNRTKINLVWSDG
-376 REMQKVSVHV
+376 KWTAADAPAKYHV
-386 TCINPDVNHTEK
+386 QCSLQPANPTVPGEGDLENIEK
-398 TYSYKES
+398 LVRIVCDRNIHEVKEYGV
-405 NDDTIGSVQDSAG
+405 IAG
-418 SYTCTVTVHLGRYR
+418 SCEFGDIDMTGDVPTCPVTIQAAEYVK
-432 LQYNQ
+432 
-437 DFNREHEFAS
+437 A
-447 SLTADVV
+447 
-454 LQYNGTGW
+454 YNGTIGVEHTITGDTERLLILAW
-462 VIASALPL
+462 DANNNVWRPMTDTPVTFTVICPPAKPGAEDLAKLEAAVEVTCTTKPETHAAAQFSLRNGTYTIGDVAGNETDGYTCDITVTADRYVAWYNLDYGKHTLP
-470 ELKLTCGSA
+470 G
-479 PTPNPPGSDVLNSL
+479 
-493 KVLVKCDSK
+493 
-502 TYHFE
+502 
-507 KPYKMDDGD
+507 
-516 YRLEKVDDNTYTVIV
+516 DNTKT
-531 LADKYVEKYNAVY
+531 LTLKYVEGQWAV
-544 PGHTLFDNNTK
+544 D
-555 TIKLVY
+555 
-561 RYGAWT
+561 
-567 VVGSNGVTFN
+567 
-577 VSCEQ
+577 
-582 KYTVTYTDGV
+582 
-592 DGEVI
+592 
-597 FADQVS
+597 
-603 YKKPGEKTPKF
+603 TP
-614 RGTPTRTG
+614 
-622 YKFIGW
+622 
-628 EPAVVGT
+628 
-635 VTANAT
+635 
-641 YTAQWVSISDLDP
+641 
-654 APELV
+654 
-659 SSLYMNFQC
+659 
-668 TNENASHDHR
+668 
-678 SEMIAIGYGIGAGG
+678 
-692 VIVTDA
+692 
-698 AGNPVYNKDGN
+698 
-709 ITAVITFYQDSGF
+709 ITF
-722 LNEYNKRTGVAHRYA
+722 
-737 DYEPKTKSVDGV
+737 
-749 LIGEVFHMY
+749 
-758 KKDYPVVFDV
+758 PV
-768 VCGSLYTVT
+768 
-777 YKDGTNGTVFA
+777 
-788 DDVHSNLN
+788 
-796 ANAAT
+796 
-801 PAFVGGTPTRP
+801 
-812 GYVFTGWNPAVAATV
+812 
-827 TGNATYTAVWEKDAN
+827 E
-842 GNGKPDKDEE
+842 
-852 KYTVTYTDG
+852 
-861 VENEEIFADETYS
+861 
-874 DLLSGTAT
+874 
-882 PAFNGTPTRKGYAF
+882 
-896 TGWNPAVAATVTG
+896 
-909 NATYA
+909 
-914 AVWEEAAPPK
+914 
-924 PDKPTPPTD
+924 
-933 EIGGATVAVK
+933 
-943 CITGHG
+943 
-949 DLSWKIDSST
+949 
-959 FTVGEVT
+959 
-966 GDDTTGYTCTVTVQ
+966 
-980 AEVYVNAFNSD
+980 
-991 KKANGVKHTLAD
+991 
-1003 DAEKTFTMTY
+1003 
-1013 VNGAWTGP
+1013 
-1021 TNPAVTFEVKC
+1021 C
-1032 EEELVPVHLVI
+1032 EEELFPVHLVI

-1088 DDGAWNNYKANPA
+1088 DDGLFNIYKSDPA

-1144 SKTEGRLYSTTALF
+1144 SKTEGRLYSTTAPF

-1203 WEKNTYTVTYTDGVD
+1203 WEKNTYTVTYTDGVN

-1235 PAFEGTPTRKGFVFD
+1235 PAFEGTPARKGFVFD

-1261 EDVTYTAQWKPVQPD
+1261 DNATYTAQWKPVQPD

-1304 KVTLGEYTASNVM
+1304 KVTLGEYTVSDVM

-1332 AKFIEKYSSDMSDA
+1332 AKFIEKYSSDMGDA

-1391 DIEGAIGRGVKI
+1391 DIEGAIGRGVRI
-1403 VCDNQNVKHGGKDY
+1403 VCDNQNVNHWAKDY

-1445 AKIIEKYSS
+1445 AKIVEKYGS
-1454 DMGKTHA
+1454 DFGKPHD
-1461 LIVGEQA
+1461 LIIGEAA

-1512 KVDCTTTTAHNGKS
+1512 KVDCTTTTAHNDKS
-1526 YTLIEDTYNVS
+1526 YTLIEGTYEVS

-1616 EVFADVVYNDIP
+1616 EVFEDVVYKDIP
-1628 YGTNTPAFGTKDPTR
+1628 YGTSTPAFGTKDPTR
-1643 KGYKFLGWE
+1643 EGYKFVGWE
-1652 PVVADTVTENATY
+1652 PEVAETVTENVTY
-1665 VAQWE
+1665 TAKWE

-1685 FEDQVFTDLESGTKT
+1685 FKDQVYSDLEAGTDT
-1700 PEFNGT
+1700 PKFDGK
-1706 PTRKGYKF
+1706 PTRKGYTF
-1714 LGWEPVVADTV
+1714 TGWSPKVTDTV
-1725 TENVT
+1725 TKDVT
-1730 YTAPVGRTLHR
+1730 YVAQWKSVKNGKDNIPKTGDSEIVMVL
-1741 YLHRRREGQG
+1741 
-1751 VQGSGLQRS
+1751 GSVLLFSFCGAAAVSVYDRKRKHF

>member
-1 MVCAEFSVCFW
+1 MKNHGLRRIFSLFLALFMVFTLLPTTALAED
-12 HCSWSSHFCPRLRW
+12 
-26 QRIRRGL
+26 
-33 TKPSPRPSQ
+33 T
-42 WTGTRRRPI
+42 TGADGTQPKTVAVDGGEKKTD

-64 APEEPKTFTVTY
+64 APEDPKTFTVTY
-76 TDGVGGAVFDNEVH
+76 TDGVGGAVFDNDVH

-101 FSGSLAREGYTFA
+101 FSGSLAREGYTFV

-127 VTYAAKWEEGKT
+127 VTYAAKWEAGKT
-139 GPRRVTLPTIPG
+139 SARRVTLPTIPE
-151 PDVDLAALDTGH
+151 PDIAPAALNTGH

-177 FNIGYNYGSSEKTKF
+177 FNIGYNYGSSEKTQF

-217 AASRASVNSG
+217 AAGRASVNSG

-243 WSLNKSGTTACNKGS
+243 WSLNKSGTTACNKGT

-303 SFTVKNTI
+303 SFTVKNTT

-324 KDGADTIYAG
+324 KDGSDTIYTG
-334 GALCSVS
+334 GTLCSVS
-341 QQGNDVVKNGNTW
+341 QYGNDVVKNGNTW
-354 TRTLYAVWEEAVPS
+354 TRTLYAVWEEA
-368 KPEWSDIR
+368 
-376 REMQKVSVHV
+376 
-386 TCINPDVNHTEK
+386 T
-398 TYSYKES
+398 
-405 NDDTIGSVQDSAG
+405 
-418 SYTCTVTVHLGRYR
+418 
-432 LQYNQ
+432 
-437 DFNREHEFAS
+437 
-447 SLTADVV
+447 
-454 LQYNGTGW
+454 
-462 VIASALPL
+462 
-470 ELKLTCGSA
+470 
-479 PTPNPPGSDVLNSL
+479 
-493 KVLVKCDSK
+493 
-502 TYHFE
+502 
-507 KPYKMDDGD
+507 
-516 YRLEKVDDNTYTVIV
+516 
-531 LADKYVEKYNAVY
+531 
-544 PGHTLFDNNTK
+544 
-555 TIKLVY
+555 
-561 RYGAWT
+561 
-567 VVGSNGVTFN
+567 
-577 VSCEQ
+577 
-582 KYTVTYTDGV
+582 
-592 DGEVI
+592 
-597 FADQVS
+597 
-603 YKKPGEKTPKF
+603 
-614 RGTPTRTG
+614 
-622 YKFIGW
+622 
-628 EPAVVGT
+628 
-635 VTANAT
+635 
-641 YTAQWVSISDLDP
+641 
-654 APELV
+654 
-659 SSLYMNFQC
+659 
-668 TNENASHDHR
+668 
-678 SEMIAIGYGIGAGG
+678 
-692 VIVTDA
+692 
-698 AGNPVYNKDGN
+698 
-709 ITAVITFYQDSGF
+709 
-722 LNEYNKRTGVAHRYA
+722 
-737 DYEPKTKSVDGV
+737 
-749 LIGEVFHMY
+749 
-758 KKDYPVVFDV
+758 
-768 VCGSLYTVT
+768 
-777 YKDGTNGTVFA
+777 
-788 DDVHSNLN
+788 
-796 ANAAT
+796 
-801 PAFVGGTPTRP
+801 
-812 GYVFTGWNPAVAATV
+812 
-827 TGNATYTAVWEKDAN
+827 
-842 GNGKPDKDEE
+842 
-852 KYTVTYTDG
+852 
-861 VENEEIFADETYS
+861 
-874 DLLSGTAT
+874 
-882 PAFNGTPTRKGYAF
+882 
-896 TGWNPAVAATVTG
+896 
-909 NATYA
+909 
-914 AVWEEAAPPK
+914 PPK
-924 PDKPTPPTD
+924 PDKPTAPG
-933 EIGGATVAVK
+933 E
-943 CITGHG
+943 G
-949 DLSWKIDSST
+949 DLSGLIGNI
-959 FTVGEVT
+959 TVNCTNGKAAHELKAKGYTLISGSYTTNEVA
-966 GDDTTGYTCTVTVQ
+966 GDAENGYTCTVTINSQKYVEQ
-980 AEVYVNAFNSD
+980 FDTNTRTVHDPKGVNATVTLKYTDNGWTVESGAPVVFDVACVTEIVPPARPGAEDLSNLKAPVDVTCTTKPETHAAVHFSLRGGTYTIGDVAGNETDGYTCDITVTAD
-991 KKANGVKHTLAD
+991 KYVARYNMDYGKHTLTGD
-1003 DAEKTFTMTY
+1003 NTKTLTLKY
-1013 VNGAWTGP
+1013 VEGQW
-1021 TNPAVTFEVKC
+1021 AVDTPITFPVEC
-1032 EEELVPVHLVI
+1032 EEELFPVHLVI
-1043 YRNGDTSK
+1043 YRNGNTTT
-1051 AYKDVALESQPKG
+1051 AYKDIALESQPKG

-1081 YEFYGWY
+1081 YKFYGWY

-1203 WEKNTYTVTYTDGVD
+1203 WEKNTYTVTYTDGVN

-1235 PAFEGTPTRKGFVFD
+1235 PAFEGTPARKGFVFD
-1250 GWNPE
+1250 GWTPE

-1261 EDVTYTAQWKPVQPD
+1261 DNATYTAQWKPVQPD

-1291 CDNQNVKHGAKAY
+1291 CDNQNVNHGEKKY
-1304 KVTLGEYTASNVM
+1304 KPTLGEYTVSNVM

-1332 AKFIEKYSSDMSDA
+1332 AKFIEKYSSDMGDA

-1454 DMGKTHA
+1454 DMGKAHA

-1468 EKTVELKWDGE
+1468 EKTVELKWNGE

-1591 AETSVTF
+1591 AETSVAF

-1616 EVFADVVYNDIP
+1616 EVFADVVYKDIP
-1628 YGTNTPAFGTKDPTR
+1628 YGTGTPAFGTKDPTR
-1643 KGYKFLGWE
+1643 EGYKFVGWE
-1652 PVVADTVTENATY
+1652 PEVAETVTKDVTY
-1665 VAQWE
+1665 TAKWE
-1670 KLYTVTYTDGAKGKA
+1670 KLYTVTYTDGVKGKA
-1685 FEDQVFTDLESGTKT
+1685 FKDQVYKDLESGTDT
-1700 PEFNGT
+1700 PKFDGK
-1706 PTRKGYKF
+1706 PTRKGYTF
-1714 LGWEPVVADTV
+1714 TGWSPKVTDTV
-1725 TENVT
+1725 TKDVT
-1730 YTAPVGRTLHR
+1730 YVAQWKSVKNGKDNIPKTGDSEIVMVL
-1741 YLHRRREGQG
+1741 
-1751 VQGSGLQRS
+1751 GSVLLFSFCGAAAVSVYDRKRKHF

>member
-1 MVCAEFSVCFW
+1 MDRQMKGEYFKMKNHGLRRIFSLFLALFMVFTLLPTTALAED
-12 HCSWSSHFCPRLRW
+12 
-26 QRIRRGL
+26 
-33 TKPSPRPSQ
+33 T
-42 WTGTRRRPI
+42 TGADETQPKTVVVDEGEKKTD

-76 TDGVGGAVFDNEVH
+76 TDGADGAVFDNEVH
-90 SNLPSGTATPA
+90 SNLSSGTATPA
-101 FSGSLAREGYTFA
+101 FSGSLAREGYTFV

-139 GPRRVTLPTIPG
+139 GPRRVTVPTIPG
-151 PDVDLAALDTGH
+151 PDVDPAALDTGH

-303 SFTVKNTI
+303 SFTVKNTV

-324 KDGADTIYAG
+324 NDGSDTIYTG
-334 GALCSVS
+334 GMTCAVS
-341 QQGNDVVKNGNTW
+341 QYGNDVVKNGNTW
-354 TRTLYAVWEEAVPS
+354 TRTLYAVWEKAVPS
-368 KPEWSDIR
+368 KPQWSDIR
-376 REMQKVSVHV
+376 GEMQKVSVHV
-386 TCINPDVNHTEK
+386 TCSNPDVNHTEK

-603 YKKPGEKTPKF
+603 YKKSGEKTPAF

-628 EPAVVGT
+628 EPAVSGT

-678 SEMIAIGYGIGAGG
+678 SEMIGIGFGIGAGG

-827 TGNATYTAVWEKDAN
+827 TGNATYTAVWEEDAN
-842 GNGKPDKDEE
+842 GNGTPDKDEE
-852 KYTVTYTDG
+852 KYTVSYTDG
-861 VENEEIFADETYS
+861 VENEEIFADQVYGN
-874 DLLSGTAT
+874 LLSGTAT
-882 PAFNGTPTRKGYAF
+882 PAFNGTPTRAGYKF
-896 TGWNPAVAATVTG
+896 LGWEPTVAETVTES
-909 NATYA
+909 ATY
-914 AVWEEAAPPK
+914 
-924 PDKPTPPTD
+924 
-933 EIGGATVAVK
+933 VA
-943 CITGHG
+943 
-949 DLSWKIDSST
+949 
-959 FTVGEVT
+959 
-966 GDDTTGYTCTVTVQ
+966 Q
-980 AEVYVNAFNSD
+980 
-991 KKANGVKHTLAD
+991 
-1003 DAEKTFTMTY
+1003 
-1013 VNGAWTGP
+1013 
-1021 TNPAVTFEVKC
+1021 
-1032 EEELVPVHLVI
+1032 
-1043 YRNGDTSK
+1043 
-1051 AYKDVALESQPKG
+1051 
-1064 HVIDL
+1064 
-1069 STIDIA
+1069 
-1075 DYYTGN
+1075 
-1081 YEFYGWY
+1081 
-1088 DDGAWNNYKANPA
+1088 
-1101 NPPAGLKEKT
+1101 
-1111 VNGWTNLK
+1111 
-1119 CMVYDKYQVVY
+1119 
-1130 FQSEEALRDFQNDH
+1130 
-1144 SKTEGRLYSTTALF
+1144 
-1158 GSTLP
+1158 
-1163 TADAPTPTRTGYTFK
+1163 
-1178 FWSREGQNGDV
+1178 
-1189 TGQTVNGWTNLYAV
+1189 
-1203 WEKNTYTVTYTDGVD
+1203 WEKLYTVTYTDGV
-1218 GEAFADQAYT
+1218 GGKAFKDDVHSDLEKDT
-1228 AKYEDAT
+1228 KT
-1235 PAFEGTPTRKGFVFD
+1235 PAYKDGIPTRKGFKFL
-1250 GWNPE
+1250 GWEPE
-1255 VAETVT
+1255 VADTVT
-1261 EDVTYTAQWKPVQPD
+1261 EDVTYTAKW
-1276 KKAIEGAIGRGVAVV
+1276 
-1291 CDNQNVKHGAKAY
+1291 
-1304 KVTLGEYTASNVM
+1304 GE
-1317 GTAADGYTCTVTVRA
+1317 
-1332 AKFIEKYSSDMSDA
+1332 
-1346 VHTLIAGEPA
+1346 
-1356 EKTIELKW
+1356 
-1364 NGEKWVAETELPVTF
+1364 
-1379 HTLCPPE
+1379 
-1386 QPSKK
+1386 
-1391 DIEGAIGRGVKI
+1391 
-1403 VCDNQNVKHGGKDY
+1403 
-1417 KPTQGEYTVSDVT
+1417 
-1430 GTASEGYTCTITVKA
+1430 
-1445 AKIIEKYSS
+1445 
-1454 DMGKTHA
+1454 
-1461 LIVGEQA
+1461 
-1468 EKTVELKWDGE
+1468 
-1479 KWVAK
+1479 
-1484 TELPITFHVECPP
+1484 
-1497 EKPTYDELKG
+1497 
-1507 LGINA
+1507 
-1512 KVDCTTTTAHNGKS
+1512 
-1526 YTLIEDTYNVS
+1526 
-1537 DPERKGT
+1537 
-1544 AYTCILTV
+1544 
-1552 NAKDYVAKYNAEE
+1552 
-1565 NVGPHTLDDRDS
+1565 
-1577 KTIELTWNG
+1577 
-1586 EKWTA
+1586 
-1591 AETSVTF
+1591 
-1598 NVKCELLTVTYTD
+1598 
-1611 GVKGE
+1611 
-1616 EVFADVVYNDIP
+1616 
-1628 YGTNTPAFGTKDPTR
+1628 
-1643 KGYKFLGWE
+1643 
-1652 PVVADTVTENATY
+1652 
-1665 VAQWE
+1665 
-1670 KLYTVTYTDGAKGKA
+1670 LYTVTYTDGAKGKA
-1685 FEDQVFTDLESGTKT
+1685 FEDQVYENVLSGTKT
-1700 PEFNGT
+1700 PNFDGT

-1714 LGWEPVVADTV
+1714 VGWEPEVAETV

-1730 YTAPVGRTLHR
+1730 YTAKWEELYTVT
-1741 YLHRRREGQG
+1741 YTDG
-1751 VQGSGLQRS
+1751 VKGKAFKDQVYSDLEAGTDTPKFDGKPTRKGYTFTGWSPKVTDTVTKDVTYVAQWKSVKNGKDNIPKTGDSEIVMVLGSVLLFSFCGAAAVSVYDRKRKHF

>member
-1 MVCAEFSVCFW
+1 MQTVCASGMDHQMKGEYFKMKNHGLRRIFSLLLALFMVFTLL
-12 HCSWSSHFCPRLRW
+12 PTTALAED
-26 QRIRRGL
+26 
-33 TKPSPRPSQ
+33 T
-42 WTGTRRRPI
+42 TGADETQPKTVVVDEGEKKTD

-76 TDGVGGAVFDNEVH
+76 TDGADGAVFDNDVH

-101 FSGSLAREGYTFA
+101 FSGSLAREGYTFV

-139 GPRRVTLPTIPG
+139 NARRVPLPTIPK
-151 PDVDLAALDTGH
+151 PDPAPADLNTGH

-217 AASRASVNSG
+217 AAGRASVNSG

-324 KDGADTIYAG
+324 NDGSDTIYTG
-334 GALCSVS
+334 GMTCAVS
-341 QQGNDVVKNGNTW
+341 QYGNDVVKNGNTW
-354 TRTLYAVWEEAVPS
+354 TRTLYAVWEEA
-368 KPEWSDIR
+368 
-376 REMQKVSVHV
+376 
-386 TCINPDVNHTEK
+386 
-398 TYSYKES
+398 
-405 NDDTIGSVQDSAG
+405 
-418 SYTCTVTVHLGRYR
+418 
-432 LQYNQ
+432 
-437 DFNREHEFAS
+437 
-447 SLTADVV
+447 
-454 LQYNGTGW
+454 
-462 VIASALPL
+462 
-470 ELKLTCGSA
+470 
-479 PTPNPPGSDVLNSL
+479 
-493 KVLVKCDSK
+493 
-502 TYHFE
+502 
-507 KPYKMDDGD
+507 
-516 YRLEKVDDNTYTVIV
+516 
-531 LADKYVEKYNAVY
+531 
-544 PGHTLFDNNTK
+544 
-555 TIKLVY
+555 
-561 RYGAWT
+561 
-567 VVGSNGVTFN
+567 
-577 VSCEQ
+577 
-582 KYTVTYTDGV
+582 
-592 DGEVI
+592 
-597 FADQVS
+597 
-603 YKKPGEKTPKF
+603 
-614 RGTPTRTG
+614 
-622 YKFIGW
+622 
-628 EPAVVGT
+628 
-635 VTANAT
+635 
-641 YTAQWVSISDLDP
+641 
-654 APELV
+654 
-659 SSLYMNFQC
+659 
-668 TNENASHDHR
+668 
-678 SEMIAIGYGIGAGG
+678 
-692 VIVTDA
+692 
-698 AGNPVYNKDGN
+698 
-709 ITAVITFYQDSGF
+709 
-722 LNEYNKRTGVAHRYA
+722 
-737 DYEPKTKSVDGV
+737 
-749 LIGEVFHMY
+749 
-758 KKDYPVVFDV
+758 
-768 VCGSLYTVT
+768 
-777 YKDGTNGTVFA
+777 
-788 DDVHSNLN
+788 
-796 ANAAT
+796 
-801 PAFVGGTPTRP
+801 
-812 GYVFTGWNPAVAATV
+812 
-827 TGNATYTAVWEKDAN
+827 
-842 GNGKPDKDEE
+842 
-852 KYTVTYTDG
+852 
-861 VENEEIFADETYS
+861 
-874 DLLSGTAT
+874 
-882 PAFNGTPTRKGYAF
+882 
-896 TGWNPAVAATVTG
+896 
-909 NATYA
+909 
-914 AVWEEAAPPK
+914 APPK
-924 PDKPTPPTD
+924 PDKPTAPG
-933 EIGGATVAVK
+933 E
-943 CITGHG
+943 G
-949 DLSWKIDSST
+949 DLSGLIGQI
-959 FTVGEVT
+959 TVNCTNGKAAHELKTKGYTLISGSYTTSEVA
-966 GDDTTGYTCTVTVQ
+966 GDAENGYTCTVTINSQKYVEQ
-980 AEVYVNAFNSD
+980 FDTDTGAAHTPKDAAATVTLKHTDNGWAVERGVPVVFNVVCVTEIVPPAKPGAEDLANLEAPVEVVCTTKPETHAAAHFSLGDGTYTIGDVAGNKTDGYTCDITVTADRYVWWYNLD
-991 KKANGVKHTLAD
+991 YGKHTLTGD
-1003 DAEKTFTMTY
+1003 NTKTLTLKY
-1013 VNGAWTGP
+1013 VEGQW
-1021 TNPAVTFEVKC
+1021 AVDTPITFPVEC
-1032 EEELVPVHLVI
+1032 EEELFPVHLVI

-1051 AYKDVALESQPKG
+1051 AYKDIPLESQPKG

-1144 SKTEGRLYSTTALF
+1144 SKTEGRLYSTTAPF

-1203 WEKNTYTVTYTDGVD
+1203 WEKNTYTVTYTDGVN
-1218 GEAFADQAYT
+1218 GEAFADQTYT

-1235 PAFEGTPTRKGFVFD
+1235 PTFEGTPARKGFVFD

-1261 EDVTYTAQWKPVQPD
+1261 DNATYTAQWKPVQPD

-1304 KVTLGEYTASNVM
+1304 KVTLGEYTVSDVM

-1332 AKFIEKYSSDMSDA
+1332 AKFIEKYSSDMGDA

-1391 DIEGAIGRGVKI
+1391 DIEGAIGRGVRI
-1403 VCDNQNVKHGGKDY
+1403 VCDNQNVNHWAKDY

-1445 AKIIEKYSS
+1445 AKIVEKYGS
-1454 DMGKTHA
+1454 DFGKPHD
-1461 LIVGEQA
+1461 LIIGEAA

-1512 KVDCTTTTAHNGKS
+1512 KVDCTTTTAHNDKS
-1526 YTLIEDTYNVS
+1526 YTLIEGTYEVS

-1616 EVFADVVYNDIP
+1616 EVFEDVVYKDIP
-1628 YGTNTPAFGTKDPTR
+1628 YGTSTPAFGTKDPTR

-1714 LGWEPVVADTV
+1714 AGWEPVVSETV

-1730 YTAPVGRTLHR
+1730 YTAQWEELYTVT
-1741 YLHRRREGQG
+1741 YTDG
-1751 VQGSGLQRS
+1751 VKGKAFKDQVYSDLESGTATPKFDGKPKRSGYTFTGWSPKVTDTVTKDVTYVAQWKSTKNGKDNVPKTGDSEIVMVLGSVLLFSFCGAAAVSVYDRKRKHF

>member
-1 MVCAEFSVCFW
+1 MQTVCASGMDHQMKGEYFKMKNHGLRRIFSLFLALFMVFTLL
-12 HCSWSSHFCPRLRW
+12 PTTALAED
-26 QRIRRGL
+26 
-33 TKPSPRPSQ
+33 T
-42 WTGTRRRPI
+42 TGADETPPKTVVVDEGEKKTD

-76 TDGVGGAVFDNEVH
+76 TDGAGGAVFPNQV
-90 SNLPSGTATPA
+90 SNLPAGTATPA
-101 FSGSLAREGYTFA
+101 FSGTLEREGYTFA

-127 VTYAAKWEEGKT
+127 VTYVAQWEAGKT
-139 GPRRVTLPTIPG
+139 SARRVTLPTIPDPG
-151 PDVDLAALDTGH
+151 VAPAALNTGH
-163 KIDVR
+163 KIDVT

-177 FNIGYNYGSSEKTKF
+177 FRIGYNYGSSEKTKF
-192 VCQYKTNHSDT
+192 VCQYSSNHSDT

-217 AASRASVNSG
+217 AAERATVDRG
-227 YQIVGWSKES
+227 YTIVGWSKEAK
-237 NANPTT
+237 ANPTI
-243 WSLNKSGTTACNKGS
+243 WQLNKSGTTACNKGT

-293 STTDASIRYH
+293 STTDAAIRYH

-324 KDGADTIYAG
+324 KDGSDTIYTG
-334 GALCSVS
+334 GTLCSVS

-354 TRTLYAVWEEAVPS
+354 TRTLYAVWEEDAPAKPTAPDNDTVKALLGENAVQIICTNAQIGHGS
-368 KPEWSDIR
+368 KTFGLIDGTFTVYQSNNRCEVVINSLSPYVNEFNAAVSVPAGTHITDNSMAGQNRTKINLVWSDG
-376 REMQKVSVHV
+376 KWTAADAPAKYHV
-386 TCINPDVNHTEK
+386 LCSLQPVEPTTPGEGDLENIEK
-398 TYSYKES
+398 LVRIVCDRNIHDAKEYGV
-405 NDDTIGSVQDSAG
+405 IAG
-418 SYTCTVTVHLGRYR
+418 SCEFGGIDMTGDVPTCPVTIRAAKYV
-432 LQYNQ
+432 
-437 DFNREHEFAS
+437 EA
-447 SLTADVV
+447 
-454 LQYNGTGW
+454 YNGTIG
-462 VIASALPL
+462 VEHTI
-470 ELKLTCGSA
+470 T
-479 PTPNPPGSDVLNSL
+479 
-493 KVLVKCDSK
+493 
-502 TYHFE
+502 
-507 KPYKMDDGD
+507 GD
-516 YRLEKVDDNTYTVIV
+516 TERLLI
-531 LADKYVEKYNAVY
+531 LA
-544 PGHTLFDNNTK
+544 
-555 TIKLVY
+555 
-561 RYGAWT
+561 W
-567 VVGSNGVTFN
+567 
-577 VSCEQ
+577 
-582 KYTVTYTDGV
+582 
-592 DGEVI
+592 
-597 FADQVS
+597 
-603 YKKPGEKTPKF
+603 
-614 RGTPTRTG
+614 
-622 YKFIGW
+622 
-628 EPAVVGT
+628 
-635 VTANAT
+635 
-641 YTAQWVSISDLDP
+641 
-654 APELV
+654 
-659 SSLYMNFQC
+659 
-668 TNENASHDHR
+668 
-678 SEMIAIGYGIGAGG
+678 
-692 VIVTDA
+692 
-698 AGNPVYNKDGN
+698 
-709 ITAVITFYQDSGF
+709 
-722 LNEYNKRTGVAHRYA
+722 
-737 DYEPKTKSVDGV
+737 
-749 LIGEVFHMY
+749 
-758 KKDYPVVFDV
+758 
-768 VCGSLYTVT
+768 
-777 YKDGTNGTVFA
+777 
-788 DDVHSNLN
+788 
-796 ANAAT
+796 
-801 PAFVGGTPTRP
+801 
-812 GYVFTGWNPAVAATV
+812 
-827 TGNATYTAVWEKDAN
+827 DAN
-842 GNGKPDKDEE
+842 NNVWRPM
-852 KYTVTYTDG
+852 TD
-861 VENEEIFADETYS
+861 
-874 DLLSGTAT
+874 T
-882 PAFNGTPTRKGYAF
+882 P
-896 TGWNPAVAATVTG
+896 V
-909 NATYA
+909 
-914 AVWEEAAPPK
+914 
-924 PDKPTPPTD
+924 
-933 EIGGATVAVK
+933 
-943 CITGHG
+943 
-949 DLSWKIDSST
+949 T
-959 FTVGEVT
+959 FTVVCPPAKPGAEDLAKLEAPVEVACT
-966 GDDTTGYTCTVTVQ
+966 TKPETHAAARFSLIEGTYDIGDVSGNETDGYTCDIIITADEYVTK
-980 AEVYVNAFNSD
+980 YNTDF
-991 KKANGVKHTLAD
+991 GKHTLAGD
-1003 DAEKTFTMTY
+1003 NTKPLTLKY
-1013 VNGAWTGP
+1013 VEGRWVVNDP
-1021 TNPAVTFEVKC
+1021 VTFAVEC
-1032 EEELVPVHLVI
+1032 EEELFPVHLVI
-1043 YRNGDTSK
+1043 YRNGNTK
-1051 AYKDVALESQPKG
+1051 TAYKDIALESQPKG

-1088 DDGAWNNYKANPA
+1088 DDGLFNIYKSDPA

-1130 FQSEEALRDFQNDH
+1130 FQSEEAWRDFQNDH
-1144 SKTEGRLYSTTALF
+1144 SKTEGRLYSTTAPF
-1158 GSTLP
+1158 GSPLP

-1203 WEKNTYTVTYTDGVD
+1203 WEKNTYTVTYTDGVN
-1218 GEAFADQAYT
+1218 GEAFTDQAYT

-1235 PAFEGTPTRKGFVFD
+1235 PAFVGTPARAGYKFLGWEPTVAETVTENATYVAQWEKLYTVTYTDGVGEKAFKDDVHSDLEKDTPTPAFSGGTPTRKGFVFD

-1304 KVTLGEYTASNVM
+1304 KVTLGEYTVSDVM
-1317 GTAADGYTCTVTVRA
+1317 GTAADGYTCTVTVKA
-1332 AKFIEKYSSDMSDA
+1332 TKFIEKYSSDMGDA

-1403 VCDNQNVKHGGKDY
+1403 VCDNQNVNHWGKDY

-1454 DMGKTHA
+1454 DMGKTHE

-1507 LGINA
+1507 LDINA

-1526 YTLIEDTYNVS
+1526 YTLIEGTYNVS

-1591 AETSVTF
+1591 TETSVTF

-1616 EVFADVVYNDIP
+1616 EVFADVVYKDIP
-1628 YGTNTPAFGTKDPTR
+1628 YGTSTPAFGTKDPTR
-1643 KGYKFLGWE
+1643 KGYKFAGWDPE
-1652 PVVADTVTENATY
+1652 VSETVTKNVTY
-1665 VAQWE
+1665 TAKWE

-1685 FEDQVFTDLESGTKT
+1685 FKDQVYKDLESGTDT
-1700 PEFNGT
+1700 PKFDGK
-1706 PTRKGYKF
+1706 PTRKGYTF
-1714 LGWEPVVADTV
+1714 TGWSPKVTDTV
-1725 TENVT
+1725 TKDVT
-1730 YTAPVGRTLHR
+1730 YVAQWKSVKNGKDNIPKTGDSEIVMVL
-1741 YLHRRREGQG
+1741 
-1751 VQGSGLQRS
+1751 GSVLLFSFCGAAAVSVYDRKRKHF

>member
-1 MVCAEFSVCFW
+1 MDRQMKGEYFKMKNHGLRRIFSLLLALFMVFTLLPTTALAED
-12 HCSWSSHFCPRLRW
+12 
-26 QRIRRGL
+26 
-33 TKPSPRPSQ
+33 T
-42 WTGTRRRPI
+42 TGADETQPKTVVVDEGEKKTD

-76 TDGVGGAVFDNEVH
+76 TDGANGAVFPNQV
-90 SNLPSGTATPA
+90 SNLPAGTATPA
-101 FSGSLAREGYTFA
+101 FSGTLARDGYTFA
-114 GWNPAVAETVTAD
+114 GWNPAVAETVTAN
-127 VTYAAKWEEGKT
+127 VTYVAQWEAGKT
-139 GPRRVTLPTIPG
+139 SARRVTLPTIPE
-151 PDVDLAALDTGH
+151 PDIAPATLNTGH

-177 FNIGYNYGSSEKTKF
+177 FNIGYNYGSSEKTQF

-217 AASRASVNSG
+217 AAGRASVNSG

-243 WSLNKSGTTACNKGS
+243 WSLNKSGTTACNKGT

-303 SFTVKNTI
+303 SFTVKNTT

-324 KDGADTIYAG
+324 KDGSDTIYTG
-334 GALCSVS
+334 GTLCSVS
-341 QQGNDVVKNGNTW
+341 QYGNDVVKNGNTW
-354 TRTLYAVWEEAVPS
+354 TRTLYAVWEEDAPAQPTPLDEAGVKALLGENAVQIICTNTQISHGS
-368 KPEWSDIR
+368 KTFGLIDGTFTVHQSNNRCEVVINSFSPYVNEFNAAVSVPAGTHITDNSMAGQNRTKINLVWSDG
-376 REMQKVSVHV
+376 KWTAADAPAKYHV
-386 TCINPDVNHTEK
+386 LCSSQPAEPTAPGEGDLENIEK
-398 TYSYKES
+398 LVRIVCDRNIHDAKEYGV
-405 NDDTIGSVQDSAG
+405 IAG
-418 SYTCTVTVHLGRYR
+418 SCEFGDIDMTGDVPTCPVTIQAAEYVK
-432 LQYNQ
+432 
-437 DFNREHEFAS
+437 A
-447 SLTADVV
+447 
-454 LQYNGTGW
+454 YNGTIGVEHTITGDTERLLILAW
-462 VIASALPL
+462 DANNNVWRPMTDTPVTFTVICPPAKPGAEDLAKLEAPVEVVCTTKPETHTAAPFSLIEGTYDIGDVSGNETDGYTCDITVTAGNYVALYNTDFG
-470 ELKLTCGSA
+470 KHTLTGD
-479 PTPNPPGSDVLNSL
+479 N
-493 KVLVKCDSK
+493 SK
-502 TYHFE
+502 T
-507 KPYKMDDGD
+507 
-516 YRLEKVDDNTYTVIV
+516 LT
-531 LADKYVEKYNAVY
+531 LKYVE
-544 PGHTLFDNNTK
+544 G
-555 TIKLVY
+555 
-561 RYGAWT
+561 RW
-567 VVGSNGVTFN
+567 VVNDPVTF
-577 VSCEQ
+577 
-582 KYTVTYTDGV
+582 
-592 DGEVI
+592 
-597 FADQVS
+597 
-603 YKKPGEKTPKF
+603 
-614 RGTPTRTG
+614 
-622 YKFIGW
+622 
-628 EPAVVGT
+628 
-635 VTANAT
+635 
-641 YTAQWVSISDLDP
+641 
-654 APELV
+654 
-659 SSLYMNFQC
+659 
-668 TNENASHDHR
+668 
-678 SEMIAIGYGIGAGG
+678 
-692 VIVTDA
+692 
-698 AGNPVYNKDGN
+698 PV
-709 ITAVITFYQDSGF
+709 
-722 LNEYNKRTGVAHRYA
+722 E
-737 DYEPKTKSVDGV
+737 
-749 LIGEVFHMY
+749 
-758 KKDYPVVFDV
+758 
-768 VCGSLYTVT
+768 
-777 YKDGTNGTVFA
+777 
-788 DDVHSNLN
+788 
-796 ANAAT
+796 
-801 PAFVGGTPTRP
+801 
-812 GYVFTGWNPAVAATV
+812 
-827 TGNATYTAVWEKDAN
+827 
-842 GNGKPDKDEE
+842 
-852 KYTVTYTDG
+852 
-861 VENEEIFADETYS
+861 
-874 DLLSGTAT
+874 
-882 PAFNGTPTRKGYAF
+882 
-896 TGWNPAVAATVTG
+896 
-909 NATYA
+909 
-914 AVWEEAAPPK
+914 
-924 PDKPTPPTD
+924 
-933 EIGGATVAVK
+933 
-943 CITGHG
+943 
-949 DLSWKIDSST
+949 
-959 FTVGEVT
+959 
-966 GDDTTGYTCTVTVQ
+966 
-980 AEVYVNAFNSD
+980 
-991 KKANGVKHTLAD
+991 
-1003 DAEKTFTMTY
+1003 
-1013 VNGAWTGP
+1013 
-1021 TNPAVTFEVKC
+1021 C
-1032 EEELVPVHLVI
+1032 EEELFPVHLVI

-1088 DDGAWNNYKANPA
+1088 DDGLFNIYKSDPA

-1203 WEKNTYTVTYTDGVD
+1203 WEKNTYTVTYTDGVN

-1250 GWNPE
+1250 GWTPE

-1261 EDVTYTAQWKPVQPD
+1261 DDATYTAQWKPVQPD

-1304 KVTLGEYTASNVM
+1304 KVTLGEYTVSNVM

-1332 AKFIEKYSSDMSDA
+1332 AKFIEKYSSDMGDA

-1403 VCDNQNVKHGGKDY
+1403 VCDNQNVNHWGKDY

-1454 DMGKTHA
+1454 DMGKAHA
-1461 LIVGEQA
+1461 LIVGEQP
-1468 EKTVELKWDGE
+1468 EKTVELKWNGE

-1616 EVFADVVYNDIP
+1616 EVFEDVVYKDIP
-1628 YGTNTPAFGTKDPTR
+1628 YGTSTPAFGTKDPTR
-1643 KGYKFLGWE
+1643 KGYKFVGWE
-1652 PVVADTVTENATY
+1652 PEVAETVTKNVTY
-1665 VAQWE
+1665 TAKWE
-1670 KLYTVTYTDGAKGKA
+1670 KLYTVTYTDGVKGKA
-1685 FEDQVFTDLESGTKT
+1685 FKDQVYSDLEAGTDT
-1700 PEFNGT
+1700 PKFDGK
-1706 PTRKGYKF
+1706 PTRKGYTF
-1714 LGWEPVVADTV
+1714 TGWSPKVTDTV
-1725 TENVT
+1725 TKDVT
-1730 YTAPVGRTLHR
+1730 YVAQWKSVKNGKDNIPKTGDSEIVMVL
-1741 YLHRRREGQG
+1741 
-1751 VQGSGLQRS
+1751 GSVLLFSFCGAAAVSVYDRKRKHF

>member
-1 MVCAEFSVCFW
+1 M
-12 HCSWSSHFCPRLRW
+12 
-26 QRIRRGL
+26 
-33 TKPSPRPSQ
+33 
-42 WTGTRRRPI
+42 
-51 PPAQEQ
+51 
-57 PKNENPP
+57 
-64 APEEPKTFTVTY
+64 
-76 TDGVGGAVFDNEVH
+76 
-90 SNLPSGTATPA
+90 
-101 FSGSLAREGYTFA
+101 
-114 GWNPAVAETVTAD
+114 TAD

-139 GPRRVTLPTIPG
+139 NARRVPLPTIPK
-151 PDVDLAALDTGH
+151 PDPAPADLNTGH

-293 STTDASIRYH
+293 STTDAAIRYH

-324 KDGADTIYAG
+324 KDGSDTIYTG
-334 GALCSVS
+334 GTLCSVS

-354 TRTLYAVWEEAVPS
+354 TRTLYAVWEEATPP
-368 KPEWSDIR
+368 KPDKPTAPGEGDLSGLIGNI
-376 REMQKVSVHV
+376 
-386 TCINPDVNHTEK
+386 TVNCTNGKAAHELKAKGYTLI
-398 TYSYKES
+398 S
-405 NDDTIGSVQDSAG
+405 G
-418 SYTCTVTVHLGRYR
+418 SYTTNEVAGDAENGAAHDPKDASATVTLKYTDNGWTVTSGTPVVFNVACVTEIVPPARPGAEDLSNLKAPVDVTCTTKPETHAAVH
-432 LQYNQ
+432 
-437 DFNREHEFAS
+437 F
-447 SLTADVV
+447 SLR
-454 LQYNGTGW
+454 GG
-462 VIASALPL
+462 
-470 ELKLTCGSA
+470 
-479 PTPNPPGSDVLNSL
+479 
-493 KVLVKCDSK
+493 
-502 TYHFE
+502 
-507 KPYKMDDGD
+507 
-516 YRLEKVDDNTYTVIV
+516 TYTIGDVAGNETDGYTCDITV
-531 LADKYVEKYNAVY
+531 TADKYVARYNMDY
-544 PGHTLFDNNTK
+544 GKHTLTGDNTK
-555 TIKLVY
+555 TLTLKYVE
-561 RYGAWT
+561 GQWA
-567 VVGSNGVTFN
+567 VDAPVTF
-577 VSCEQ
+577 
-582 KYTVTYTDGV
+582 
-592 DGEVI
+592 
-597 FADQVS
+597 
-603 YKKPGEKTPKF
+603 
-614 RGTPTRTG
+614 
-622 YKFIGW
+622 
-628 EPAVVGT
+628 
-635 VTANAT
+635 
-641 YTAQWVSISDLDP
+641 
-654 APELV
+654 
-659 SSLYMNFQC
+659 
-668 TNENASHDHR
+668 
-678 SEMIAIGYGIGAGG
+678 
-692 VIVTDA
+692 
-698 AGNPVYNKDGN
+698 PV
-709 ITAVITFYQDSGF
+709 
-722 LNEYNKRTGVAHRYA
+722 E
-737 DYEPKTKSVDGV
+737 
-749 LIGEVFHMY
+749 
-758 KKDYPVVFDV
+758 
-768 VCGSLYTVT
+768 C
-777 YKDGTNGTVFA
+777 
-788 DDVHSNLN
+788 
-796 ANAAT
+796 
-801 PAFVGGTPTRP
+801 
-812 GYVFTGWNPAVAATV
+812 
-827 TGNATYTAVWEKDAN
+827 
-842 GNGKPDKDEE
+842 
-852 KYTVTYTDG
+852 
-861 VENEEIFADETYS
+861 
-874 DLLSGTAT
+874 GTA
-882 PAFNGTPTRKGYAF
+882 PQ
-896 TGWNPAVAATVTG
+896 
-909 NATYA
+909 
-914 AVWEEAAPPK
+914 
-924 PDKPTPPTD
+924 KPTPPTD

-949 DLSWKIDSST
+949 DLSWKIGSST

-980 AEVYVNAFNSD
+980 AEVYVNAFNSN

-1032 EEELVPVHLVI
+1032 EEELFPVHLVI

-1051 AYKDVALESQPKG
+1051 AYKDVALEGQPKG

-1069 STIDIA
+1069 STIDIT

-1088 DDGAWNNYKANPA
+1088 DDGLFNIYKSDPA

-1144 SKTEGRLYSTTALF
+1144 SKTEGRLYSTTAPF

-1203 WEKNTYTVTYTDGVD
+1203 WEKNTYTVTYTDGVN

-1304 KVTLGEYTASNVM
+1304 KVTLGEYTVSNVM

-1332 AKFIEKYSSDMSDA
+1332 AKFIEKYSSDMGDA

-1364 NGEKWVAETELPVTF
+1364 NGEKWVAETELPVAF

-1403 VCDNQNVKHGGKDY
+1403 VCDNQNVNHWGKDY

-1468 EKTVELKWDGE
+1468 EKAVELKWDGE

-1616 EVFADVVYNDIP
+1616 EVFADVVYKDIP
-1628 YGTNTPAFGTKDPTR
+1628 YGTSTPAFGTKDPTR
-1643 KGYKFLGWE
+1643 EGYKFVGWE
-1652 PVVADTVTENATY
+1652 PEVTETVTKDVTY
-1665 VAQWE
+1665 TAKWE
-1670 KLYTVTYTDGAKGKA
+1670 KLYTVTYTDGVKGKA
-1685 FEDQVFTDLESGTKT
+1685 FKDQVYKDLESGTAT
-1700 PEFNGT
+1700 PKFDGK
-1706 PTRKGYKF
+1706 PTRKGYTF
-1714 LGWEPVVADTV
+1714 TGWSPKVTDTV
-1725 TENVT
+1725 TKDVT
-1730 YTAPVGRTLHR
+1730 YVAQWKSVKNGKDNIPKTGDSEIVMVL
-1741 YLHRRREGQG
+1741 
-1751 VQGSGLQRS
+1751 GSVLLFSFCGAAAVSVYDRKRKHF